1 MGNKSIQKFFADQNS
16 VIDLSSLGNAKG
28 AKVSLSGPDMNIT
41 TPRGSVI
48 IVNGALYSSIKGNNL
63 AVKFKDKTITGAKIL
78 GSVDLKDIQLERIDS
93 SLVDSAQVEKK
104 GNGKRRNKKEEE
116 ELKKQLDDAENA
128 KKEADKAKE
137 EAEKAKEAAE
147 KALNEAFEVQNSSKQ
162 IEEML
167 QNFLADN
174 VAKDNLA
181 QQSDASQQ
189 NTQAKATQASKQND
203 AEKVLPQPINKN
215 TSTGKSNSSKNEENK
230 LDAESVKEP
239 LKVTLALAAESNS
252 GSKDDSI
259 TNFTKPQFVGSTAPN
274 ATVIIKING
283 IAVGQAVADSLG
295 NFTFTAPETL
305 TDGTYNLEAEAKTA
319 DGSGSA
325 KLVITIDSV
334 TDKPTFELSPESS
347 VSGHKGLTPTLTP
360 SIVGTAEENAK
371 VDIYVDNKL
380 VASVDVDK
388 DGNWSYEFKDNEL
401 SEGEN
406 SIKVVAV
413 DKAGNKN
420 ETTDS
425 IITDTIAPEK
435 PTIELDDSSDSGI
448 KNDNITNST
457 LPTFIGVAEPGSTVS
472 IYLGLKHLG
481 EVIVAKDG
489 TWSYTL
495 TTPLKDGEYNITATA
510 TDIAGHTSATANLP
524 FTIDTRISYFSAEI
538 ETTNDSGIVGDNVTN
553 NTRPTFTGKT
563 EPNAIISVIN
573 SETGEEVIFKAN
585 DKGEWTF
592 NFTSDSVEGIN
603 NLTFTVEDVAGN
615 KKDFSFSY
623 VIDTIAPVPP
633 TVSLEDYVVLPN
645 GIILSGNDLPAL
657 VGTAEPKSTILL
669 MRDGKLY
676 DSIEV
681 DSNGTWNYQF
691 SNKFLQGAYDIEII
705 SQDAAGNKSST
716 VKYSFTI
723 QTEVVPPKAELDA
736 SDDSGAK
743 GDWITNKHNALTLLG
758 TADRFATVNILI
770 DGKTIG
776 VTTADADG
784 NWNFDI
790 SRNLSDN
797 VYKITVESIDPLG
810 RTSSV
815 DYQLTID
822 SFTPIPTVMLH
833 DSADSGVKGDMITK
847 INTPLFTGMAE
858 ANAKVSIYVDGVLS
872 GEAIAGDD
880 GVWNFQ
886 FTTALSDGSHDVTV
900 KVEDIAGNTASS
912 SAYNFQIVTQ
922 TQKPTIELVND
933 TGVDNTDHIINE
945 KNPAL
950 TGTAA
955 PYSTVKLYIDG
966 ALIAE
971 VRTNKD
977 GRWEYT
983 LKADQGLVDGD
994 HRITASVEDIAGNI
1008 AHSDPFLI
1016 SVDTAIS
1023 IPIVS
1028 LSPDSDSGISDDN
1041 LTNIVK
1047 PTLHLKDIDPDIISV
1062 QVWDAMSDTQIGVAT
1077 QQPDGS
1083 WAYTFTSDLTEGLHQ
1098 VYVKVEDIAGNKA
1111 NSAIF
1116 DFTIDTTV
1124 STPVISLLS
1133 KDDTGVTGDNLT
1145 NINKPGFAI
1154 SGVDA
1159 DAHRVVVQVM
1169 HNGVSEEIE
1178 LSHLNGSWLFIPGN
1192 TWADGSYTLTV
1203 KVEDKAGNTNYSAPL
1218 TVVIDTQIAID
1229 GVELVNDS
1237 GVKGDN
1243 MTNDDRPH
1251 FRVTVPTDVNEVRLS
1266 IDGGNSWVQA
1276 TPGVAGSWEYIW
1288 PTDLADG
1295 QYTLT
1300 VEATDKAGNTVTKTI
1315 DFAVDTTLSVPVIVL
1330 DSADDTGIQGD
1341 NMTNSTQPTFA
1352 LQHIDDDAVRVTVS
1366 VEHGGVTTTFDA
1378 TKGTG
1383 GWTFTPPT
1391 SWADGDYTLSVS
1403 VEDKAGNTSHSAS
1416 LTVTVDTQIAINN
1429 IELVNDSGIPDDN
1442 LTNNVRPHF
1451 QVTVPTDVNVVRLSI
1466 DGGKTWFNATQ
1477 SATPGVWDYIW
1488 PDDVADG
1495 GYTLTVEATDEAG
1508 NKATQTLDFTI
1519 DTTLSVPTLSLDSA
1533 DDSGIAGDNI
1543 TNVKTPGF
1551 TLNNIDTD
1559 VSRVIV
1565 EVMHNG
1571 IKQEVPL
1578 VQTGGQWRFAP
1589 TSDWA
1594 DGDYILTVK
1603 VEDRAGNVKQSAPLT
1618 VTVDTHIAIDRIE
1631 LVNDSGIPGDNLTN
1645 EARPHF
1651 QVTVPADVNGVRLS
1665 IDGGKTWFDATQSA
1679 TSGVWDY
1686 TWLTNVANGPH
1697 TLMVEASDKAGNKT
1711 TQKLDFTIDTIL
1723 SEPTITLD
1731 SADDSAAGD
1740 NITNVKMPGFTLGNI
1755 DADVTKVVVTVAH
1768 DGKNQQIE
1776 LIKNGGVWRFTPG
1789 AAWTDGDYTLT
1800 VKVEDKAG
1808 NTNYSAPLTVTI
1820 DTQTSIDR
1828 IELLND
1834 TGIVGDNLTNEAR
1847 PQFHITVPTDVNSV
1861 QLSLDGGINWVNATL
1876 TSDGVWEYIWP
1887 TDLVEN
1893 TYTLTVKATDVA
1905 GNTATETLNF
1915 IIDTTLSTPTITL
1928 DSADDS
1934 GTANDNKTNVK
1945 TPGFIIGGIDS
1956 DVTQVVVQVM
1966 RDGHSE
1972 EVELTQTNGQ
1982 WRFVPGSAWTDGDY
1996 TLTVTV
2002 KDEAGNIRHSAP
2014 LTVTIDTQITID
2026 HIELVNDSGIP
2037 DDNLTNNVRPHFQV
2051 TVPTDVNVVRLSID
2065 GGKTWFNATQSATPG
2080 VWDYTW
2086 LADVGEGKHT
2096 LTVEATDKAGNK
2108 TTQQLDFIIDTLLS
2122 EPTIVLDNTDD
2133 SGTKGD
2139 HLTNVNKPT
2148 FLLGNIDADAR
2159 YVTVEVQHGGTKE
2172 VLTATKDA
2180 TGNWSVTPTGT
2191 WADGDYTLTV
2201 RVEDEAGNEKHSAS
2215 LTVTVDTQI
2224 TIDVIELVNDNG
2236 IPGDN
2241 MTNDAH
2247 PQFRVT
2253 VPGDVNEVSLSID
2266 GGVTWVKA
2274 TQSATPGVWN
2284 YTWPGTVPDGDYTL
2298 NVKATDNAG
2307 NTVTETLHFTIDT
2320 TLSTPV
2326 IVLDSA
2332 DDSGVHGDNMTNHTQ
2347 PTFALQHIDDD
2358 AVRVT
2363 VSVEHGGVTTTFDAT
2378 KDAGGWT
2385 FTPTGAWADGDYTLS
2400 VSVEDKAGN
2409 TSHSASLTV
2418 TVDTQ
2423 IAINNIE
2430 LVNDSG
2436 IPDDNLTNNVRP
2448 HFQVTVPTDVNVVR
2462 LSIDGGKTWFN
2473 ATQSATPGVW
2483 DYIWPDDVADGGYT
2497 LTVEATDEAG
2507 NKATQTLDFTIDTT
2521 LSVPTLSLDSA
2532 DDSGIAGDNITNV
2545 KTPGFTLNNIDTDV
2559 SRVIVEVMHNGIK
2572 QEVPLVQ
2579 TGGQWRFAPTSDWA
2593 DGDYILTVKVE
2604 DRAGNVKQSAPLTVT
2619 VDTHIAIDRI
2629 ELVNDSGIPGDN
2641 LTNEARPHFQVTVPA
2656 DVNGVRLSIDGG
2668 KTWFDATQSATSGV
2682 WDYTWLTNVANGPH
2696 TLMVEASDKAGNKTT
2711 QKLDFT
2717 IDTILSEPTITLDS
2731 ADDSAAGDNITN
2743 VKMPGFTLGNIDA
2756 DVTKV
2761 VVTVAHD
2768 GKNQQIELIK
2778 NGGVWR
2784 FTPGAAWT
2792 DGDYTLT
2799 VKVEDKAGNTN
2810 YSAPLTVTIDTQT
2823 SIDRIEL
2830 LNDTGIVGDN
2840 LTNEARPQFHITVP
2854 TDVNSVQL
2862 SLDGGINWV
2871 NATLTSDGVWEY
2883 IWPTDLVE
2891 NTYTL
2896 TVKATDVAGNTATE
2910 TLNFIIDTT
2919 LSTPTITLDSADDS
2933 GTANDNKTN
2942 VKTPGFIIGGIDSDV
2957 TQVVVQVM
2965 RDGHSEE
2972 VELTQTNGQW
2982 RFVPGSAWTDGD
2994 YTLTVTVKDEA
3005 GNIRHSAPLTVTI
3018 DTQITIDHIE
3028 LVNDSGIPDDNLT
3041 NNVRPHFQVTV
3052 PTDVNVVRLS
3062 IDGGKTWFNATQS
3075 ATPGVWDY
3083 TWLADVGEGKHTLT
3097 VEATDK
3103 AGNKTTQQLDFII
3116 DTLLSE
3122 PTIVLDNTDDSGTK
3136 GDNLTNVNKPT
3147 FLLGNIDADARYVTV
3162 EVQHGGTK
3170 EVLTATKGATGIWS
3184 VTPTGTWADGDYTLT
3199 VRVEDDAGNVKY
3211 SAPLTVTVD
3220 TQITIDVIELV
3231 NDNGIPGD
3239 NLTNDVR
3246 PHFRVTVPGDVNEVR
3261 LSIDG
3266 GNTWVRATQGT
3277 AGIWDY
3283 TWPKDVTDGLHTLT
3297 VEATDKA
3304 GNKTTQTL
3312 DFTID
3317 TRLSTPTIA
3326 MDSRDDTGAIG
3337 DHITSVKRPGFTI
3350 GNIDADA
3357 HSVILRITQG
3367 GNSQEVTLTQV
3378 GGQWRFTPDAD
3389 WADGSYT
3396 LTVEVTDNAGNVRQS
3411 TPLVVTVDT
3420 QTSITDITLVND
3432 HGVPDDNLT
3441 NSTRPQFEITVP
3453 ADVNSVQLSIDGGA
3467 NWVSATQ
3474 GIEGVWGYTWPTDM
3488 GDGKHTLTVMVTDRA
3503 GNTATQT
3510 LEFFIDTRLS
3520 TPTIALDSTDDT
3532 GTPGD
3537 DMTNRT
3543 RPTFILQNIDSD
3555 VINVTVSVTHNGTTT
3570 SFTATQGAGGWSFT
3584 PPAPWGDGDYTLTVT
3599 VEDRAGNTRPSTPLT
3614 VTVDTQIAI
3623 DRIELVNDSG
3633 VPGDNVTKHVRPQF
3647 QISVPDDVEKVLLSI
3662 DGGTTWVT
3670 AIKSSTAGIW
3680 DYTWPTDMPEG
3691 QHTLTVEVTDGA
3703 GNKMTETLN
3712 FTIDITLLTPT
3723 IELAPDQDTGQN
3735 KNDNLTSVTQ
3745 PVFVLGSIDKDVRHV
3760 ELSIEHNGT
3769 FKTVVLTESADG
3781 WRYRPDSALADGSYT
3796 FTVTVTDVAGNQQT
3810 SAPLKVTIDGTLTTP
3825 VIELAAGEDSG
3836 TVGDRLTNHD
3846 RPVFDIH
3853 QVDSDVTRV
3862 MVKVTYNGKT
3872 HEEAAVFTN
3881 GQWRFTPSA
3890 SWADGSYQL
3899 AVVVEDLAGNV
3910 KESAPFEVRIDTTTT
3925 INNIVLLNDTG
3936 VQNDQLTNVAKPS
3949 FRIDVPG
3956 DVVQVRVTLDGGANW
3971 NVIRKNADGQW
3982 IFDSPNTLVDGTY
3995 TLRVEATDEAG
4006 NIANKDLVF
4015 NIDTNIQ
4022 VPTIALDAGQDTG
4035 ANTADNI
4042 TNISR
4047 PTFTIGNVDPDV
4059 IKVVVT
4065 IDGHDYNATKV
4076 GAGWQ
4081 FTPGNAIPD
4090 GSYNITVTVEDKA
4103 GNTATSKPLPV
4114 VIDTT
4119 AEIESVTLVTD
4130 SGDSDVD
4137 NITKVDKPQFSIV
4150 TADDITHVRV
4160 KIDNAAN
4167 WIELTKGGDGR
4178 WIFNVGSALPDG
4190 QHTLLVDV
4198 TDIAG
4203 NVAQETLQFTIDTTL
4218 REPTIVLD
4226 PTHDT
4231 GDDTNDNLTRINKPV
4246 FIIGNVDNDVSHI
4259 VVHID
4264 GRDYTIENT
4273 GGNLTFT
4280 PDQPLSDGQHTI
4292 SVTVTDIAGNT
4303 KTSAELRIE
4312 IDTQVQIDSVTLTTD
4327 SGVNDHD
4334 NVTNATRPSFEIAT
4348 PDDVTSVLVSFD
4360 GVNWTP
4366 ISKNAAGQWEF
4377 TAGSALPD
4385 GHYTLHVQATD
4396 RAGNTANSTLGFTVD
4411 TQIDGLSVVML
4422 DDAGKDSTD
4431 GITNITSPRFEISAR
4446 EPLQSVTVILNGK
4459 SSTLT
4464 QGAGNKW
4471 LFTPDTPLVDG
4482 TYKIEIVAEDIA
4494 GNKISKEVSF
4504 TIDTIV
4510 SDPSIDLLDAD
4521 DTGES
4526 AVDNITSVT
4535 TPRFVIGN
4543 VPADIDTVV
4552 IRINGVSYSV
4562 TANGNNLWEFQVP
4575 VALNDGVYEAVVVFR
4590 DIAGNTSETKLPFTI
4605 DTTTSVSVRME
4616 PASDTGNSN
4625 SDNLT
4630 NKQNPKFEGTAEPNA
4645 KLVITIVDDKSGR
4658 EVLKQTITVGADGN
4672 WSVTPNILPDGMYTI
4687 NVVATDVAGNT
4698 AQTQERFTIDTVTID
4713 PTIRLSDPS
4722 IDDQHEATSLRPE
4735 FKGFAEA
4742 FSTIMIQ
4749 WDGKVVGSA
4758 NANANGEWS
4767 WTPPSVL
4774 APGSYVV
4781 SIVAKDKA
4789 GNESSQVDFPV
4800 VIPVIDVTPPTIKLS
4815 EESDSG
4821 ALGDFTTNNKT
4832 PTLIG
4837 STLPNTI
4844 VSIYVDGVKVGEAT
4858 ADTAGRYTF
4867 QLSEMKDGHYVVQ
4880 VGIVNPRDNSE
4891 LRSTAVDVT
4900 IDTEVAE
4907 LVWNISGMHE
4917 GGYINTVTPEIGGTS
4932 EPNSK
4937 ITIFVNG
4944 VEKAIAYTTG
4954 AGHWGVV
4961 LPALGNDGNYEL
4973 TFKVEDV
4980 AGNIREFGPQ
4990 NVILDTVISPL
5001 TVVLREADDS
5011 GKVGDWITNKSHV
5024 TIDGT
5029 AEAGSTLTIRN
5040 PQGVVIATLVVGNDG
5055 RWSAELDLR
5064 EGSNAFVV
5072 VSEDKAGNS
5081 QQKEILIE
5089 HDTQIEI
5096 SDISLSRDTNS
5107 GDKYDLITNNKS
5119 PVLVAMTDPGATV
5132 QVYIN
5137 GVLQGTVEA
5146 SSSGNISYTMPA
5158 NSADGEYQVQFVAT
5172 DTAGNRV
5179 ESAITTVTIDS
5190 QIAVFDIDEDSLPA
5204 LSNNRALSV
5213 SGVGEAGSQV
5223 SIFVDGKLVNV
5234 VMVEAD
5240 GTWRAPILLQDDG
5253 TFNIHFSITDVA
5265 GNTEVSKDYSVD
5277 VDSSTDFP
5285 TLNLEDASNS
5295 GSLDDLI
5302 TNHNKPVLVGTAEAG
5317 ATIHIYVDEKIVAN
5331 VLVLEDGTWSYQ
5343 FDNALKDGE
5352 YSIRVVAEDPAGN
5365 TAESPRLLVTIDTST
5380 FIDNPAMV
5388 AGSDNGI
5395 FSNDSITS
5403 QTRPTFSIFGE
5414 MNQSVQIFIDGV
5426 LVDTITVT
5434 DRNQVYR
5441 PESPLGDGSHSI
5453 YYVITDKAGNTATS
5467 KTLNFT
5473 IDTFNTTPVA
5483 IDSIGGQ
5490 TLAEMTGSDGKIY
5503 ITDTTRNLLFSGSA
5517 EPNSKIE
5524 IIINGLNV
5532 GEVWVNEKGHWQMPV
5547 NPLYFTEGQLDITVK
5562 STDRAG
5568 NVNQEKYSIWVD
5580 THIKVF
5586 TSELDDNKSS
5596 SKTEWWS
5603 NSDLITMR
5611 GTGEIG
5617 ATVSLIVAGVTLATA
5632 VVAATGRWELSTD
5645 KLPEGTYDISLVIE
5659 DSAGNRW
5666 EDVREIFIDRTPPNA
5681 PVVTYSDI
5689 VNDLIIMQGT
5699 AEAKSQLIITDS
5711 EGNTYTL
5718 TVPDNGKWSMAIPY
5732 PSEGKFTI
5740 TSVDAI
5746 GNRSDDVPLD
5756 IMKEVPV
5763 ISLSPDSDSG
5773 TVGDNITRDK
5783 QPTFIIGNLE
5793 SDVVVVQVDINGT
5806 VYNAE
5811 KNADGVWFFT
5821 PGTPLADGS
5830 YTISVIAS
5838 DAAGN
5843 QKNSLPI
5850 TVTIDSTLTVPEIA
5864 LAAGE
5869 DNGASDSDN
5878 VTNHTQPKFTLQHID
5893 ADVTG
5898 VTVNVTHN
5906 GVTDIYQATQGA
5918 DGWTF
5923 TPPAAWNDGNYTLSV
5938 TVVDRA
5944 GNSQQSASLA
5954 VTVDSTVTVTA
5965 DSQHDDASD
5974 DATATAVTPPESE
5987 TVNAESATHLRTEP
6001 SAAEESVVKVT
6012 AYSITLLNADSG
6024 DEIDRSIS
6032 QTPSFEISVPENI
6045 VNVSIMFE
6053 GEEFT
6058 LPITN
6063 QKAIFEVPLS
6073 LEDGEYTMD
6082 VKFIDKD
6089 NDFLIKEKTFSV
6101 DHSSADIVN
6110 AMNVRGKTE
6119 DDINDSPST
6128 SSVGHN
6134 NNGAIDV
6141 FAVNEV
6147 TLPVDNQE
6155 EHA

>member
-41 TPRGSVI
+41 TPHGSVI

-425 IITDTIAPEK
+425 IITDTIPPEK

-448 KNDNITNST
+448 KNDNVTNST

-538 ETTNDSGIVGDNVTN
+538 ETTDDSGIVGDNVTN

-592 NFTSDSVEGIN
+592 NFTSDSVEGVN

-623 VIDTIAPVPP
+623 VIDTVAPVPP
-633 TVSLEDYVVLPN
+633 TVSLEDFVVLPN

-1028 LSPDSDSGISDDN
+1028 LSPDSDSGIADDN

-1111 NSAIF
+1111 NSAVF

-1330 DSADDTGIQGD
+1330 DSADDTGVQGD
-1341 NMTNSTQPTFA
+1341 NMTNRTQPTFA

-1429 IELVNDSGIPDDN
+1429 IELVNDSGIPNDN

-1477 SATPGVWDYIW
+1477 SATTGVWDYIW

-1589 TSDWA
+1589 TIDWA

-2122 EPTIVLDNTDD
+2122 EPTIVLDSTDD

-2139 HLTNVNKPT
+2139 NLTNVNKPT

-2320 TLSTPV
+2320 TLSVPV
-2326 IVLDSA
+2326 IVLNSA
-2332 DDSGVHGDNMTNHTQ
+2332 DDTGVQGDNMTNSTQ

-2378 KDAGGWT
+2378 KGVGGWS

-2448 HFQVTVPTDVNVVR
+2448 HFQVKVPTDVN
-2462 LSIDGGKTWFN
+2462 
-2473 ATQSATPGVW
+2473 
-2483 DYIWPDDVADGGYT
+2483 
-2497 LTVEATDEAG
+2497 E
-2507 NKATQTLDFTIDTT
+2507 
-2521 LSVPTLSLDSA
+2521 
-2532 DDSGIAGDNITNV
+2532 
-2545 KTPGFTLNNIDTDV
+2545 
-2559 SRVIVEVMHNGIK
+2559 
-2572 QEVPLVQ
+2572 
-2579 TGGQWRFAPTSDWA
+2579 
-2593 DGDYILTVKVE
+2593 
-2604 DRAGNVKQSAPLTVT
+2604 
-2619 VDTHIAIDRI
+2619 
-2629 ELVNDSGIPGDN
+2629 
-2641 LTNEARPHFQVTVPA
+2641 
-2656 DVNGVRLSIDGG
+2656 
-2668 KTWFDATQSATSGV
+2668 
-2682 WDYTWLTNVANGPH
+2682 
-2696 TLMVEASDKAGNKTT
+2696 
-2711 QKLDFT
+2711 
-2717 IDTILSEPTITLDS
+2717 
-2731 ADDSAAGDNITN
+2731 
-2743 VKMPGFTLGNIDA
+2743 
-2756 DVTKV
+2756 
-2761 VVTVAHD
+2761 
-2768 GKNQQIELIK
+2768 
-2778 NGGVWR
+2778 
-2784 FTPGAAWT
+2784 
-2792 DGDYTLT
+2792 
-2799 VKVEDKAGNTN
+2799 
-2810 YSAPLTVTIDTQT
+2810 
-2823 SIDRIEL
+2823 
-2830 LNDTGIVGDN
+2830 
-2840 LTNEARPQFHITVP
+2840 
-2854 TDVNSVQL
+2854 
-2862 SLDGGINWV
+2862 
-2871 NATLTSDGVWEY
+2871 
-2883 IWPTDLVE
+2883 
-2891 NTYTL
+2891 
-2896 TVKATDVAGNTATE
+2896 
-2910 TLNFIIDTT
+2910 
-2919 LSTPTITLDSADDS
+2919 
-2933 GTANDNKTN
+2933 
-2942 VKTPGFIIGGIDSDV
+2942 
-2957 TQVVVQVM
+2957 
-2965 RDGHSEE
+2965 
-2972 VELTQTNGQW
+2972 
-2982 RFVPGSAWTDGD
+2982 
-2994 YTLTVTVKDEA
+2994 
-3005 GNIRHSAPLTVTI
+3005 
-3018 DTQITIDHIE
+3018 
-3028 LVNDSGIPDDNLT
+3028 
-3041 NNVRPHFQVTV
+3041 
-3052 PTDVNVVRLS
+3052 VRLS

-3103 AGNKTTQQLDFII
+3103 AGNQTTQKLDFII
-3116 DTLLSE
+3116 DTMLSE
-3122 PTIVLDNTDDSGTK
+3122 PTIVLDSTDDSGTK
-3136 GDNLTNVNKPT
+3136 GDNLTNANKPT
-3147 FLLGNIDADARYVTV
+3147 FILGNIDADARYVTV
-3162 EVQHGGTK
+3162 EVQYGGTK

-3317 TRLSTPTIA
+3317 TRLSTPTIT

-3350 GNIDADA
+3350 GNIDSDA
-3357 HSVILRITQG
+3357 QSVILRITQG

-3411 TPLVVTVDT
+3411 TPLIVTVDT

-3467 NWVSATQ
+3467 NWVSAAQ

-3520 TPTIALDSTDDT
+3520 TPTIVLDSTDDT

-3623 DRIELVNDSG
+3623 DHIELVNDSG

-3712 FTIDITLLTPT
+3712 FTIDITLMTPT

-3846 RPVFDIH
+3846 RPVFDIR

-4150 TADDITHVRV
+4150 TADDITQVRV

-4190 QHTLLVDV
+4190 KHTLLVDV

-4446 EPLQSVTVILNGK
+4446 EQLQSVTVILNGK

-4535 TPRFVIGN
+4535 KPRFVIGN

-4552 IRINGVSYSV
+4552 IRINGVSYPV

-4832 PTLIG
+4832 PTLVG
-4837 STLPNTI
+4837 NTLPNAI

-4961 LPALGNDGNYEL
+4961 LPALGNDGNYVL

-5029 AEAGSTLTIRN
+5029 AEAGSTLTIRS

-5081 QQKEILIE
+5081 QQKDILIE

-5403 QTRPTFSIFGE
+5403 QTRPTFSISGE

-5580 THIKVF
+5580 THIQVF

-5596 SKTEWWS
+5596 SKTDWWS
-5603 NSDLITMR
+5603 NSSTITMR
-5611 GTGEIG
+5611 GMGEIG

-5632 VVAATGRWELSTD
+5632 VVAANGQWELSTD
-5645 KLPEGTYDISLVIE
+5645 QLPEGKYDITLSIE
-5659 DSAGNRW
+5659 DNAGNRK
-5666 EDVREIFIDRTPPNA
+5666 EEVHEIFIDRTPPNA

-5711 EGNTYTL
+5711 NGNTYTL

-5821 PGTPLADGS
+5821 PGTPLTDGS

-5923 TPPAAWNDGNYTLSV
+5923 TPPAAWNDGTYTLSV

-5987 TVNAESATHLRTEP
+5987 TVNAESATHLRTVP
-6001 SAAEESVVKVT
+6001 SAAEESVVKET

-6045 VNVSIMFE
+6045 VNVSVMFE

-6089 NDFLIKEKTFSV
+6089 DDFLIKEKTFSV

-6110 AMNVRGKTE
+6110 AMNARGKTE

>member
-41 TPRGSVI
+41 TPHGSVI

-116 ELKKQLDDAENA
+116 ELKKQLDEAENA

-448 KNDNITNST
+448 KNDSITNST

-538 ETTNDSGIVGDNVTN
+538 ETTDDSGIVGDNVTN

-592 NFTSDSVEGIN
+592 NFTSDSVEGVN

-623 VIDTIAPVPP
+623 VIDTVAPVPP
-633 TVSLEDYVVLPN
+633 TVSLEDFVVLPN

-1062 QVWDAMSDTQIGVAT
+1062 QVWDAASDTQIGVAT

-1111 NSAIF
+1111 NSAVF

-1178 LSHLNGSWLFIPGN
+1178 LSHLNGSWLFTPGN

-1330 DSADDTGIQGD
+1330 NSADDTGVQGD

-1378 TKGTG
+1378 TKGVG
-1383 GWTFTPPT
+1383 GWSFTPT
-1391 SWADGDYTLSVS
+1391 GAWADGDYTLSVS

-1429 IELVNDSGIPDDN
+1429 IELVNDSGIPNDN

-1477 SATPGVWDYIW
+1477 NATPGVWDYIW

-1508 NKATQTLDFTI
+1508 NKTTQTLDFTI

-1559 VSRVIV
+1559 VSRVTV

-1711 TQKLDFTIDTIL
+1711 TQKLDFIIDTML

-1876 TSDGVWEYIWP
+1876 TPDGVWEYIWP

-2014 LTVTIDTQITID
+2014 LTVTIDTQIAID

-2037 DDNLTNNVRPHFQV
+2037 DDNLTN
-2051 TVPTDVNVVRLSID
+2051 
-2065 GGKTWFNATQSATPG
+2065 
-2080 VWDYTW
+2080 
-2086 LADVGEGKHT
+2086 
-2096 LTVEATDKAGNK
+2096 EA
-2108 TTQQLDFIIDTLLS
+2108 
-2122 EPTIVLDNTDD
+2122 
-2133 SGTKGD
+2133 
-2139 HLTNVNKPT
+2139 
-2148 FLLGNIDADAR
+2148 
-2159 YVTVEVQHGGTKE
+2159 
-2172 VLTATKDA
+2172 
-2180 TGNWSVTPTGT
+2180 
-2191 WADGDYTLTV
+2191 
-2201 RVEDEAGNEKHSAS
+2201 
-2215 LTVTVDTQI
+2215 
-2224 TIDVIELVNDNG
+2224 
-2236 IPGDN
+2236 
-2241 MTNDAH
+2241 
-2247 PQFRVT
+2247 
-2253 VPGDVNEVSLSID
+2253 
-2266 GGVTWVKA
+2266 
-2274 TQSATPGVWN
+2274 
-2284 YTWPGTVPDGDYTL
+2284 
-2298 NVKATDNAG
+2298 
-2307 NTVTETLHFTIDT
+2307 
-2320 TLSTPV
+2320 
-2326 IVLDSA
+2326 
-2332 DDSGVHGDNMTNHTQ
+2332 
-2347 PTFALQHIDDD
+2347 
-2358 AVRVT
+2358 
-2363 VSVEHGGVTTTFDAT
+2363 
-2378 KDAGGWT
+2378 
-2385 FTPTGAWADGDYTLS
+2385 
-2400 VSVEDKAGN
+2400 
-2409 TSHSASLTV
+2409 
-2418 TVDTQ
+2418 
-2423 IAINNIE
+2423 
-2430 LVNDSG
+2430 
-2436 IPDDNLTNNVRP
+2436 
-2448 HFQVTVPTDVNVVR
+2448 
-2462 LSIDGGKTWFN
+2462 
-2473 ATQSATPGVW
+2473 
-2483 DYIWPDDVADGGYT
+2483 
-2497 LTVEATDEAG
+2497 
-2507 NKATQTLDFTIDTT
+2507 
-2521 LSVPTLSLDSA
+2521 
-2532 DDSGIAGDNITNV
+2532 
-2545 KTPGFTLNNIDTDV
+2545 
-2559 SRVIVEVMHNGIK
+2559 
-2572 QEVPLVQ
+2572 
-2579 TGGQWRFAPTSDWA
+2579 
-2593 DGDYILTVKVE
+2593 
-2604 DRAGNVKQSAPLTVT
+2604 
-2619 VDTHIAIDRI
+2619 
-2629 ELVNDSGIPGDN
+2629 
-2641 LTNEARPHFQVTVPA
+2641 
-2656 DVNGVRLSIDGG
+2656 
-2668 KTWFDATQSATSGV
+2668 
-2682 WDYTWLTNVANGPH
+2682 
-2696 TLMVEASDKAGNKTT
+2696 
-2711 QKLDFT
+2711 
-2717 IDTILSEPTITLDS
+2717 
-2731 ADDSAAGDNITN
+2731 
-2743 VKMPGFTLGNIDA
+2743 
-2756 DVTKV
+2756 
-2761 VVTVAHD
+2761 
-2768 GKNQQIELIK
+2768 
-2778 NGGVWR
+2778 
-2784 FTPGAAWT
+2784 
-2792 DGDYTLT
+2792 
-2799 VKVEDKAGNTN
+2799 
-2810 YSAPLTVTIDTQT
+2810 
-2823 SIDRIEL
+2823 
-2830 LNDTGIVGDN
+2830 
-2840 LTNEARPQFHITVP
+2840 
-2854 TDVNSVQL
+2854 
-2862 SLDGGINWV
+2862 
-2871 NATLTSDGVWEY
+2871 
-2883 IWPTDLVE
+2883 
-2891 NTYTL
+2891 
-2896 TVKATDVAGNTATE
+2896 
-2910 TLNFIIDTT
+2910 
-2919 LSTPTITLDSADDS
+2919 
-2933 GTANDNKTN
+2933 
-2942 VKTPGFIIGGIDSDV
+2942 
-2957 TQVVVQVM
+2957 
-2965 RDGHSEE
+2965 
-2972 VELTQTNGQW
+2972 
-2982 RFVPGSAWTDGD
+2982 
-2994 YTLTVTVKDEA
+2994 
-3005 GNIRHSAPLTVTI
+3005 
-3018 DTQITIDHIE
+3018 
-3028 LVNDSGIPDDNLT
+3028 
-3041 NNVRPHFQVTV
+3041 RPHFQVTV

-3136 GDNLTNVNKPT
+3136 GDNLTNANKPT

-3162 EVQHGGTK
+3162 EVQHGSTK

-3199 VRVEDDAGNVKY
+3199 VRVEDEAGNVKY

-3317 TRLSTPTIA
+3317 TRLSTPTIT

-3357 HSVILRITQG
+3357 QSVILRITQG
-3367 GNSQEVTLTQV
+3367 GNSQEVILTQV

-3411 TPLVVTVDT
+3411 TPLIVTVDT

-3467 NWVSATQ
+3467 NWVSAAQ

-3623 DRIELVNDSG
+3623 DHIELVNDSG
-3633 VPGDNVTKHVRPQF
+3633 VPGDNITKHVRPQF

-3691 QHTLTVEVTDGA
+3691 QHTLIVEVTDGA
-3703 GNKMTETLN
+3703 GNKMTGTLD

-3846 RPVFDIH
+3846 RPVFDIR

-3910 KESAPFEVRIDTTTT
+3910 KESAPLEVRIDTTTT

-3956 DVVQVRVTLDGGANW
+3956 DVIQVRVTLDGGANW

-4190 QHTLLVDV
+4190 KHTLLVDV

-4303 KTSAELRIE
+4303 KTSAELQIE

-4535 TPRFVIGN
+4535 KPRFVIGN

-4552 IRINGVSYSV
+4552 IRINGVSYPV

-4616 PASDTGNSN
+4616 PASDTGSSN

-4658 EVLKQTITVGADGN
+4658 EVLKHTITVGADGN

-4722 IDDQHEATSLRPE
+4722 IDDQYEATSLRPE
-4735 FKGFAEA
+4735 FKGLAEA

-4832 PTLIG
+4832 PTLVG
-4837 STLPNTI
+4837 NTLPNAI

-4961 LPALGNDGNYEL
+4961 LPALGNDGNYVL

-5081 QQKEILIE
+5081 QQKDILIE

-5302 TNHNKPVLVGTAEAG
+5302 TSHNKPVLVGTAEAG

-5380 FIDNPAMV
+5380 FIDNPVMM

-5403 QTRPTFSIFGE
+5403 QTRPAFSIYGE

-5473 IDTFNTTPVA
+5473 IDTLNTTPVA

-5532 GEVWVNEKGHWQMPV
+5532 GEVWVNDKGHWQMPV

-5580 THIKVF
+5580 THIQVF

-5596 SKTEWWS
+5596 SKTDWWS
-5603 NSDLITMR
+5603 NSSTITMR
-5611 GTGEIG
+5611 GMGEIG

-5632 VVAATGRWELSTD
+5632 VVAANGQWELSTD
-5645 KLPEGTYDISLVIE
+5645 QLPEGKYDITLSIE
-5659 DSAGNRW
+5659 DNAGNRK
-5666 EDVREIFIDRTPPNA
+5666 EEVHEIFIDRTPPNA

-5711 EGNTYTL
+5711 NGNTYTL

-5773 TVGDNITRDK
+5773 TVGDNITRDN

-5869 DNGASDSDN
+5869 GNGASDSDN
-5878 VTNHTQPKFTLQHID
+5878 VTNHNHTQPKFTLQHID

-5923 TPPAAWNDGNYTLSV
+5923 TPPAAWNDGTYTLSV

-5944 GNSQQSASLA
+5944 GNSLQSASLE

-5974 DATATAVTPPESE
+5974 DATPTAVTPPESE
-5987 TVNAESATHLRTEP
+5987 TVNAESATHLRTVP
-6001 SAAEESVVKVT
+6001 SAAEESVVKET

-6045 VNVSIMFE
+6045 VNVSVMFE

-6082 VKFIDKD
+6082 VKFLDKD
-6089 NDFLIKEKTFSV
+6089 DDFLIKEKTFSV

-6110 AMNVRGKTE
+6110 AMNARGKTE

-6134 NNGAIDV
+6134 NNGAIEV

>member
-425 IITDTIAPEK
+425 IITDTIPPEK

-1062 QVWDAMSDTQIGVAT
+1062 QVWDAASDTQIGVAT

-1111 NSAIF
+1111 NSAVF

-1383 GWTFTPPT
+1383 GWSFTPT
-1391 SWADGDYTLSVS
+1391 GAWADGDYTLSVS

-1477 SATPGVWDYIW
+1477 SATPGAWDYIW

-1495 GYTLTVEATDEAG
+1495 GYTLTVEATDKAG
-1508 NKATQTLDFTI
+1508 NKTTQELDFTI

-2014 LTVTIDTQITID
+2014 LTVTIDTQIAID

-2037 DDNLTNNVRPHFQV
+2037 DDNLTNEARPHFQV

-2108 TTQQLDFIIDTLLS
+2108 TTQQLDFIIDTMLS

-2139 HLTNVNKPT
+2139 NLTNVNKPT

-2224 TIDVIELVNDNG
+2224 TIDAIELVNDNG

-2320 TLSTPV
+2320 TLSVPV
-2326 IVLDSA
+2326 IVLNSA
-2332 DDSGVHGDNMTNHTQ
+2332 DDTGVQGDNMTNSSQ

-2378 KDAGGWT
+2378 KGVGGWS

-2448 HFQVTVPTDVNVVR
+2448 HFQVKVPTDVN
-2462 LSIDGGKTWFN
+2462 
-2473 ATQSATPGVW
+2473 
-2483 DYIWPDDVADGGYT
+2483 
-2497 LTVEATDEAG
+2497 E
-2507 NKATQTLDFTIDTT
+2507 
-2521 LSVPTLSLDSA
+2521 
-2532 DDSGIAGDNITNV
+2532 
-2545 KTPGFTLNNIDTDV
+2545 
-2559 SRVIVEVMHNGIK
+2559 
-2572 QEVPLVQ
+2572 
-2579 TGGQWRFAPTSDWA
+2579 
-2593 DGDYILTVKVE
+2593 
-2604 DRAGNVKQSAPLTVT
+2604 
-2619 VDTHIAIDRI
+2619 
-2629 ELVNDSGIPGDN
+2629 
-2641 LTNEARPHFQVTVPA
+2641 
-2656 DVNGVRLSIDGG
+2656 
-2668 KTWFDATQSATSGV
+2668 
-2682 WDYTWLTNVANGPH
+2682 
-2696 TLMVEASDKAGNKTT
+2696 
-2711 QKLDFT
+2711 
-2717 IDTILSEPTITLDS
+2717 
-2731 ADDSAAGDNITN
+2731 
-2743 VKMPGFTLGNIDA
+2743 
-2756 DVTKV
+2756 
-2761 VVTVAHD
+2761 
-2768 GKNQQIELIK
+2768 
-2778 NGGVWR
+2778 
-2784 FTPGAAWT
+2784 
-2792 DGDYTLT
+2792 
-2799 VKVEDKAGNTN
+2799 
-2810 YSAPLTVTIDTQT
+2810 
-2823 SIDRIEL
+2823 
-2830 LNDTGIVGDN
+2830 
-2840 LTNEARPQFHITVP
+2840 
-2854 TDVNSVQL
+2854 
-2862 SLDGGINWV
+2862 
-2871 NATLTSDGVWEY
+2871 
-2883 IWPTDLVE
+2883 
-2891 NTYTL
+2891 
-2896 TVKATDVAGNTATE
+2896 
-2910 TLNFIIDTT
+2910 
-2919 LSTPTITLDSADDS
+2919 
-2933 GTANDNKTN
+2933 
-2942 VKTPGFIIGGIDSDV
+2942 
-2957 TQVVVQVM
+2957 
-2965 RDGHSEE
+2965 
-2972 VELTQTNGQW
+2972 
-2982 RFVPGSAWTDGD
+2982 
-2994 YTLTVTVKDEA
+2994 
-3005 GNIRHSAPLTVTI
+3005 
-3018 DTQITIDHIE
+3018 
-3028 LVNDSGIPDDNLT
+3028 
-3041 NNVRPHFQVTV
+3041 
-3052 PTDVNVVRLS
+3052 VRLS

-3103 AGNKTTQQLDFII
+3103 AGNQTTQKLDFII
-3116 DTLLSE
+3116 DTMLSE
-3122 PTIVLDNTDDSGTK
+3122 PTIVLDSTDDSGTK
-3136 GDNLTNVNKPT
+3136 GDNLTNANKPT
-3147 FLLGNIDADARYVTV
+3147 FILGNIDADARYVTV
-3162 EVQHGGTK
+3162 EVQYGGTK

-3184 VTPTGTWADGDYTLT
+3184 VTPTGTWADGDYMLT

-3317 TRLSTPTIA
+3317 TRLSTPTIT

-3350 GNIDADA
+3350 GNIDSDA
-3357 HSVILRITQG
+3357 QSVILRITQG

-3411 TPLVVTVDT
+3411 TPLIVTVDT

-3467 NWVSATQ
+3467 NWVSAAQ

-3623 DRIELVNDSG
+3623 DHIELVNDSG

-3712 FTIDITLLTPT
+3712 FTIDITLMTPT

-4303 KTSAELRIE
+4303 KTSAELKIE

-4535 TPRFVIGN
+4535 KPRFVIGN

-4552 IRINGVSYSV
+4552 IRINGVSYPV

-4891 LRSTAVDVT
+4891 LRSTAVDLT

-5302 TNHNKPVLVGTAEAG
+5302 TSHNKPVLVGTAEAG

-5380 FIDNPAMV
+5380 FIDNPVMM

-5403 QTRPTFSIFGE
+5403 QTRPAFSIYGE

-5473 IDTFNTTPVA
+5473 IDTLNTTPVA

-5580 THIKVF
+5580 THIQVF

-5596 SKTEWWS
+5596 SKTDWWS
-5603 NSDLITMR
+5603 NSSTITMR
-5611 GTGEIG
+5611 GMGEIG

-5632 VVAATGRWELSTD
+5632 VVAANGQWELSTD
-5645 KLPEGTYDISLVIE
+5645 QLPEGKYDITLSIE
-5659 DSAGNRW
+5659 DNAGNRK
-5666 EDVREIFIDRTPPNA
+5666 EEVHEIFIDRTPPNA

-5711 EGNTYTL
+5711 NGNTYTL

-5746 GNRSDDVPLD
+5746 GNRSDDVSLD

-5869 DNGASDSDN
+5869 DNGVSDSDN

-5906 GVTDIYQATQGA
+5906 GVTDTYQATQGA

-5923 TPPAAWNDGNYTLSV
+5923 TPPAAWNDGTYTLSV

-5954 VTVDSTVTVTA
+5954 VTVDSTVTVTT

-5974 DATATAVTPPESE
+5974 DATPTAVTPLESE
-5987 TVNAESATHLRTEP
+5987 TVNAESDTHLRTVP
-6001 SAAEESVVKVT
+6001 SAAEESVVKET

-6045 VNVSIMFE
+6045 VNVSVMFE

-6110 AMNVRGKTE
+6110 AMNARGKAE

>member
-538 ETTNDSGIVGDNVTN
+538 ETTDDSGIVGDNVTN

-592 NFTSDSVEGIN
+592 NFTSDSVEGVN

-623 VIDTIAPVPP
+623 VIDTVAPVPP
-633 TVSLEDYVVLPN
+633 TVSLEDFVVLPN

-1028 LSPDSDSGISDDN
+1028 LSPDSDSGIADDN

-1111 NSAIF
+1111 NSAVF

-1178 LSHLNGSWLFIPGN
+1178 LSHLNGSWLFTPGN

-1203 KVEDKAGNTNYSAPL
+1203 KVEDKAGNTSYSAPL

-1383 GWTFTPPT
+1383 GWSFTPT
-1391 SWADGDYTLSVS
+1391 GAWADGDYTLSVS

-1429 IELVNDSGIPDDN
+1429 IELVNDSGIPNDN

-1477 SATPGVWDYIW
+1477 SATPGAWDYIW

-1495 GYTLTVEATDEAG
+1495 GYTLTVEATDKAG
-1508 NKATQTLDFTI
+1508 NKTTQELDFTI

-1887 TDLVEN
+1887 TDLIEN

-2014 LTVTIDTQITID
+2014 LTVTIDTQI
-2026 HIELVNDSGIP
+2026 
-2037 DDNLTNNVRPHFQV
+2037 
-2051 TVPTDVNVVRLSID
+2051 
-2065 GGKTWFNATQSATPG
+2065 A
-2080 VWDYTW
+2080 
-2086 LADVGEGKHT
+2086 
-2096 LTVEATDKAGNK
+2096 
-2108 TTQQLDFIIDTLLS
+2108 
-2122 EPTIVLDNTDD
+2122 
-2133 SGTKGD
+2133 
-2139 HLTNVNKPT
+2139 
-2148 FLLGNIDADAR
+2148 
-2159 YVTVEVQHGGTKE
+2159 
-2172 VLTATKDA
+2172 
-2180 TGNWSVTPTGT
+2180 
-2191 WADGDYTLTV
+2191 
-2201 RVEDEAGNEKHSAS
+2201 
-2215 LTVTVDTQI
+2215 
-2224 TIDVIELVNDNG
+2224 
-2236 IPGDN
+2236 
-2241 MTNDAH
+2241 
-2247 PQFRVT
+2247 
-2253 VPGDVNEVSLSID
+2253 
-2266 GGVTWVKA
+2266 
-2274 TQSATPGVWN
+2274 
-2284 YTWPGTVPDGDYTL
+2284 
-2298 NVKATDNAG
+2298 
-2307 NTVTETLHFTIDT
+2307 
-2320 TLSTPV
+2320 
-2326 IVLDSA
+2326 
-2332 DDSGVHGDNMTNHTQ
+2332 
-2347 PTFALQHIDDD
+2347 
-2358 AVRVT
+2358 
-2363 VSVEHGGVTTTFDAT
+2363 
-2378 KDAGGWT
+2378 
-2385 FTPTGAWADGDYTLS
+2385 
-2400 VSVEDKAGN
+2400 
-2409 TSHSASLTV
+2409 
-2418 TVDTQ
+2418 
-2423 IAINNIE
+2423 
-2430 LVNDSG
+2430 
-2436 IPDDNLTNNVRP
+2436 
-2448 HFQVTVPTDVNVVR
+2448 
-2462 LSIDGGKTWFN
+2462 
-2473 ATQSATPGVW
+2473 
-2483 DYIWPDDVADGGYT
+2483 
-2497 LTVEATDEAG
+2497 
-2507 NKATQTLDFTIDTT
+2507 
-2521 LSVPTLSLDSA
+2521 
-2532 DDSGIAGDNITNV
+2532 
-2545 KTPGFTLNNIDTDV
+2545 
-2559 SRVIVEVMHNGIK
+2559 
-2572 QEVPLVQ
+2572 
-2579 TGGQWRFAPTSDWA
+2579 
-2593 DGDYILTVKVE
+2593 
-2604 DRAGNVKQSAPLTVT
+2604 
-2619 VDTHIAIDRI
+2619 
-2629 ELVNDSGIPGDN
+2629 
-2641 LTNEARPHFQVTVPA
+2641 
-2656 DVNGVRLSIDGG
+2656 
-2668 KTWFDATQSATSGV
+2668 
-2682 WDYTWLTNVANGPH
+2682 
-2696 TLMVEASDKAGNKTT
+2696 
-2711 QKLDFT
+2711 
-2717 IDTILSEPTITLDS
+2717 
-2731 ADDSAAGDNITN
+2731 
-2743 VKMPGFTLGNIDA
+2743 
-2756 DVTKV
+2756 
-2761 VVTVAHD
+2761 
-2768 GKNQQIELIK
+2768 
-2778 NGGVWR
+2778 
-2784 FTPGAAWT
+2784 
-2792 DGDYTLT
+2792 
-2799 VKVEDKAGNTN
+2799 
-2810 YSAPLTVTIDTQT
+2810 
-2823 SIDRIEL
+2823 
-2830 LNDTGIVGDN
+2830 
-2840 LTNEARPQFHITVP
+2840 
-2854 TDVNSVQL
+2854 
-2862 SLDGGINWV
+2862 
-2871 NATLTSDGVWEY
+2871 
-2883 IWPTDLVE
+2883 
-2891 NTYTL
+2891 
-2896 TVKATDVAGNTATE
+2896 
-2910 TLNFIIDTT
+2910 
-2919 LSTPTITLDSADDS
+2919 
-2933 GTANDNKTN
+2933 
-2942 VKTPGFIIGGIDSDV
+2942 
-2957 TQVVVQVM
+2957 
-2965 RDGHSEE
+2965 
-2972 VELTQTNGQW
+2972 
-2982 RFVPGSAWTDGD
+2982 
-2994 YTLTVTVKDEA
+2994 
-3005 GNIRHSAPLTVTI
+3005 
-3018 DTQITIDHIE
+3018 IDHIE

-3162 EVQHGGTK
+3162 EVQHGGTKEVLTATKDATGNWSVTPTGTWADGDYTLTVRVEDEAGNEKHSASLTVTVDTQITIDAIELVNDNGIPGDNMTNDAHPQFRVTVPGDVNEVSLSIDGGVTWVKATQSATPGVWNYTWPGTVPDGDYTLNVKATDNAGNTVTETLHFTIDTTLSVPVIVLNSADDTGIQGDNMTNSTQPTFALQHIDDDAVRVTVSVEHGGVTTTFDATKGTGGWSFTPTGAWADGDYTLSVSVEDKAGNTSHSASLTVTVDTQIAINNIELVNDSGIPDDNLTNNVRPHFQVKVPTDVNEVRLSIDGGKTWFNATQSATPGVWDYTWLADVGEGKHTLTVEATDKAGNQTTQKLDFIIDTMLSEPTIVLDSTDDSGTKGDNLTNANKPTFILGNIDADARYVTVEVQYGGTK

-3317 TRLSTPTIA
+3317 TRLSTPTIT

-3350 GNIDADA
+3350 GNIDSDA
-3357 HSVILRITQG
+3357 QSVILRITQG

-3411 TPLVVTVDT
+3411 TPLIVTVDT

-3467 NWVSATQ
+3467 NWVSAAQ

-3623 DRIELVNDSG
+3623 DHIELVNDSG

-3712 FTIDITLLTPT
+3712 FTIDITLMTPT

-3846 RPVFDIH
+3846 RPVFDIR

-4303 KTSAELRIE
+4303 KTSAELKIE

-4535 TPRFVIGN
+4535 KPRFVIGN

-4552 IRINGVSYSV
+4552 IRINGVSYPV

-4832 PTLIG
+4832 PTLVG
-4837 STLPNTI
+4837 NTLPNAI

-4961 LPALGNDGNYEL
+4961 LPALGNDGNYVL

-5029 AEAGSTLTIRN
+5029 AEAGSTLTIRS

-5081 QQKEILIE
+5081 QQKDILIE

-5403 QTRPTFSIFGE
+5403 QTRPTFSISGE

-5580 THIKVF
+5580 THIQVF

-5596 SKTEWWS
+5596 SKTDWWS
-5603 NSDLITMR
+5603 NSSTITMR
-5611 GTGEIG
+5611 GMGEIG

-5632 VVAATGRWELSTD
+5632 VVAANGQWELSTD
-5645 KLPEGTYDISLVIE
+5645 QLPEGKYDITLSIE
-5659 DSAGNRW
+5659 DNAGNRK
-5666 EDVREIFIDRTPPNA
+5666 EEVHEIFIDRTPPNA

-5711 EGNTYTL
+5711 NGNTYTL

-5746 GNRSDDVPLD
+5746 GNRSDDVSLD

-5850 TVTIDSTLTVPEIA
+5850 TATIDSTLTVPEIA

-5869 DNGASDSDN
+5869 DNGVSDSDN

-5906 GVTDIYQATQGA
+5906 GVTDTYQATQGA

-5923 TPPAAWNDGNYTLSV
+5923 TPPAAWNDGTYTLSV

-5987 TVNAESATHLRTEP
+5987 TVNAESATHLRTVP
-6001 SAAEESVVKVT
+6001 SAAEESVVKET

-6110 AMNVRGKTE
+6110 AMNARGKTE

>member
-425 IITDTIAPEK
+425 IITDTIPPEK

-592 NFTSDSVEGIN
+592 NFTSDSVEGVN

-623 VIDTIAPVPP
+623 VIDTVAPVPP
-633 TVSLEDYVVLPN
+633 TVSLEDFVVLPN

-657 VGTAEPKSTILL
+657 VGTAEPKSIILL

-1028 LSPDSDSGISDDN
+1028 LSPDSDSGVSDDN

-1062 QVWDAMSDTQIGVAT
+1062 QVWDAASDTQIGVAT

-1111 NSAIF
+1111 NSAVF

-1383 GWTFTPPT
+1383 GWSFTPT
-1391 SWADGDYTLSVS
+1391 GAWADGDYTLSVS

-1429 IELVNDSGIPDDN
+1429 IELVNDSGIPNDN

-1477 SATPGVWDYIW
+1477 SATPGAWDYIW

-1495 GYTLTVEATDEAG
+1495 GYTLTVEATDKAG
-1508 NKATQTLDFTI
+1508 NKTTQELDFTI

-1697 TLMVEASDKAGNKT
+1697 TLMVEATDKAGNKT

-2014 LTVTIDTQITID
+2014 LTVTIDTQI
-2026 HIELVNDSGIP
+2026 
-2037 DDNLTNNVRPHFQV
+2037 
-2051 TVPTDVNVVRLSID
+2051 
-2065 GGKTWFNATQSATPG
+2065 A
-2080 VWDYTW
+2080 
-2086 LADVGEGKHT
+2086 
-2096 LTVEATDKAGNK
+2096 
-2108 TTQQLDFIIDTLLS
+2108 
-2122 EPTIVLDNTDD
+2122 
-2133 SGTKGD
+2133 
-2139 HLTNVNKPT
+2139 
-2148 FLLGNIDADAR
+2148 
-2159 YVTVEVQHGGTKE
+2159 
-2172 VLTATKDA
+2172 
-2180 TGNWSVTPTGT
+2180 
-2191 WADGDYTLTV
+2191 
-2201 RVEDEAGNEKHSAS
+2201 
-2215 LTVTVDTQI
+2215 
-2224 TIDVIELVNDNG
+2224 
-2236 IPGDN
+2236 
-2241 MTNDAH
+2241 
-2247 PQFRVT
+2247 
-2253 VPGDVNEVSLSID
+2253 
-2266 GGVTWVKA
+2266 
-2274 TQSATPGVWN
+2274 
-2284 YTWPGTVPDGDYTL
+2284 
-2298 NVKATDNAG
+2298 
-2307 NTVTETLHFTIDT
+2307 
-2320 TLSTPV
+2320 
-2326 IVLDSA
+2326 
-2332 DDSGVHGDNMTNHTQ
+2332 
-2347 PTFALQHIDDD
+2347 
-2358 AVRVT
+2358 
-2363 VSVEHGGVTTTFDAT
+2363 
-2378 KDAGGWT
+2378 
-2385 FTPTGAWADGDYTLS
+2385 
-2400 VSVEDKAGN
+2400 
-2409 TSHSASLTV
+2409 
-2418 TVDTQ
+2418 
-2423 IAINNIE
+2423 
-2430 LVNDSG
+2430 
-2436 IPDDNLTNNVRP
+2436 
-2448 HFQVTVPTDVNVVR
+2448 
-2462 LSIDGGKTWFN
+2462 
-2473 ATQSATPGVW
+2473 
-2483 DYIWPDDVADGGYT
+2483 
-2497 LTVEATDEAG
+2497 
-2507 NKATQTLDFTIDTT
+2507 
-2521 LSVPTLSLDSA
+2521 
-2532 DDSGIAGDNITNV
+2532 
-2545 KTPGFTLNNIDTDV
+2545 
-2559 SRVIVEVMHNGIK
+2559 
-2572 QEVPLVQ
+2572 
-2579 TGGQWRFAPTSDWA
+2579 
-2593 DGDYILTVKVE
+2593 
-2604 DRAGNVKQSAPLTVT
+2604 
-2619 VDTHIAIDRI
+2619 
-2629 ELVNDSGIPGDN
+2629 
-2641 LTNEARPHFQVTVPA
+2641 
-2656 DVNGVRLSIDGG
+2656 
-2668 KTWFDATQSATSGV
+2668 
-2682 WDYTWLTNVANGPH
+2682 
-2696 TLMVEASDKAGNKTT
+2696 
-2711 QKLDFT
+2711 
-2717 IDTILSEPTITLDS
+2717 
-2731 ADDSAAGDNITN
+2731 
-2743 VKMPGFTLGNIDA
+2743 
-2756 DVTKV
+2756 
-2761 VVTVAHD
+2761 
-2768 GKNQQIELIK
+2768 
-2778 NGGVWR
+2778 
-2784 FTPGAAWT
+2784 
-2792 DGDYTLT
+2792 
-2799 VKVEDKAGNTN
+2799 
-2810 YSAPLTVTIDTQT
+2810 
-2823 SIDRIEL
+2823 
-2830 LNDTGIVGDN
+2830 
-2840 LTNEARPQFHITVP
+2840 
-2854 TDVNSVQL
+2854 
-2862 SLDGGINWV
+2862 
-2871 NATLTSDGVWEY
+2871 
-2883 IWPTDLVE
+2883 
-2891 NTYTL
+2891 
-2896 TVKATDVAGNTATE
+2896 
-2910 TLNFIIDTT
+2910 
-2919 LSTPTITLDSADDS
+2919 
-2933 GTANDNKTN
+2933 
-2942 VKTPGFIIGGIDSDV
+2942 
-2957 TQVVVQVM
+2957 
-2965 RDGHSEE
+2965 
-2972 VELTQTNGQW
+2972 
-2982 RFVPGSAWTDGD
+2982 
-2994 YTLTVTVKDEA
+2994 
-3005 GNIRHSAPLTVTI
+3005 
-3018 DTQITIDHIE
+3018 IDHIE

-3170 EVLTATKGATGIWS
+3170 EVLTATKDATGNWSVTPTGTWADGDYTLTVRVEDEAGNEKHSASLTVTVDTQITIDAIELVNDNGIPGDNMTNDAHPQFRVTVPGDVNEVSLSIDGGVTWVKATQSATPGVWNYTWPGTVPDGDYTLNVKATDNAGNTVTETLHFTIDTTLSVPVIVLNSADDTGVQGDNMTNRTQPTFALQHIDDDAVRVTVSVEHGGVTTTFDATKGTGGWSFTPTGAWADGDYTLSVSVEDKAGNTSHSASLTVTVDTQIAINNIELVNDSGIPDDNLTNNVRPHFQVTVPTDVNVVRLSIDGGKTWFNATQSATPGVWDYTWLADVGEGKHTLTVEATDKAGNQTTQKLDFIIDTMLSEPTIVLDSTDDSGTKGDNLTNANKPTFILGNIDADARYVTVEVQYGGTKEVLTATKGATGIWS
-3184 VTPTGTWADGDYTLT
+3184 VTPTGTWADGDYMLT

-3317 TRLSTPTIA
+3317 TRLSTPTIT

-3350 GNIDADA
+3350 GNIDSDA
-3357 HSVILRITQG
+3357 QSVILRITQG

-3411 TPLVVTVDT
+3411 TPLIVTVDT

-3467 NWVSATQ
+3467 NWVSAAQ

-3623 DRIELVNDSG
+3623 DHIELVNDSG

-3712 FTIDITLLTPT
+3712 FTIDITLMTPT

-3846 RPVFDIH
+3846 RPVFDIR

-4303 KTSAELRIE
+4303 KTSAELKIE

-4535 TPRFVIGN
+4535 KPRFVIGN

-4552 IRINGVSYSV
+4552 IRINGVSYPV

-4616 PASDTGNSN
+4616 PASDTGSSN

-4722 IDDQHEATSLRPE
+4722 IDDQYEATSLRPE
-4735 FKGFAEA
+4735 FKGLAEA

-4837 STLPNTI
+4837 NTLPNAI

-5040 PQGVVIATLVVGNDG
+5040 PQGGVIATLVVGNDG

-5253 TFNIHFSITDVA
+5253 KFNIHFSITDVA
-5265 GNTEVSKDYSVD
+5265 GNTDVSKDYSVD

-5302 TNHNKPVLVGTAEAG
+5302 TSHNKPVLVGTAEAG

-5380 FIDNPAMV
+5380 FIDNPVMI

-5403 QTRPTFSIFGE
+5403 QTRPAFSIFGE

-5473 IDTFNTTPVA
+5473 IDTLNTTPVA

-5532 GEVWVNEKGHWQMPV
+5532 GEVWVNDKGHWQMPV

-5580 THIKVF
+5580 THIQVF

-5596 SKTEWWS
+5596 SKTDWWS
-5603 NSDLITMR
+5603 NSSTITMR
-5611 GTGEIG
+5611 GMGEIG

-5632 VVAATGRWELSTD
+5632 VVAANGQWELSTD
-5645 KLPEGTYDISLVIE
+5645 QLPEGKYDITLSIE
-5659 DSAGNRW
+5659 DNAGNRK
-5666 EDVREIFIDRTPPNA
+5666 EEVHEIFIDRTPPNA

-5711 EGNTYTL
+5711 NGNTYTL

-5756 IMKEVPV
+5756 IMKETPV

-5773 TVGDNITRDK
+5773 TAGDNITRDN

-5878 VTNHTQPKFTLQHID
+5878 VTNHNHTQPKFTLQHID

-5906 GVTDIYQATQGA
+5906 GVTDTYQATQGA

-5965 DSQHDDASD
+5965 DSQHNDASD
-5974 DATATAVTPPESE
+5974 DATAIAVTPPESE
-5987 TVNAESATHLRTEP
+5987 TVNAESATHLRTVP
-6001 SAAEESVVKVT
+6001 SVAEESVVKET

-6045 VNVSIMFE
+6045 VNVSVMFE

-6058 LPITN
+6058 LPIIN

-6082 VKFIDKD
+6082 VKYLDKD
-6089 NDFLIKEKTFSV
+6089 DDFLIKEKTFSV

-6110 AMNVRGKTE
+6110 AMNARGKTE

>member
-41 TPRGSVI
+41 TPHGSVI

-116 ELKKQLDDAENA
+116 ELKKQLDEAENA

-448 KNDNITNST
+448 KNDSITNST

-538 ETTNDSGIVGDNVTN
+538 ETTDDSGIVGDNVTN

-592 NFTSDSVEGIN
+592 NFTSDSVEGVN

-623 VIDTIAPVPP
+623 VIDTVAPVPP
-633 TVSLEDYVVLPN
+633 TVSLEDFVVLPN

-1062 QVWDAMSDTQIGVAT
+1062 QVWDAASDTQIGVAT

-1111 NSAIF
+1111 NSAVF

-1178 LSHLNGSWLFIPGN
+1178 LSHLNGSWLFTPGN
-1192 TWADGSYTLTV
+1192 TWADGNYTLTV

-1330 DSADDTGIQGD
+1330 NSADDTGVQGD

-1378 TKGTG
+1378 TKGVG
-1383 GWTFTPPT
+1383 GWSFTPT
-1391 SWADGDYTLSVS
+1391 GAWADGDYTLSVS

-1429 IELVNDSGIPDDN
+1429 IELVNDSGIPNDN

-1477 SATPGVWDYIW
+1477 NATPGVWDYIW

-1508 NKATQTLDFTI
+1508 NKTTQTLDFTI

-1559 VSRVIV
+1559 VSRVTV

-1711 TQKLDFTIDTIL
+1711 TQKLDFIIDTML

-1876 TSDGVWEYIWP
+1876 TPDGVWEYIWP

-2014 LTVTIDTQITID
+2014 LTVTIDTQI
-2026 HIELVNDSGIP
+2026 
-2037 DDNLTNNVRPHFQV
+2037 
-2051 TVPTDVNVVRLSID
+2051 
-2065 GGKTWFNATQSATPG
+2065 A
-2080 VWDYTW
+2080 
-2086 LADVGEGKHT
+2086 
-2096 LTVEATDKAGNK
+2096 
-2108 TTQQLDFIIDTLLS
+2108 
-2122 EPTIVLDNTDD
+2122 
-2133 SGTKGD
+2133 
-2139 HLTNVNKPT
+2139 
-2148 FLLGNIDADAR
+2148 
-2159 YVTVEVQHGGTKE
+2159 
-2172 VLTATKDA
+2172 
-2180 TGNWSVTPTGT
+2180 
-2191 WADGDYTLTV
+2191 
-2201 RVEDEAGNEKHSAS
+2201 
-2215 LTVTVDTQI
+2215 
-2224 TIDVIELVNDNG
+2224 
-2236 IPGDN
+2236 
-2241 MTNDAH
+2241 
-2247 PQFRVT
+2247 
-2253 VPGDVNEVSLSID
+2253 
-2266 GGVTWVKA
+2266 
-2274 TQSATPGVWN
+2274 
-2284 YTWPGTVPDGDYTL
+2284 
-2298 NVKATDNAG
+2298 
-2307 NTVTETLHFTIDT
+2307 
-2320 TLSTPV
+2320 
-2326 IVLDSA
+2326 
-2332 DDSGVHGDNMTNHTQ
+2332 
-2347 PTFALQHIDDD
+2347 
-2358 AVRVT
+2358 
-2363 VSVEHGGVTTTFDAT
+2363 
-2378 KDAGGWT
+2378 
-2385 FTPTGAWADGDYTLS
+2385 
-2400 VSVEDKAGN
+2400 
-2409 TSHSASLTV
+2409 
-2418 TVDTQ
+2418 
-2423 IAINNIE
+2423 
-2430 LVNDSG
+2430 
-2436 IPDDNLTNNVRP
+2436 
-2448 HFQVTVPTDVNVVR
+2448 
-2462 LSIDGGKTWFN
+2462 
-2473 ATQSATPGVW
+2473 
-2483 DYIWPDDVADGGYT
+2483 
-2497 LTVEATDEAG
+2497 
-2507 NKATQTLDFTIDTT
+2507 
-2521 LSVPTLSLDSA
+2521 
-2532 DDSGIAGDNITNV
+2532 
-2545 KTPGFTLNNIDTDV
+2545 
-2559 SRVIVEVMHNGIK
+2559 
-2572 QEVPLVQ
+2572 
-2579 TGGQWRFAPTSDWA
+2579 
-2593 DGDYILTVKVE
+2593 
-2604 DRAGNVKQSAPLTVT
+2604 
-2619 VDTHIAIDRI
+2619 
-2629 ELVNDSGIPGDN
+2629 
-2641 LTNEARPHFQVTVPA
+2641 
-2656 DVNGVRLSIDGG
+2656 
-2668 KTWFDATQSATSGV
+2668 
-2682 WDYTWLTNVANGPH
+2682 
-2696 TLMVEASDKAGNKTT
+2696 
-2711 QKLDFT
+2711 
-2717 IDTILSEPTITLDS
+2717 
-2731 ADDSAAGDNITN
+2731 
-2743 VKMPGFTLGNIDA
+2743 
-2756 DVTKV
+2756 
-2761 VVTVAHD
+2761 
-2768 GKNQQIELIK
+2768 
-2778 NGGVWR
+2778 
-2784 FTPGAAWT
+2784 
-2792 DGDYTLT
+2792 
-2799 VKVEDKAGNTN
+2799 
-2810 YSAPLTVTIDTQT
+2810 
-2823 SIDRIEL
+2823 
-2830 LNDTGIVGDN
+2830 
-2840 LTNEARPQFHITVP
+2840 
-2854 TDVNSVQL
+2854 
-2862 SLDGGINWV
+2862 
-2871 NATLTSDGVWEY
+2871 
-2883 IWPTDLVE
+2883 
-2891 NTYTL
+2891 
-2896 TVKATDVAGNTATE
+2896 
-2910 TLNFIIDTT
+2910 
-2919 LSTPTITLDSADDS
+2919 
-2933 GTANDNKTN
+2933 
-2942 VKTPGFIIGGIDSDV
+2942 
-2957 TQVVVQVM
+2957 
-2965 RDGHSEE
+2965 
-2972 VELTQTNGQW
+2972 
-2982 RFVPGSAWTDGD
+2982 
-2994 YTLTVTVKDEA
+2994 
-3005 GNIRHSAPLTVTI
+3005 
-3018 DTQITIDHIE
+3018 IDHIE

-3170 EVLTATKGATGIWS
+3170 EVLTATKDATGNWSVTPTGTWADGDYTLTVRVEDEAGNEKHSASLTVTVDTQITIDAIELVNDNGIPGDNMTNDAHPQFRVTVPGDVNEVSLSIDGGVTWVKATQSATPGVWNYTWPGTVPDGDYTLNVKATDNAGNTVTETLHFTIDTTLSTPVIVLDSADDTGIQGDNMTNRTQPTFNLQHIDDDAVRVTVSVEHGGVTTTFDATKGVGGWTFTPPTSWGAGDYTLSVSVEDKAGNTSHSASLTVTVDTQIAINNIELVNDSGIPDDNLTNNVRPQFQVKVPTDVNEVRLSIDGGKTWFNATQSATPGVWDYTWLADVGEGKHTLTVEATDKAGNQTTQKLDFIIDTLLSEPTIVLDNTDDSGIKGDNLTNANKPTFLLGNIDADARYVTVEVQHGSTKEVLTATKGATGIWS

-3199 VRVEDDAGNVKY
+3199 VRVEDEAGNVKY

-3317 TRLSTPTIA
+3317 TRLSTPTIT

-3350 GNIDADA
+3350 GNIDSDA
-3357 HSVILRITQG
+3357 QSVILRITQG

-3411 TPLVVTVDT
+3411 TPLIVTVDT

-3467 NWVSATQ
+3467 NWVSAAQ

-3623 DRIELVNDSG
+3623 DHIELVNDSG
-3633 VPGDNVTKHVRPQF
+3633 VPGDNITKHVRPQF

-3691 QHTLTVEVTDGA
+3691 QHTLIVEVTDGA
-3703 GNKMTETLN
+3703 GNKMTGTLD

-3745 PVFVLGSIDKDVRHV
+3745 PIFVLGSIDKDVRHV

-3846 RPVFDIH
+3846 RPVFDIR

-3910 KESAPFEVRIDTTTT
+3910 KESAPLEVRIDTTTT

-3956 DVVQVRVTLDGGANW
+3956 DVIQVRVTLDGGANW

-4190 QHTLLVDV
+4190 KHTLLVDV

-4303 KTSAELRIE
+4303 KTSAELQIE

-4535 TPRFVIGN
+4535 KPRFVIGN

-4552 IRINGVSYSV
+4552 IRINGVSYPV

-4616 PASDTGNSN
+4616 PASDTGSSN

-4658 EVLKQTITVGADGN
+4658 EVLKHTITVGADGN

-4722 IDDQHEATSLRPE
+4722 IDDQYEATSLRPE
-4735 FKGFAEA
+4735 FKGLAEA

-4832 PTLIG
+4832 PTLVG
-4837 STLPNTI
+4837 NTLPNAI

-4961 LPALGNDGNYEL
+4961 LPALGNDGNYVL

-5081 QQKEILIE
+5081 QQKDILIE

-5302 TNHNKPVLVGTAEAG
+5302 TSHNKPVLVGTAEAG

-5380 FIDNPAMV
+5380 FIDNPVMM

-5403 QTRPTFSIFGE
+5403 QTRPAFSIYGE

-5532 GEVWVNEKGHWQMPV
+5532 GEVWVNDKGHWQMPV

-5580 THIKVF
+5580 THIQVF

-5596 SKTEWWS
+5596 SKTDWWS
-5603 NSDLITMR
+5603 NSSTITMR
-5611 GTGEIG
+5611 GMGEIG

-5632 VVAATGRWELSTD
+5632 VVAANGQWELSTD
-5645 KLPEGTYDISLVIE
+5645 QLPEGKYDITLSIE
-5659 DSAGNRW
+5659 DNAGNRK
-5666 EDVREIFIDRTPPNA
+5666 EEVHEIFIDRTPPNA

-5711 EGNTYTL
+5711 NGNTYTL

-5756 IMKEVPV
+5756 IMKETPV

-5773 TVGDNITRDK
+5773 TVGDNITRDN

-5869 DNGASDSDN
+5869 GNGASDSDN
-5878 VTNHTQPKFTLQHID
+5878 VTNHNHTQPKFTLQHID

-5923 TPPAAWNDGNYTLSV
+5923 TPPAAWNDGTYTLSV

-5944 GNSQQSASLA
+5944 GNSLQSASLE

-5974 DATATAVTPPESE
+5974 DATPTAVTPPESE
-5987 TVNAESATHLRTEP
+5987 TVNAESATHLRTVP
-6001 SAAEESVVKVT
+6001 SAAEESVVKET

-6045 VNVSIMFE
+6045 VNVSVMFE

-6082 VKFIDKD
+6082 VKFLDKD
-6089 NDFLIKEKTFSV
+6089 DDFLIKEKTFSV

-6110 AMNVRGKTE
+6110 AMNARGKTE

-6134 NNGAIDV
+6134 NNGAIEV

>member
-41 TPRGSVI
+41 TPHGSVI

-189 NTQAKATQASKQND
+189 NTQAKVTQASKQND

-538 ETTNDSGIVGDNVTN
+538 ETTDDSGIVGDNVTN

-592 NFTSDSVEGIN
+592 NFTSDSVEGVN

-623 VIDTIAPVPP
+623 VIDTVAPVPP
-633 TVSLEDYVVLPN
+633 TVSLEDFVVLPN

-847 INTPLFTGMAE
+847 INTPLFTGIAE

-1028 LSPDSDSGISDDN
+1028 LSPDSDSGIADDN

-1111 NSAIF
+1111 NSAVF

-1383 GWTFTPPT
+1383 GWSFTPT
-1391 SWADGDYTLSVS
+1391 GAWADGDYTLSVS

-1429 IELVNDSGIPDDN
+1429 IELVNDSGIPNDN

-1477 SATPGVWDYIW
+1477 SATPGAWDYIW

-1495 GYTLTVEATDEAG
+1495 GYTLTVEATDKAG
-1508 NKATQTLDFTI
+1508 NKTTQELDFTI

-2122 EPTIVLDNTDD
+2122 EPTIVLDSTDD

-2139 HLTNVNKPT
+2139 NLTNVNKPT

-2224 TIDVIELVNDNG
+2224 TIDVIELVNGNG

-2320 TLSTPV
+2320 TLSVPV
-2326 IVLDSA
+2326 IVLNSA
-2332 DDSGVHGDNMTNHTQ
+2332 DDTGVQGDNMTNSTQ

-2378 KDAGGWT
+2378 KGTGGWS

-2436 IPDDNLTNNVRP
+2436 IPN
-2448 HFQVTVPTDVNVVR
+2448 
-2462 LSIDGGKTWFN
+2462 
-2473 ATQSATPGVW
+2473 
-2483 DYIWPDDVADGGYT
+2483 
-2497 LTVEATDEAG
+2497 
-2507 NKATQTLDFTIDTT
+2507 
-2521 LSVPTLSLDSA
+2521 
-2532 DDSGIAGDNITNV
+2532 
-2545 KTPGFTLNNIDTDV
+2545 
-2559 SRVIVEVMHNGIK
+2559 
-2572 QEVPLVQ
+2572 
-2579 TGGQWRFAPTSDWA
+2579 
-2593 DGDYILTVKVE
+2593 
-2604 DRAGNVKQSAPLTVT
+2604 
-2619 VDTHIAIDRI
+2619 
-2629 ELVNDSGIPGDN
+2629 
-2641 LTNEARPHFQVTVPA
+2641 
-2656 DVNGVRLSIDGG
+2656 
-2668 KTWFDATQSATSGV
+2668 
-2682 WDYTWLTNVANGPH
+2682 
-2696 TLMVEASDKAGNKTT
+2696 
-2711 QKLDFT
+2711 
-2717 IDTILSEPTITLDS
+2717 
-2731 ADDSAAGDNITN
+2731 
-2743 VKMPGFTLGNIDA
+2743 
-2756 DVTKV
+2756 
-2761 VVTVAHD
+2761 
-2768 GKNQQIELIK
+2768 
-2778 NGGVWR
+2778 
-2784 FTPGAAWT
+2784 
-2792 DGDYTLT
+2792 
-2799 VKVEDKAGNTN
+2799 
-2810 YSAPLTVTIDTQT
+2810 
-2823 SIDRIEL
+2823 
-2830 LNDTGIVGDN
+2830 
-2840 LTNEARPQFHITVP
+2840 
-2854 TDVNSVQL
+2854 
-2862 SLDGGINWV
+2862 
-2871 NATLTSDGVWEY
+2871 
-2883 IWPTDLVE
+2883 
-2891 NTYTL
+2891 
-2896 TVKATDVAGNTATE
+2896 
-2910 TLNFIIDTT
+2910 
-2919 LSTPTITLDSADDS
+2919 
-2933 GTANDNKTN
+2933 
-2942 VKTPGFIIGGIDSDV
+2942 
-2957 TQVVVQVM
+2957 
-2965 RDGHSEE
+2965 
-2972 VELTQTNGQW
+2972 
-2982 RFVPGSAWTDGD
+2982 
-2994 YTLTVTVKDEA
+2994 
-3005 GNIRHSAPLTVTI
+3005 
-3018 DTQITIDHIE
+3018 
-3028 LVNDSGIPDDNLT
+3028 DNLT

-3103 AGNKTTQQLDFII
+3103 AGNQTTQKLDFII
-3116 DTLLSE
+3116 DTMLSE
-3122 PTIVLDNTDDSGTK
+3122 PTIVLDSTDDSGTK
-3136 GDNLTNVNKPT
+3136 GDNLTNANKPT
-3147 FLLGNIDADARYVTV
+3147 FILGNIDADARYVTV
-3162 EVQHGGTK
+3162 EVQYGGTK

-3317 TRLSTPTIA
+3317 TRLSTPTIT

-3350 GNIDADA
+3350 GNIDSDA
-3357 HSVILRITQG
+3357 QSVILRITQG

-3411 TPLVVTVDT
+3411 TPLIVTVDT

-3467 NWVSATQ
+3467 NWVSAAQ

-3623 DRIELVNDSG
+3623 DHIELVNDSG

-3712 FTIDITLLTPT
+3712 FTIDITLMTPT

-3846 RPVFDIH
+3846 RPVFDIR

-4303 KTSAELRIE
+4303 KTSAELKIE

-4535 TPRFVIGN
+4535 KPRFVIGN

-4552 IRINGVSYSV
+4552 IRINGVSYPV

-4891 LRSTAVDVT
+4891 LRSTAVDLT

-5302 TNHNKPVLVGTAEAG
+5302 TSHNKPVLVGTAEAG

-5380 FIDNPAMV
+5380 FIDNPVMM

-5403 QTRPTFSIFGE
+5403 QTRPAFSIYGE

-5473 IDTFNTTPVA
+5473 IDTLNTTPVA

-5532 GEVWVNEKGHWQMPV
+5532 GEVWVNDKGHWQMPV

-5580 THIKVF
+5580 THIQVF

-5596 SKTEWWS
+5596 SKTDWWS
-5603 NSDLITMR
+5603 NSSTITMR
-5611 GTGEIG
+5611 GMGEIG

-5632 VVAATGRWELSTD
+5632 VVAANGQWELSTD
-5645 KLPEGTYDISLVIE
+5645 QLPEGKYDITLSIE
-5659 DSAGNRW
+5659 DNAGNRK
-5666 EDVREIFIDRTPPNA
+5666 EEVHEIFIDRTPPNA

-5711 EGNTYTL
+5711 NGNTYTL

-5923 TPPAAWNDGNYTLSV
+5923 TPPAAWNDGTYTLSV

-5965 DSQHDDASD
+5965 DSQHNDASD

-5987 TVNAESATHLRTEP
+5987 TVNAESATHLRTVP
-6001 SAAEESVVKVT
+6001 SVAEESVVKET

-6045 VNVSIMFE
+6045 VNVSVMFE

-6089 NDFLIKEKTFSV
+6089 DDFLIKEKTFSV

-6110 AMNVRGKTE
+6110 AMNARGKAE

>member
-41 TPRGSVI
+41 TPHGSVI

-425 IITDTIAPEK
+425 IITDTIPPEK

-448 KNDNITNST
+448 KNDNVTNST

-538 ETTNDSGIVGDNVTN
+538 ETTDDSGIVGDNVTN

-592 NFTSDSVEGIN
+592 NFTSDSVEGVN

-623 VIDTIAPVPP
+623 VIDTVAPVPP
-633 TVSLEDYVVLPN
+633 TVSLEDFVVLPN

-1028 LSPDSDSGISDDN
+1028 LSPDSDSGIADDN

-1062 QVWDAMSDTQIGVAT
+1062 QVWDAASDTQIGVAT

-1111 NSAIF
+1111 NSAVF

-1429 IELVNDSGIPDDN
+1429 IELVNDSGIPNDN

-1477 SATPGVWDYIW
+1477 SATPGAWDYIW

-1631 LVNDSGIPGDNLTN
+1631 LVNDSGIPDDNLTN

-1697 TLMVEASDKAGNKT
+1697 TLMVEATDKAGNKT

-2122 EPTIVLDNTDD
+2122 EPTIVLDSTDD

-2139 HLTNVNKPT
+2139 NLTNVNKPT

-2320 TLSTPV
+2320 TLSVPV
-2326 IVLDSA
+2326 IVLNSA
-2332 DDSGVHGDNMTNHTQ
+2332 DDTGVQGDNMTNSTQ

-2378 KDAGGWT
+2378 KGVGGWS

-2448 HFQVTVPTDVNVVR
+2448 HFQVKVPTDVN
-2462 LSIDGGKTWFN
+2462 
-2473 ATQSATPGVW
+2473 
-2483 DYIWPDDVADGGYT
+2483 
-2497 LTVEATDEAG
+2497 E
-2507 NKATQTLDFTIDTT
+2507 
-2521 LSVPTLSLDSA
+2521 
-2532 DDSGIAGDNITNV
+2532 
-2545 KTPGFTLNNIDTDV
+2545 
-2559 SRVIVEVMHNGIK
+2559 
-2572 QEVPLVQ
+2572 
-2579 TGGQWRFAPTSDWA
+2579 
-2593 DGDYILTVKVE
+2593 
-2604 DRAGNVKQSAPLTVT
+2604 
-2619 VDTHIAIDRI
+2619 
-2629 ELVNDSGIPGDN
+2629 
-2641 LTNEARPHFQVTVPA
+2641 
-2656 DVNGVRLSIDGG
+2656 
-2668 KTWFDATQSATSGV
+2668 
-2682 WDYTWLTNVANGPH
+2682 
-2696 TLMVEASDKAGNKTT
+2696 
-2711 QKLDFT
+2711 
-2717 IDTILSEPTITLDS
+2717 
-2731 ADDSAAGDNITN
+2731 
-2743 VKMPGFTLGNIDA
+2743 
-2756 DVTKV
+2756 
-2761 VVTVAHD
+2761 
-2768 GKNQQIELIK
+2768 
-2778 NGGVWR
+2778 
-2784 FTPGAAWT
+2784 
-2792 DGDYTLT
+2792 
-2799 VKVEDKAGNTN
+2799 
-2810 YSAPLTVTIDTQT
+2810 
-2823 SIDRIEL
+2823 
-2830 LNDTGIVGDN
+2830 
-2840 LTNEARPQFHITVP
+2840 
-2854 TDVNSVQL
+2854 
-2862 SLDGGINWV
+2862 
-2871 NATLTSDGVWEY
+2871 
-2883 IWPTDLVE
+2883 
-2891 NTYTL
+2891 
-2896 TVKATDVAGNTATE
+2896 
-2910 TLNFIIDTT
+2910 
-2919 LSTPTITLDSADDS
+2919 
-2933 GTANDNKTN
+2933 
-2942 VKTPGFIIGGIDSDV
+2942 
-2957 TQVVVQVM
+2957 
-2965 RDGHSEE
+2965 
-2972 VELTQTNGQW
+2972 
-2982 RFVPGSAWTDGD
+2982 
-2994 YTLTVTVKDEA
+2994 
-3005 GNIRHSAPLTVTI
+3005 
-3018 DTQITIDHIE
+3018 
-3028 LVNDSGIPDDNLT
+3028 
-3041 NNVRPHFQVTV
+3041 
-3052 PTDVNVVRLS
+3052 VRLS

-3103 AGNKTTQQLDFII
+3103 AGNQTTQKLDFII
-3116 DTLLSE
+3116 DTMLSE
-3122 PTIVLDNTDDSGTK
+3122 PTIVLDSTDDSGTK
-3136 GDNLTNVNKPT
+3136 GDNLTNANKPT
-3147 FLLGNIDADARYVTV
+3147 FILGNIDADARYVTV
-3162 EVQHGGTK
+3162 EVQYGGTK

-3350 GNIDADA
+3350 GNIDSDA
-3357 HSVILRITQG
+3357 QSVILRITQG

-3411 TPLVVTVDT
+3411 TPLIVTVDT

-3467 NWVSATQ
+3467 NWVSAAQ

-3623 DRIELVNDSG
+3623 DHIELVNDSG

-3712 FTIDITLLTPT
+3712 FTIDITLMTPT

-3995 TLRVEATDEAG
+3995 TLRVEVTDEAG

-4535 TPRFVIGN
+4535 KPRFVIGN

-4552 IRINGVSYSV
+4552 IRINGVSYPV

-4832 PTLIG
+4832 PTLVG
-4837 STLPNTI
+4837 NTLPNAI

-4961 LPALGNDGNYEL
+4961 LPALGNDGNYVL

-5302 TNHNKPVLVGTAEAG
+5302 TSHNKPVLVGTAEAG

-5380 FIDNPAMV
+5380 FIDNPVMM

-5403 QTRPTFSIFGE
+5403 QTRPTFSIYGE

-5473 IDTFNTTPVA
+5473 IDTLNTTPVA

-5532 GEVWVNEKGHWQMPV
+5532 GEVWVNDKGHWQMPV

-5580 THIKVF
+5580 THIQVF

-5596 SKTEWWS
+5596 SKTDWWS
-5603 NSDLITMR
+5603 NSSTITMR
-5611 GTGEIG
+5611 GMGEIG

-5632 VVAATGRWELSTD
+5632 VVAANGQWELSTD
-5645 KLPEGTYDISLVIE
+5645 QLPEGKYDITLSIE
-5659 DSAGNRW
+5659 DNAGNRK
-5666 EDVREIFIDRTPPNA
+5666 EEVHEIFIDRTPPNA

-5711 EGNTYTL
+5711 NGNTYTL

-5821 PGTPLADGS
+5821 PGTPLTDGS

-5923 TPPAAWNDGNYTLSV
+5923 TPPAAWNDGTYTLSV

-5987 TVNAESATHLRTEP
+5987 TVNAESATHLRTVP
-6001 SAAEESVVKVT
+6001 SAAEESVVKET

-6045 VNVSIMFE
+6045 VNVSVMFE

-6063 QKAIFEVPLS
+6063 QKTIFEVPLS

-6089 NDFLIKEKTFSV
+6089 DDFLIKEKTFSV

-6110 AMNVRGKTE
+6110 AMNARGKTE

>member
-2122 EPTIVLDNTDD
+2122 EPTIVLDSTDD

-2423 IAINNIE
+2423 IAINN
-2430 LVNDSG
+2430 
-2436 IPDDNLTNNVRP
+2436 
-2448 HFQVTVPTDVNVVR
+2448 
-2462 LSIDGGKTWFN
+2462 
-2473 ATQSATPGVW
+2473 
-2483 DYIWPDDVADGGYT
+2483 
-2497 LTVEATDEAG
+2497 
-2507 NKATQTLDFTIDTT
+2507 
-2521 LSVPTLSLDSA
+2521 
-2532 DDSGIAGDNITNV
+2532 
-2545 KTPGFTLNNIDTDV
+2545 
-2559 SRVIVEVMHNGIK
+2559 
-2572 QEVPLVQ
+2572 
-2579 TGGQWRFAPTSDWA
+2579 
-2593 DGDYILTVKVE
+2593 
-2604 DRAGNVKQSAPLTVT
+2604 
-2619 VDTHIAIDRI
+2619 
-2629 ELVNDSGIPGDN
+2629 
-2641 LTNEARPHFQVTVPA
+2641 
-2656 DVNGVRLSIDGG
+2656 
-2668 KTWFDATQSATSGV
+2668 
-2682 WDYTWLTNVANGPH
+2682 
-2696 TLMVEASDKAGNKTT
+2696 
-2711 QKLDFT
+2711 
-2717 IDTILSEPTITLDS
+2717 
-2731 ADDSAAGDNITN
+2731 
-2743 VKMPGFTLGNIDA
+2743 
-2756 DVTKV
+2756 
-2761 VVTVAHD
+2761 
-2768 GKNQQIELIK
+2768 
-2778 NGGVWR
+2778 
-2784 FTPGAAWT
+2784 
-2792 DGDYTLT
+2792 
-2799 VKVEDKAGNTN
+2799 
-2810 YSAPLTVTIDTQT
+2810 
-2823 SIDRIEL
+2823 
-2830 LNDTGIVGDN
+2830 
-2840 LTNEARPQFHITVP
+2840 
-2854 TDVNSVQL
+2854 
-2862 SLDGGINWV
+2862 
-2871 NATLTSDGVWEY
+2871 
-2883 IWPTDLVE
+2883 
-2891 NTYTL
+2891 
-2896 TVKATDVAGNTATE
+2896 
-2910 TLNFIIDTT
+2910 
-2919 LSTPTITLDSADDS
+2919 
-2933 GTANDNKTN
+2933 
-2942 VKTPGFIIGGIDSDV
+2942 
-2957 TQVVVQVM
+2957 
-2965 RDGHSEE
+2965 
-2972 VELTQTNGQW
+2972 
-2982 RFVPGSAWTDGD
+2982 
-2994 YTLTVTVKDEA
+2994 
-3005 GNIRHSAPLTVTI
+3005 
-3018 DTQITIDHIE
+3018 IE

-4137 NITKVDKPQFSIV
+4137 NITKADKPQFSIV

-4552 IRINGVSYSV
+4552 IRINGVSYPV

>member
-538 ETTNDSGIVGDNVTN
+538 ETTDDSGIVGDNVTN

-592 NFTSDSVEGIN
+592 NFTSDSVEGVN

-623 VIDTIAPVPP
+623 VIDTVAPVPP
-633 TVSLEDYVVLPN
+633 TVSLEDFVVLPN

-983 LKADQGLVDGD
+983 LKADQGLVEGD

-1028 LSPDSDSGISDDN
+1028 LSPDSDSGIADDN

-1111 NSAIF
+1111 NSAVF

-1178 LSHLNGSWLFIPGN
+1178 LSHLNGSWLFTPGN

-1203 KVEDKAGNTNYSAPL
+1203 KVEDKAGNTSYSAPL

-1383 GWTFTPPT
+1383 GWSFTPT
-1391 SWADGDYTLSVS
+1391 GAWADGDYTLSVS

-1429 IELVNDSGIPDDN
+1429 IELVNDSGIPNDN

-1477 SATPGVWDYIW
+1477 SATPGAWDYIW

-1495 GYTLTVEATDEAG
+1495 GYTLTVEATDKAG
-1508 NKATQTLDFTI
+1508 NKTTQELDFTI

-1887 TDLVEN
+1887 TDLIEN

-2014 LTVTIDTQITID
+2014 LTVTIDTQI
-2026 HIELVNDSGIP
+2026 
-2037 DDNLTNNVRPHFQV
+2037 
-2051 TVPTDVNVVRLSID
+2051 
-2065 GGKTWFNATQSATPG
+2065 A
-2080 VWDYTW
+2080 
-2086 LADVGEGKHT
+2086 
-2096 LTVEATDKAGNK
+2096 
-2108 TTQQLDFIIDTLLS
+2108 
-2122 EPTIVLDNTDD
+2122 
-2133 SGTKGD
+2133 
-2139 HLTNVNKPT
+2139 
-2148 FLLGNIDADAR
+2148 
-2159 YVTVEVQHGGTKE
+2159 
-2172 VLTATKDA
+2172 
-2180 TGNWSVTPTGT
+2180 
-2191 WADGDYTLTV
+2191 
-2201 RVEDEAGNEKHSAS
+2201 
-2215 LTVTVDTQI
+2215 
-2224 TIDVIELVNDNG
+2224 
-2236 IPGDN
+2236 
-2241 MTNDAH
+2241 
-2247 PQFRVT
+2247 
-2253 VPGDVNEVSLSID
+2253 
-2266 GGVTWVKA
+2266 
-2274 TQSATPGVWN
+2274 
-2284 YTWPGTVPDGDYTL
+2284 
-2298 NVKATDNAG
+2298 
-2307 NTVTETLHFTIDT
+2307 
-2320 TLSTPV
+2320 
-2326 IVLDSA
+2326 
-2332 DDSGVHGDNMTNHTQ
+2332 
-2347 PTFALQHIDDD
+2347 
-2358 AVRVT
+2358 
-2363 VSVEHGGVTTTFDAT
+2363 
-2378 KDAGGWT
+2378 
-2385 FTPTGAWADGDYTLS
+2385 
-2400 VSVEDKAGN
+2400 
-2409 TSHSASLTV
+2409 
-2418 TVDTQ
+2418 
-2423 IAINNIE
+2423 
-2430 LVNDSG
+2430 
-2436 IPDDNLTNNVRP
+2436 
-2448 HFQVTVPTDVNVVR
+2448 
-2462 LSIDGGKTWFN
+2462 
-2473 ATQSATPGVW
+2473 
-2483 DYIWPDDVADGGYT
+2483 
-2497 LTVEATDEAG
+2497 
-2507 NKATQTLDFTIDTT
+2507 
-2521 LSVPTLSLDSA
+2521 
-2532 DDSGIAGDNITNV
+2532 
-2545 KTPGFTLNNIDTDV
+2545 
-2559 SRVIVEVMHNGIK
+2559 
-2572 QEVPLVQ
+2572 
-2579 TGGQWRFAPTSDWA
+2579 
-2593 DGDYILTVKVE
+2593 
-2604 DRAGNVKQSAPLTVT
+2604 
-2619 VDTHIAIDRI
+2619 
-2629 ELVNDSGIPGDN
+2629 
-2641 LTNEARPHFQVTVPA
+2641 
-2656 DVNGVRLSIDGG
+2656 
-2668 KTWFDATQSATSGV
+2668 
-2682 WDYTWLTNVANGPH
+2682 
-2696 TLMVEASDKAGNKTT
+2696 
-2711 QKLDFT
+2711 
-2717 IDTILSEPTITLDS
+2717 
-2731 ADDSAAGDNITN
+2731 
-2743 VKMPGFTLGNIDA
+2743 
-2756 DVTKV
+2756 
-2761 VVTVAHD
+2761 
-2768 GKNQQIELIK
+2768 
-2778 NGGVWR
+2778 
-2784 FTPGAAWT
+2784 
-2792 DGDYTLT
+2792 
-2799 VKVEDKAGNTN
+2799 
-2810 YSAPLTVTIDTQT
+2810 
-2823 SIDRIEL
+2823 
-2830 LNDTGIVGDN
+2830 
-2840 LTNEARPQFHITVP
+2840 
-2854 TDVNSVQL
+2854 
-2862 SLDGGINWV
+2862 
-2871 NATLTSDGVWEY
+2871 
-2883 IWPTDLVE
+2883 
-2891 NTYTL
+2891 
-2896 TVKATDVAGNTATE
+2896 
-2910 TLNFIIDTT
+2910 
-2919 LSTPTITLDSADDS
+2919 
-2933 GTANDNKTN
+2933 
-2942 VKTPGFIIGGIDSDV
+2942 
-2957 TQVVVQVM
+2957 
-2965 RDGHSEE
+2965 
-2972 VELTQTNGQW
+2972 
-2982 RFVPGSAWTDGD
+2982 
-2994 YTLTVTVKDEA
+2994 
-3005 GNIRHSAPLTVTI
+3005 
-3018 DTQITIDHIE
+3018 IDHIE

-3162 EVQHGGTK
+3162 EVQHGGTKEVLTATKDATGNWSVTPTGTWADGDYTLTVRVEDEAGNEKHSASLTVTVDTQITIDAIELVNDNGIPGDNMTNDAHPQFRVTVPGDVNEVSLSIDGGVTWVKATQSATPGVWNYTWPGTVPDGDYTLNVKATDNAGNTVTETLHFTIDTTLSVPVIVLNSADDTGVQGDNMTNSTQPTFALQHIDDDAVRVTVSVEHGGVTTTFDATKGVGGWSFTPTGAWADGDYTLSVSVEDKAGNTSHSASLTVTVDTQIAINNIELVNDSGIPDDNLTNNVRPHFQVKVPTDVNEVRLSIDGGKTWFNATQSATPGVWDYTWLADVGEGKHTLTVEATDKAGNQTTQKLDFIIDTMLSEPTIVLDSTDDSGTKGDNLTNANKPTFILGNIDADARYVTVEVQYGGTK

-3317 TRLSTPTIA
+3317 TRLSTPTIT

-3350 GNIDADA
+3350 GNIDSDA
-3357 HSVILRITQG
+3357 QSVILRITQG

-3411 TPLVVTVDT
+3411 TPLIVTVDT

-3467 NWVSATQ
+3467 NWVSAAQ

-3532 GTPGD
+3532 GTPGG

-3623 DRIELVNDSG
+3623 DHIELVNDSG

-3712 FTIDITLLTPT
+3712 FTIDITLMTPT

-3846 RPVFDIH
+3846 RPVFDIR

-4303 KTSAELRIE
+4303 KTSAELKIE

-4535 TPRFVIGN
+4535 KPRFVIGN

-4552 IRINGVSYSV
+4552 IRINGVSYPV

-4832 PTLIG
+4832 PTLVG
-4837 STLPNTI
+4837 NTLPNAI

-4961 LPALGNDGNYEL
+4961 LPALGNDGNYVL

-5029 AEAGSTLTIRN
+5029 AEAGSTLTIRS

-5081 QQKEILIE
+5081 QQKDILIE

-5403 QTRPTFSIFGE
+5403 QTRPTFSISGE

-5580 THIKVF
+5580 THIQVF

-5596 SKTEWWS
+5596 SKTDWWS
-5603 NSDLITMR
+5603 NSSTITMR
-5611 GTGEIG
+5611 GMGEIG

-5632 VVAATGRWELSTD
+5632 VVAANGQWELSTD
-5645 KLPEGTYDISLVIE
+5645 QLPEGKYDITLSIE
-5659 DSAGNRW
+5659 DNAGNRK
-5666 EDVREIFIDRTPPNA
+5666 EEVHEIFIDRTPPNA

-5711 EGNTYTL
+5711 NGNTYTL

-5746 GNRSDDVPLD
+5746 GNRSDDVSLD

-5869 DNGASDSDN
+5869 DNGVSDSDN

-5906 GVTDIYQATQGA
+5906 GVTDTYQATQGA

-5923 TPPAAWNDGNYTLSV
+5923 TPPAAWNDGTYTLSV

-5987 TVNAESATHLRTEP
+5987 TVNAESATHLRTVP
-6001 SAAEESVVKVT
+6001 SAAEESVVKET

-6110 AMNVRGKTE
+6110 AMNARGKTE

>member
-425 IITDTIAPEK
+425 IITDTIPPEK

-1028 LSPDSDSGISDDN
+1028 LSPDSDSGIADDN

-1062 QVWDAMSDTQIGVAT
+1062 QVWDAASDTQIGVAT

-1111 NSAIF
+1111 NSAVF

-1383 GWTFTPPT
+1383 GWSFTPT
-1391 SWADGDYTLSVS
+1391 GAWADGDYTLSVS

-1477 SATPGVWDYIW
+1477 SATPGAWDYIW

-1495 GYTLTVEATDEAG
+1495 GYTLTVEATDKAG
-1508 NKATQTLDFTI
+1508 NKTTQELDFTI

-1631 LVNDSGIPGDNLTN
+1631 LVNDSGIPDDNLTN

-1697 TLMVEASDKAGNKT
+1697 TLMVEATDKAGNKT

-1789 AAWTDGDYTLT
+1789 AAWTDGNYTLT

-2014 LTVTIDTQITID
+2014 LTVTIDTQI
-2026 HIELVNDSGIP
+2026 
-2037 DDNLTNNVRPHFQV
+2037 
-2051 TVPTDVNVVRLSID
+2051 
-2065 GGKTWFNATQSATPG
+2065 A
-2080 VWDYTW
+2080 
-2086 LADVGEGKHT
+2086 
-2096 LTVEATDKAGNK
+2096 
-2108 TTQQLDFIIDTLLS
+2108 
-2122 EPTIVLDNTDD
+2122 
-2133 SGTKGD
+2133 
-2139 HLTNVNKPT
+2139 
-2148 FLLGNIDADAR
+2148 
-2159 YVTVEVQHGGTKE
+2159 
-2172 VLTATKDA
+2172 
-2180 TGNWSVTPTGT
+2180 
-2191 WADGDYTLTV
+2191 
-2201 RVEDEAGNEKHSAS
+2201 
-2215 LTVTVDTQI
+2215 
-2224 TIDVIELVNDNG
+2224 
-2236 IPGDN
+2236 
-2241 MTNDAH
+2241 
-2247 PQFRVT
+2247 
-2253 VPGDVNEVSLSID
+2253 
-2266 GGVTWVKA
+2266 
-2274 TQSATPGVWN
+2274 
-2284 YTWPGTVPDGDYTL
+2284 
-2298 NVKATDNAG
+2298 
-2307 NTVTETLHFTIDT
+2307 
-2320 TLSTPV
+2320 
-2326 IVLDSA
+2326 
-2332 DDSGVHGDNMTNHTQ
+2332 
-2347 PTFALQHIDDD
+2347 
-2358 AVRVT
+2358 
-2363 VSVEHGGVTTTFDAT
+2363 
-2378 KDAGGWT
+2378 
-2385 FTPTGAWADGDYTLS
+2385 
-2400 VSVEDKAGN
+2400 
-2409 TSHSASLTV
+2409 
-2418 TVDTQ
+2418 
-2423 IAINNIE
+2423 
-2430 LVNDSG
+2430 
-2436 IPDDNLTNNVRP
+2436 
-2448 HFQVTVPTDVNVVR
+2448 
-2462 LSIDGGKTWFN
+2462 
-2473 ATQSATPGVW
+2473 
-2483 DYIWPDDVADGGYT
+2483 
-2497 LTVEATDEAG
+2497 
-2507 NKATQTLDFTIDTT
+2507 
-2521 LSVPTLSLDSA
+2521 
-2532 DDSGIAGDNITNV
+2532 
-2545 KTPGFTLNNIDTDV
+2545 
-2559 SRVIVEVMHNGIK
+2559 
-2572 QEVPLVQ
+2572 
-2579 TGGQWRFAPTSDWA
+2579 
-2593 DGDYILTVKVE
+2593 
-2604 DRAGNVKQSAPLTVT
+2604 
-2619 VDTHIAIDRI
+2619 
-2629 ELVNDSGIPGDN
+2629 
-2641 LTNEARPHFQVTVPA
+2641 
-2656 DVNGVRLSIDGG
+2656 
-2668 KTWFDATQSATSGV
+2668 
-2682 WDYTWLTNVANGPH
+2682 
-2696 TLMVEASDKAGNKTT
+2696 
-2711 QKLDFT
+2711 
-2717 IDTILSEPTITLDS
+2717 
-2731 ADDSAAGDNITN
+2731 
-2743 VKMPGFTLGNIDA
+2743 
-2756 DVTKV
+2756 
-2761 VVTVAHD
+2761 
-2768 GKNQQIELIK
+2768 
-2778 NGGVWR
+2778 
-2784 FTPGAAWT
+2784 
-2792 DGDYTLT
+2792 
-2799 VKVEDKAGNTN
+2799 
-2810 YSAPLTVTIDTQT
+2810 
-2823 SIDRIEL
+2823 
-2830 LNDTGIVGDN
+2830 
-2840 LTNEARPQFHITVP
+2840 
-2854 TDVNSVQL
+2854 
-2862 SLDGGINWV
+2862 
-2871 NATLTSDGVWEY
+2871 
-2883 IWPTDLVE
+2883 
-2891 NTYTL
+2891 
-2896 TVKATDVAGNTATE
+2896 
-2910 TLNFIIDTT
+2910 
-2919 LSTPTITLDSADDS
+2919 
-2933 GTANDNKTN
+2933 
-2942 VKTPGFIIGGIDSDV
+2942 
-2957 TQVVVQVM
+2957 
-2965 RDGHSEE
+2965 
-2972 VELTQTNGQW
+2972 
-2982 RFVPGSAWTDGD
+2982 
-2994 YTLTVTVKDEA
+2994 
-3005 GNIRHSAPLTVTI
+3005 
-3018 DTQITIDHIE
+3018 IDHIE

-3170 EVLTATKGATGIWS
+3170 EVLTATKDATGNWSVTPTGTWADGDYTLTVRVEDEAGNEKHSASLTVTVDTQITIDAIELVNDNGIPGDNMTNDAHPQFRVTVPGDVNEVSLSIDGGVTWVKATQSATPGVWNYTWPGTVPDGDYTLNVKATDNAGNTVTETLHFTIDTTLSVPVIVLNSADDTGVQGDNMTNSTQPTFALQHIDDDAVRVTVSVEHGGVTTTFDATKGTGGWSFTPTGAWADGDYTLSVSVEDKAGNTSHSASLTVTVDTQIAINNIELVNDSGIPDDNLTNNVRPHFQVTVPTDVNEVRLSIDGGKTWFNATQSATPGVWDYTWLADVGEGKHTLTVEATDKAGNQTTQKLDFIIDTMLSEPTIVLDSTDDSGTKGDNLTNANKPTFILGNIDADARYVTVEVQYGGTKEVLTATKGATGIWS
-3184 VTPTGTWADGDYTLT
+3184 VTPTGTWADGDYMLT

-3317 TRLSTPTIA
+3317 TRLSTPTIT

-3350 GNIDADA
+3350 GNIDSDA
-3357 HSVILRITQG
+3357 QSVILRITQG

-3411 TPLVVTVDT
+3411 TPLIVTVDT

-3467 NWVSATQ
+3467 NWVSAAQ

-3623 DRIELVNDSG
+3623 DHIELVNDSG

-3712 FTIDITLLTPT
+3712 FTIDITLMTPT

-3846 RPVFDIH
+3846 RPVFDIR

-4303 KTSAELRIE
+4303 KTSAELKIE

-4535 TPRFVIGN
+4535 KPRFVIGN

-4552 IRINGVSYSV
+4552 IRINGVSYPV

-4658 EVLKQTITVGADGN
+4658 DVLKQTITVGADGN

-4832 PTLIG
+4832 PTLVG
-4837 STLPNTI
+4837 NTLPNAI

-4961 LPALGNDGNYEL
+4961 LPALGNDGNYVL

-5029 AEAGSTLTIRN
+5029 AEAGSTLTIRS

-5081 QQKEILIE
+5081 QQKDILIE

-5403 QTRPTFSIFGE
+5403 QTRPTFSISGE

-5580 THIKVF
+5580 THIQVF

-5596 SKTEWWS
+5596 SKTDWWS
-5603 NSDLITMR
+5603 NSSTITMR
-5611 GTGEIG
+5611 GMGEIG

-5632 VVAATGRWELSTD
+5632 VVAANGQWELSTD
-5645 KLPEGTYDISLVIE
+5645 QLPEGKYDITLSIE
-5659 DSAGNRW
+5659 DNAGNRK
-5666 EDVREIFIDRTPPNA
+5666 EEVHEIFIDRTPPNA

-5711 EGNTYTL
+5711 NGNTYTL

-5923 TPPAAWNDGNYTLSV
+5923 TPPAAWNDGTYTLSV

-5987 TVNAESATHLRTEP
+5987 TVNAESATHLRTVP
-6001 SAAEESVVKVT
+6001 SAAEESVVKET

-6045 VNVSIMFE
+6045 VNVSVMFE

-6089 NDFLIKEKTFSV
+6089 DDFLIKEKTFSV

-6110 AMNVRGKTE
+6110 AMNARGKTE

>member
-1028 LSPDSDSGISDDN
+1028 LSPDSDSGIADDN

-1062 QVWDAMSDTQIGVAT
+1062 QVWDAASDTQIGVAT

-1111 NSAIF
+1111 NSAVF

-1383 GWTFTPPT
+1383 GWSFTPT
-1391 SWADGDYTLSVS
+1391 GAWADGDYTLSVS

-1451 QVTVPTDVNVVRLSI
+1451 QVTVPTDVNVVRLGI

-1477 SATPGVWDYIW
+1477 SATPGAWDYIW

-1495 GYTLTVEATDEAG
+1495 GYTLTVEATDKAG
-1508 NKATQTLDFTI
+1508 NKTTQELDFTI

-1631 LVNDSGIPGDNLTN
+1631 LVNDSGIPDDNLTN

-1697 TLMVEASDKAGNKT
+1697 TLMVEATDKAGNKT

-1789 AAWTDGDYTLT
+1789 AAWTDGNYTLT

-2014 LTVTIDTQITID
+2014 LTVTIDTQI
-2026 HIELVNDSGIP
+2026 
-2037 DDNLTNNVRPHFQV
+2037 
-2051 TVPTDVNVVRLSID
+2051 
-2065 GGKTWFNATQSATPG
+2065 A
-2080 VWDYTW
+2080 
-2086 LADVGEGKHT
+2086 
-2096 LTVEATDKAGNK
+2096 
-2108 TTQQLDFIIDTLLS
+2108 
-2122 EPTIVLDNTDD
+2122 
-2133 SGTKGD
+2133 
-2139 HLTNVNKPT
+2139 
-2148 FLLGNIDADAR
+2148 
-2159 YVTVEVQHGGTKE
+2159 
-2172 VLTATKDA
+2172 
-2180 TGNWSVTPTGT
+2180 
-2191 WADGDYTLTV
+2191 
-2201 RVEDEAGNEKHSAS
+2201 
-2215 LTVTVDTQI
+2215 
-2224 TIDVIELVNDNG
+2224 
-2236 IPGDN
+2236 
-2241 MTNDAH
+2241 
-2247 PQFRVT
+2247 
-2253 VPGDVNEVSLSID
+2253 
-2266 GGVTWVKA
+2266 
-2274 TQSATPGVWN
+2274 
-2284 YTWPGTVPDGDYTL
+2284 
-2298 NVKATDNAG
+2298 
-2307 NTVTETLHFTIDT
+2307 
-2320 TLSTPV
+2320 
-2326 IVLDSA
+2326 
-2332 DDSGVHGDNMTNHTQ
+2332 
-2347 PTFALQHIDDD
+2347 
-2358 AVRVT
+2358 
-2363 VSVEHGGVTTTFDAT
+2363 
-2378 KDAGGWT
+2378 
-2385 FTPTGAWADGDYTLS
+2385 
-2400 VSVEDKAGN
+2400 
-2409 TSHSASLTV
+2409 
-2418 TVDTQ
+2418 
-2423 IAINNIE
+2423 
-2430 LVNDSG
+2430 
-2436 IPDDNLTNNVRP
+2436 
-2448 HFQVTVPTDVNVVR
+2448 
-2462 LSIDGGKTWFN
+2462 
-2473 ATQSATPGVW
+2473 
-2483 DYIWPDDVADGGYT
+2483 
-2497 LTVEATDEAG
+2497 
-2507 NKATQTLDFTIDTT
+2507 
-2521 LSVPTLSLDSA
+2521 
-2532 DDSGIAGDNITNV
+2532 
-2545 KTPGFTLNNIDTDV
+2545 
-2559 SRVIVEVMHNGIK
+2559 
-2572 QEVPLVQ
+2572 
-2579 TGGQWRFAPTSDWA
+2579 
-2593 DGDYILTVKVE
+2593 
-2604 DRAGNVKQSAPLTVT
+2604 
-2619 VDTHIAIDRI
+2619 
-2629 ELVNDSGIPGDN
+2629 
-2641 LTNEARPHFQVTVPA
+2641 
-2656 DVNGVRLSIDGG
+2656 
-2668 KTWFDATQSATSGV
+2668 
-2682 WDYTWLTNVANGPH
+2682 
-2696 TLMVEASDKAGNKTT
+2696 
-2711 QKLDFT
+2711 
-2717 IDTILSEPTITLDS
+2717 
-2731 ADDSAAGDNITN
+2731 
-2743 VKMPGFTLGNIDA
+2743 
-2756 DVTKV
+2756 
-2761 VVTVAHD
+2761 
-2768 GKNQQIELIK
+2768 
-2778 NGGVWR
+2778 
-2784 FTPGAAWT
+2784 
-2792 DGDYTLT
+2792 
-2799 VKVEDKAGNTN
+2799 
-2810 YSAPLTVTIDTQT
+2810 
-2823 SIDRIEL
+2823 
-2830 LNDTGIVGDN
+2830 
-2840 LTNEARPQFHITVP
+2840 
-2854 TDVNSVQL
+2854 
-2862 SLDGGINWV
+2862 
-2871 NATLTSDGVWEY
+2871 
-2883 IWPTDLVE
+2883 
-2891 NTYTL
+2891 
-2896 TVKATDVAGNTATE
+2896 
-2910 TLNFIIDTT
+2910 
-2919 LSTPTITLDSADDS
+2919 
-2933 GTANDNKTN
+2933 
-2942 VKTPGFIIGGIDSDV
+2942 
-2957 TQVVVQVM
+2957 
-2965 RDGHSEE
+2965 
-2972 VELTQTNGQW
+2972 
-2982 RFVPGSAWTDGD
+2982 
-2994 YTLTVTVKDEA
+2994 
-3005 GNIRHSAPLTVTI
+3005 
-3018 DTQITIDHIE
+3018 IDHIE

-3170 EVLTATKGATGIWS
+3170 EVLTATKDATGNWSVTPTGTWADGDYTLTVRVEDEAGNEKHSASLTVTVDTQITIDAIELVNDNGIPGDNMTNDAHPQFRVTVPGDVNEVSLSIDGGVTWVKATQSATPGVWNYTWPGTVPDGDYTLNVKATDNAGNTVTETLHFTIDTTLSVPVIVLNSADDTGVQGDNMTNSTQPTFALQHIDDDAVRVTVSVEHGGVTTTFDATKGVGGWSFTPTGAWADGDYTLSVSVEDKAGNTSHSASLTVTVDTQIAINNIELVNDSGIPDDNLTNNVRPHFQVKVPTDVNEVRLSIDGGKTWFNATQSATPGVWDYTWLADVGEGKHTLTVEATDKAGNQTTQKLDFIIDTMLSEPTIVLDSTDDSGTKGDNLTNANKPTFILGNIDADARYVTVEVQYGGTKEVLTATKGATGIWS
-3184 VTPTGTWADGDYTLT
+3184 VTPTGTWADGDYMLT

-3317 TRLSTPTIA
+3317 TRLSTPTIT

-3350 GNIDADA
+3350 GNIDSDA
-3357 HSVILRITQG
+3357 QSVILRITQG

-3411 TPLVVTVDT
+3411 TPLIVTVDT

-3467 NWVSATQ
+3467 NWVSAAQ

-3623 DRIELVNDSG
+3623 DHIELVNDSG

-3712 FTIDITLLTPT
+3712 FTIDITLMTPT

-3846 RPVFDIH
+3846 RPVFDIR

-4303 KTSAELRIE
+4303 KTSAELKIE

-4535 TPRFVIGN
+4535 KPRFVIGN

-4552 IRINGVSYSV
+4552 IRINGVSYPV

-4832 PTLIG
+4832 PTLVG
-4837 STLPNTI
+4837 NTLPNAI

-4961 LPALGNDGNYEL
+4961 LPALGNDGNYVL

-5029 AEAGSTLTIRN
+5029 AEAGSTLTIRS

-5081 QQKEILIE
+5081 QQKDILIE

-5403 QTRPTFSIFGE
+5403 QTRPTFSISGE

-5532 GEVWVNEKGHWQMPV
+5532 GEVWVNDKGHWQMPV

-5580 THIKVF
+5580 THIQVF

-5596 SKTEWWS
+5596 SKTDWWS
-5603 NSDLITMR
+5603 NSSTITMR
-5611 GTGEIG
+5611 GMGEIG

-5632 VVAATGRWELSTD
+5632 VVAANGQWELSTD
-5645 KLPEGTYDISLVIE
+5645 QLPEGKYDITLSIE
-5659 DSAGNRW
+5659 DNAGNRK
-5666 EDVREIFIDRTPPNA
+5666 EEVHEIFIDRTPPNA

-5711 EGNTYTL
+5711 NGNTYTL

-5987 TVNAESATHLRTEP
+5987 TVNAESATHLRTVP
-6001 SAAEESVVKVT
+6001 SAAEESVVKET

-6032 QTPSFEISVPENI
+6032 QIPSFEISVPENI

-6110 AMNVRGKTE
+6110 AMNARGKTE

>member
-162 IEEML
+162 MEEML
-167 QNFLADN
+167 QEFLADN

-425 IITDTIAPEK
+425 IITDTIPPEK

-538 ETTNDSGIVGDNVTN
+538 ETTDDSGIVGDNVTN

-573 SETGEEVIFKAN
+573 SETGEEVVFKAN
-585 DKGEWTF
+585 DQGEWTF

-955 PYSTVKLYIDG
+955 PYSTVKLYVDG

-1028 LSPDSDSGISDDN
+1028 LSPDSDSGIADDN

-1062 QVWDAMSDTQIGVAT
+1062 QVWDAASDTQIGVAT

-1111 NSAIF
+1111 NSAVF

-1178 LSHLNGSWLFIPGN
+1178 LSHLNGSWLFTPGN

-1383 GWTFTPPT
+1383 GWSFTPT
-1391 SWADGDYTLSVS
+1391 GAWADGDYTLSVS

-1429 IELVNDSGIPDDN
+1429 IELVNDSGIPNDN
-1442 LTNNVRPHF
+1442 LTNNVRPQF

-1477 SATPGVWDYIW
+1477 GATPGAWDYIW

-1495 GYTLTVEATDEAG
+1495 GYTLTVEATDKAG
-1508 NKATQTLDFTI
+1508 NQTTQELDFTI

-1589 TSDWA
+1589 TSDWG

-1711 TQKLDFTIDTIL
+1711 TQKLDFIIDTML

-1915 IIDTTLSTPTITL
+1915 TIDTTLSTPTITL

-1945 TPGFIIGGIDS
+1945 TPGFVIGGIDS

-2014 LTVTIDTQITID
+2014 LKVTVDTQIGID
-2026 HIELVNDSGIP
+2026 NIELVNDSGIP
-2037 DDNLTNNVRPHFQV
+2037 NDNLTNNVRPQFQV

-2086 LADVGEGKHT
+2086 LTDVANGSHT
-2096 LTVEATDKAGNK
+2096 LTVEATDAAGNK
-2108 TTQQLDFIIDTLLS
+2108 ATQNLEFNIDTLLS
-2122 EPTIVLDNTDD
+2122 EPTIALDSTDD

-2139 HLTNVNKPT
+2139 NLTNVNKPT
-2148 FLLGNIDADAR
+2148 FILGNIDADAR

-2172 VLTATKDA
+2172 VLTATKGA
-2180 TGNWSVTPTGT
+2180 TGIWSVTPTGM
-2191 WADGDYTLTV
+2191 WADGSHTLTV
-2201 RVEDEAGNEKHSAS
+2201 RVEDEAGNVKYSVP
-2215 LTVTVDTQI
+2215 LTITVDTQI
-2224 TIDVIELVNDNG
+2224 TIDDIELVNDSG
-2236 IPGDN
+2236 TKGDN
-2241 MTNDAH
+2241 LTNDANPH
-2247 PQFRVT
+2247 FRIT

-2274 TQSATPGVWN
+2274 MQSSTSGVWN
-2284 YTWPGTVPDGDYTL
+2284 YTWPKTLADDDYTL
-2298 NVKATDNAG
+2298 TVKATDNAG
-2307 NTVTETLHFTIDT
+2307 NTVTRTLDFTIDT

-2332 DDSGVHGDNMTNHTQ
+2332 DDTGIQGDNMTNRTQ
-2347 PTFALQHIDDD
+2347 PTFNLQHIDDD

-2363 VSVEHGGVTTTFDAT
+2363 VSVEHGGVTTTFDVT
-2378 KDAGGWT
+2378 KDAGGWS
-2385 FTPTGAWADGDYTLS
+2385 FTPPTSWGAGDYTLS

-2448 HFQVTVPTDVNVVR
+2448 QFQVKVPTDVN
-2462 LSIDGGKTWFN
+2462 
-2473 ATQSATPGVW
+2473 
-2483 DYIWPDDVADGGYT
+2483 
-2497 LTVEATDEAG
+2497 E
-2507 NKATQTLDFTIDTT
+2507 
-2521 LSVPTLSLDSA
+2521 
-2532 DDSGIAGDNITNV
+2532 
-2545 KTPGFTLNNIDTDV
+2545 
-2559 SRVIVEVMHNGIK
+2559 
-2572 QEVPLVQ
+2572 
-2579 TGGQWRFAPTSDWA
+2579 
-2593 DGDYILTVKVE
+2593 
-2604 DRAGNVKQSAPLTVT
+2604 
-2619 VDTHIAIDRI
+2619 
-2629 ELVNDSGIPGDN
+2629 
-2641 LTNEARPHFQVTVPA
+2641 
-2656 DVNGVRLSIDGG
+2656 
-2668 KTWFDATQSATSGV
+2668 
-2682 WDYTWLTNVANGPH
+2682 
-2696 TLMVEASDKAGNKTT
+2696 
-2711 QKLDFT
+2711 
-2717 IDTILSEPTITLDS
+2717 
-2731 ADDSAAGDNITN
+2731 
-2743 VKMPGFTLGNIDA
+2743 
-2756 DVTKV
+2756 
-2761 VVTVAHD
+2761 
-2768 GKNQQIELIK
+2768 
-2778 NGGVWR
+2778 
-2784 FTPGAAWT
+2784 
-2792 DGDYTLT
+2792 
-2799 VKVEDKAGNTN
+2799 
-2810 YSAPLTVTIDTQT
+2810 
-2823 SIDRIEL
+2823 
-2830 LNDTGIVGDN
+2830 
-2840 LTNEARPQFHITVP
+2840 
-2854 TDVNSVQL
+2854 
-2862 SLDGGINWV
+2862 
-2871 NATLTSDGVWEY
+2871 
-2883 IWPTDLVE
+2883 
-2891 NTYTL
+2891 
-2896 TVKATDVAGNTATE
+2896 
-2910 TLNFIIDTT
+2910 
-2919 LSTPTITLDSADDS
+2919 
-2933 GTANDNKTN
+2933 
-2942 VKTPGFIIGGIDSDV
+2942 
-2957 TQVVVQVM
+2957 
-2965 RDGHSEE
+2965 
-2972 VELTQTNGQW
+2972 
-2982 RFVPGSAWTDGD
+2982 
-2994 YTLTVTVKDEA
+2994 
-3005 GNIRHSAPLTVTI
+3005 
-3018 DTQITIDHIE
+3018 
-3028 LVNDSGIPDDNLT
+3028 
-3041 NNVRPHFQVTV
+3041 
-3052 PTDVNVVRLS
+3052 VRLS

-3103 AGNKTTQQLDFII
+3103 AGNQTTQKLDFII

-3122 PTIVLDNTDDSGTK
+3122 PTIALDSTDDSGTK
-3136 GDNLTNVNKPT
+3136 GDNLTSVNKPT
-3147 FLLGNIDADARYVTV
+3147 FILGNIDADARYVTV

-3184 VTPTGTWADGDYTLT
+3184 VTPTGMWADGSHALT

-3220 TQITIDVIELV
+3220 THIAIDDIELV

-3304 GNKTTQTL
+3304 GNQTTQTL

-3396 LTVEVTDNAGNVRQS
+3396 LTVEVQDNAGNVRQS
-3411 TPLVVTVDT
+3411 TPLIVTVDT

-3467 NWVSATQ
+3467 NWVSAAQ

-3810 SAPLKVTIDGTLTTP
+3810 SAPLKVTIDGSLTTP

-3836 TVGDRLTNHD
+3836 TVGDRLTKHD
-3846 RPVFDIH
+3846 RPVFDIR

-3910 KESAPFEVRIDTTTT
+3910 KESAPLEVRIDTTTT

-3956 DVVQVRVTLDGGANW
+3956 DVIQVRVTLDGGANW

-3982 IFDSPNTLVDGTY
+3982 IFDTPNTLVDGTY
-3995 TLRVEATDEAG
+3995 TLRVEATDQAG

-4303 KTSAELRIE
+4303 KTSAELKIE

-4366 ISKNAAGQWEF
+4366 VSKNAAGQWQF
-4377 TAGSALPD
+4377 TAGSALSD

-4504 TIDTIV
+4504 TIDTVV
-4510 SDPSIDLLDAD
+4510 SDPRIDLLDAD

-4535 TPRFVIGN
+4535 KPRFVIGN

-4552 IRINGVSYSV
+4552 IRINGVSYPV

-4616 PASDTGNSN
+4616 PASDTGSSN

-4658 EVLKQTITVGADGN
+4658 EVLKHTITVGADGN

-4722 IDDQHEATSLRPE
+4722 IDDQYEATSLRPE
-4735 FKGFAEA
+4735 FKGLAEA

-4832 PTLIG
+4832 PTLVG
-4837 STLPNTI
+4837 NTLPNAI

-4954 AGHWGVV
+4954 TGHWGVV

-5081 QQKEILIE
+5081 QQKDILIE

-5253 TFNIHFSITDVA
+5253 KFNIHFSITDVA

-5302 TNHNKPVLVGTAEAG
+5302 TSHNKPVLVGTAEAG

-5380 FIDNPAMV
+5380 FIDNPVMM

-5403 QTRPTFSIFGE
+5403 QTRPAFSIFGE

-5532 GEVWVNEKGHWQMPV
+5532 GEVWVNDKGHWQMPV

-5580 THIKVF
+5580 THIQVF

-5596 SKTEWWS
+5596 SKTDWWS
-5603 NSDLITMR
+5603 NSSTITMR
-5611 GTGEIG
+5611 GMGEIG

-5632 VVAATGRWELSTD
+5632 VVAANGQWELSTD
-5645 KLPEGTYDISLVIE
+5645 QLPEGKYDITLSIE
-5659 DSAGNRW
+5659 DNAGNRK
-5666 EDVREIFIDRTPPNA
+5666 EEVHEIFIDRTPPNA

-5711 EGNTYTL
+5711 NGNTYTL

-5756 IMKEVPV
+5756 IMKETPV

-5878 VTNHTQPKFTLQHID
+5878 VTNHNHTQPKFTLQHID

-5923 TPPAAWNDGNYTLSV
+5923 TPPAAWNDGTYTLSV

-5944 GNSQQSASLA
+5944 GNSLQSASLE

-5987 TVNAESATHLRTEP
+5987 TVNAESATHLRTVP
-6001 SAAEESVVKVT
+6001 SAAEESVVKET

-6045 VNVSIMFE
+6045 VNVSVMFE

-6089 NDFLIKEKTFSV
+6089 DDFLIKEKTFSV

-6110 AMNVRGKTE
+6110 AMNARGKTE

>member
-239 LKVTLALAAESNS
+239 LKVTLALATESNS

-592 NFTSDSVEGIN
+592 NFISDSVEGIN

-623 VIDTIAPVPP
+623 VIDTVAPVPP
-633 TVSLEDYVVLPN
+633 TVSLEDFVVLPN

-1028 LSPDSDSGISDDN
+1028 LSPDSDSGVSDDN

-1062 QVWDAMSDTQIGVAT
+1062 QVWDAASDTQIGVAT

-1111 NSAIF
+1111 NSAVF

-1203 KVEDKAGNTNYSAPL
+1203 KVEDKAGNTSYSAPL

-1383 GWTFTPPT
+1383 GWSFTPT
-1391 SWADGDYTLSVS
+1391 GAWADGDYTLSVS

-1429 IELVNDSGIPDDN
+1429 IELVNDSGIPNDN

-1477 SATPGVWDYIW
+1477 SATPGAWDYIW

-1495 GYTLTVEATDEAG
+1495 GYTLTVEATDKAG
-1508 NKATQTLDFTI
+1508 NKTTQELDFTI

-2122 EPTIVLDNTDD
+2122 EPTIVLDSTDD

-2139 HLTNVNKPT
+2139 NLTNVNKPT

-2320 TLSTPV
+2320 TLSVPV
-2326 IVLDSA
+2326 IVLNSA
-2332 DDSGVHGDNMTNHTQ
+2332 DDTGVQGDNMTNSTQ

-2378 KDAGGWT
+2378 KGTGGWS

-2448 HFQVTVPTDVNVVR
+2448 HFQVKVPMDVN
-2462 LSIDGGKTWFN
+2462 
-2473 ATQSATPGVW
+2473 
-2483 DYIWPDDVADGGYT
+2483 
-2497 LTVEATDEAG
+2497 E
-2507 NKATQTLDFTIDTT
+2507 
-2521 LSVPTLSLDSA
+2521 
-2532 DDSGIAGDNITNV
+2532 
-2545 KTPGFTLNNIDTDV
+2545 
-2559 SRVIVEVMHNGIK
+2559 
-2572 QEVPLVQ
+2572 
-2579 TGGQWRFAPTSDWA
+2579 
-2593 DGDYILTVKVE
+2593 
-2604 DRAGNVKQSAPLTVT
+2604 
-2619 VDTHIAIDRI
+2619 
-2629 ELVNDSGIPGDN
+2629 
-2641 LTNEARPHFQVTVPA
+2641 
-2656 DVNGVRLSIDGG
+2656 
-2668 KTWFDATQSATSGV
+2668 
-2682 WDYTWLTNVANGPH
+2682 
-2696 TLMVEASDKAGNKTT
+2696 
-2711 QKLDFT
+2711 
-2717 IDTILSEPTITLDS
+2717 
-2731 ADDSAAGDNITN
+2731 
-2743 VKMPGFTLGNIDA
+2743 
-2756 DVTKV
+2756 
-2761 VVTVAHD
+2761 
-2768 GKNQQIELIK
+2768 
-2778 NGGVWR
+2778 
-2784 FTPGAAWT
+2784 
-2792 DGDYTLT
+2792 
-2799 VKVEDKAGNTN
+2799 
-2810 YSAPLTVTIDTQT
+2810 
-2823 SIDRIEL
+2823 
-2830 LNDTGIVGDN
+2830 
-2840 LTNEARPQFHITVP
+2840 
-2854 TDVNSVQL
+2854 
-2862 SLDGGINWV
+2862 
-2871 NATLTSDGVWEY
+2871 
-2883 IWPTDLVE
+2883 
-2891 NTYTL
+2891 
-2896 TVKATDVAGNTATE
+2896 
-2910 TLNFIIDTT
+2910 
-2919 LSTPTITLDSADDS
+2919 
-2933 GTANDNKTN
+2933 
-2942 VKTPGFIIGGIDSDV
+2942 
-2957 TQVVVQVM
+2957 
-2965 RDGHSEE
+2965 
-2972 VELTQTNGQW
+2972 
-2982 RFVPGSAWTDGD
+2982 
-2994 YTLTVTVKDEA
+2994 
-3005 GNIRHSAPLTVTI
+3005 
-3018 DTQITIDHIE
+3018 
-3028 LVNDSGIPDDNLT
+3028 
-3041 NNVRPHFQVTV
+3041 
-3052 PTDVNVVRLS
+3052 VRLS

-3103 AGNKTTQQLDFII
+3103 AGNQTTQKLDFII

-3122 PTIVLDNTDDSGTK
+3122 PTIVLDSTDDSGTK
-3136 GDNLTNVNKPT
+3136 GDNLTNANKPT
-3147 FLLGNIDADARYVTV
+3147 FILGNIDADARYVTV
-3162 EVQHGGTK
+3162 EVQYGGTK

-3317 TRLSTPTIA
+3317 TRLSTPTIT

-3350 GNIDADA
+3350 GNIDSDA
-3357 HSVILRITQG
+3357 QSVILRITQG

-3411 TPLVVTVDT
+3411 TPLIVTVDT

-3467 NWVSATQ
+3467 NWVSAAQ

-3623 DRIELVNDSG
+3623 DHIELVNDSG

-3712 FTIDITLLTPT
+3712 FTIDITLMTPT

-3846 RPVFDIH
+3846 RPVFDIR

-4535 TPRFVIGN
+4535 KPRFVIGN

-4552 IRINGVSYSV
+4552 IRINGVSYPV

-4832 PTLIG
+4832 PTLVG
-4837 STLPNTI
+4837 NTLPNAI

-4961 LPALGNDGNYEL
+4961 LPALGNDGNYVL

-5302 TNHNKPVLVGTAEAG
+5302 TSHNKPVLVGTAEAG

-5380 FIDNPAMV
+5380 FIDNPVMM

-5403 QTRPTFSIFGE
+5403 QTRPAFSIYGE

-5473 IDTFNTTPVA
+5473 IDTLNTTPVA

-5532 GEVWVNEKGHWQMPV
+5532 GEVWVNDKGHWQMPV

-5580 THIKVF
+5580 THIQVF

-5596 SKTEWWS
+5596 SKTDWWS
-5603 NSDLITMR
+5603 NSSTITMR
-5611 GTGEIG
+5611 GMGKIG

-5632 VVAATGRWELSTD
+5632 VVAANGQWELSTD
-5645 KLPEGTYDISLVIE
+5645 QLPEGKYDITLSIE
-5659 DSAGNRW
+5659 DNAGNRK
-5666 EDVREIFIDRTPPNA
+5666 EEVHEIFIDRTPPNA

-5711 EGNTYTL
+5711 NGNTYTL

-5746 GNRSDDVPLD
+5746 GNRSDDVSLD

-5869 DNGASDSDN
+5869 DNGVSDSDN

-5906 GVTDIYQATQGA
+5906 GVTDTYQATQGA

-5923 TPPAAWNDGNYTLSV
+5923 TPPAAWNDGTYTLSV

-5987 TVNAESATHLRTEP
+5987 TVNAESATHLRTVP
-6001 SAAEESVVKVT
+6001 SAAEESVVKET

-6110 AMNVRGKTE
+6110 AMNARGKTE

>member
-448 KNDNITNST
+448 KNDSITNST

-538 ETTNDSGIVGDNVTN
+538 ETTDDSGIVGDNVTN

-633 TVSLEDYVVLPN
+633 TVSLEDFVVLPN

-1028 LSPDSDSGISDDN
+1028 LSPDSDSGIADDN

-1062 QVWDAMSDTQIGVAT
+1062 QVWDAASDTQIGVAT

-1111 NSAIF
+1111 NSAVF

-1383 GWTFTPPT
+1383 GWSFTPT
-1391 SWADGDYTLSVS
+1391 GAWADGDYTLSVS

-1477 SATPGVWDYIW
+1477 SATPGAWDYIW

-1495 GYTLTVEATDEAG
+1495 GYTLTVEATDKAG
-1508 NKATQTLDFTI
+1508 NKTTQELDFTI

-1631 LVNDSGIPGDNLTN
+1631 LVNDSGIPDDNLTN

-1697 TLMVEASDKAGNKT
+1697 TLMVEATDKAGNKT

-1789 AAWTDGDYTLT
+1789 AAWTDGNYTLT

-2014 LTVTIDTQITID
+2014 LTVTIDTQIAID

-2051 TVPTDVNVVRLSID
+2051 TVPTDVNEVRLSID

-2108 TTQQLDFIIDTLLS
+2108 TTQKLDFIIDTMLS
-2122 EPTIVLDNTDD
+2122 EPTIVLDSTDD

-2139 HLTNVNKPT
+2139 NLTNANKPT
-2148 FLLGNIDADAR
+2148 FILGNIDADAR
-2159 YVTVEVQHGGTKE
+2159 YVTVEVQ
-2172 VLTATKDA
+2172 
-2180 TGNWSVTPTGT
+2180 
-2191 WADGDYTLTV
+2191 Y
-2201 RVEDEAGNEKHSAS
+2201 
-2215 LTVTVDTQI
+2215 
-2224 TIDVIELVNDNG
+2224 
-2236 IPGDN
+2236 
-2241 MTNDAH
+2241 
-2247 PQFRVT
+2247 
-2253 VPGDVNEVSLSID
+2253 
-2266 GGVTWVKA
+2266 
-2274 TQSATPGVWN
+2274 
-2284 YTWPGTVPDGDYTL
+2284 
-2298 NVKATDNAG
+2298 
-2307 NTVTETLHFTIDT
+2307 
-2320 TLSTPV
+2320 
-2326 IVLDSA
+2326 
-2332 DDSGVHGDNMTNHTQ
+2332 
-2347 PTFALQHIDDD
+2347 
-2358 AVRVT
+2358 
-2363 VSVEHGGVTTTFDAT
+2363 
-2378 KDAGGWT
+2378 
-2385 FTPTGAWADGDYTLS
+2385 
-2400 VSVEDKAGN
+2400 
-2409 TSHSASLTV
+2409 
-2418 TVDTQ
+2418 
-2423 IAINNIE
+2423 
-2430 LVNDSG
+2430 
-2436 IPDDNLTNNVRP
+2436 
-2448 HFQVTVPTDVNVVR
+2448 
-2462 LSIDGGKTWFN
+2462 
-2473 ATQSATPGVW
+2473 
-2483 DYIWPDDVADGGYT
+2483 
-2497 LTVEATDEAG
+2497 
-2507 NKATQTLDFTIDTT
+2507 
-2521 LSVPTLSLDSA
+2521 
-2532 DDSGIAGDNITNV
+2532 
-2545 KTPGFTLNNIDTDV
+2545 
-2559 SRVIVEVMHNGIK
+2559 
-2572 QEVPLVQ
+2572 
-2579 TGGQWRFAPTSDWA
+2579 
-2593 DGDYILTVKVE
+2593 
-2604 DRAGNVKQSAPLTVT
+2604 
-2619 VDTHIAIDRI
+2619 
-2629 ELVNDSGIPGDN
+2629 
-2641 LTNEARPHFQVTVPA
+2641 
-2656 DVNGVRLSIDGG
+2656 
-2668 KTWFDATQSATSGV
+2668 
-2682 WDYTWLTNVANGPH
+2682 
-2696 TLMVEASDKAGNKTT
+2696 
-2711 QKLDFT
+2711 
-2717 IDTILSEPTITLDS
+2717 
-2731 ADDSAAGDNITN
+2731 
-2743 VKMPGFTLGNIDA
+2743 
-2756 DVTKV
+2756 
-2761 VVTVAHD
+2761 
-2768 GKNQQIELIK
+2768 
-2778 NGGVWR
+2778 
-2784 FTPGAAWT
+2784 
-2792 DGDYTLT
+2792 
-2799 VKVEDKAGNTN
+2799 
-2810 YSAPLTVTIDTQT
+2810 
-2823 SIDRIEL
+2823 
-2830 LNDTGIVGDN
+2830 
-2840 LTNEARPQFHITVP
+2840 
-2854 TDVNSVQL
+2854 
-2862 SLDGGINWV
+2862 
-2871 NATLTSDGVWEY
+2871 
-2883 IWPTDLVE
+2883 
-2891 NTYTL
+2891 
-2896 TVKATDVAGNTATE
+2896 
-2910 TLNFIIDTT
+2910 
-2919 LSTPTITLDSADDS
+2919 
-2933 GTANDNKTN
+2933 
-2942 VKTPGFIIGGIDSDV
+2942 
-2957 TQVVVQVM
+2957 
-2965 RDGHSEE
+2965 
-2972 VELTQTNGQW
+2972 
-2982 RFVPGSAWTDGD
+2982 
-2994 YTLTVTVKDEA
+2994 
-3005 GNIRHSAPLTVTI
+3005 
-3018 DTQITIDHIE
+3018 
-3028 LVNDSGIPDDNLT
+3028 
-3041 NNVRPHFQVTV
+3041 
-3052 PTDVNVVRLS
+3052 
-3062 IDGGKTWFNATQS
+3062 
-3075 ATPGVWDY
+3075 
-3083 TWLADVGEGKHTLT
+3083 
-3097 VEATDK
+3097 
-3103 AGNKTTQQLDFII
+3103 
-3116 DTLLSE
+3116 
-3122 PTIVLDNTDDSGTK
+3122 
-3136 GDNLTNVNKPT
+3136 
-3147 FLLGNIDADARYVTV
+3147 
-3162 EVQHGGTK
+3162 GGTK

-3184 VTPTGTWADGDYTLT
+3184 VTPTGTWADGDYMLT

-3317 TRLSTPTIA
+3317 TRLSTPTIT

-3350 GNIDADA
+3350 GNIDSDA
-3357 HSVILRITQG
+3357 QSVILRITQG

-3411 TPLVVTVDT
+3411 TPLIVTVDT

-3467 NWVSATQ
+3467 NWVSAAQ

-3623 DRIELVNDSG
+3623 DHIELVNDSG

-3712 FTIDITLLTPT
+3712 FTIDITLMTPT

-3846 RPVFDIH
+3846 RPVFDIR

-4303 KTSAELRIE
+4303 KTSAELKIE

-4535 TPRFVIGN
+4535 KPRFVIGN

-4552 IRINGVSYSV
+4552 IRINGVSYPV

-4891 LRSTAVDVT
+4891 LRSTAVDLT

-5302 TNHNKPVLVGTAEAG
+5302 TSHNKPVLVGTAEAG

-5380 FIDNPAMV
+5380 FIDNPVMM

-5580 THIKVF
+5580 THIQVF

-5596 SKTEWWS
+5596 SKTDWWS
-5603 NSDLITMR
+5603 NSSTITMR
-5611 GTGEIG
+5611 GMGEIG

-5632 VVAATGRWELSTD
+5632 VVAANGQWELSTD
-5645 KLPEGTYDISLVIE
+5645 QLPEGKYDITLSIE
-5659 DSAGNRW
+5659 DNAGNRK
-5666 EDVREIFIDRTPPNA
+5666 EEVHEIFIDRTPPNA

-5711 EGNTYTL
+5711 NGNTYTL

-5987 TVNAESATHLRTEP
+5987 TVNAESATHLRTVP
-6001 SAAEESVVKVT
+6001 SAAEESVVKET

-6045 VNVSIMFE
+6045 VNVSVMFE

-6089 NDFLIKEKTFSV
+6089 DDFLIKEKTFSV

-6110 AMNVRGKTE
+6110 AMNARGKTE

>member
-1028 LSPDSDSGISDDN
+1028 LSPDSDSGIADDN

-1062 QVWDAMSDTQIGVAT
+1062 QVWDAASDTQIGVAT

-1111 NSAIF
+1111 NSAVF

-1383 GWTFTPPT
+1383 GWSFTPT
-1391 SWADGDYTLSVS
+1391 GAWADGDYTLSVS

-1477 SATPGVWDYIW
+1477 SATPGAWDYIW

-1495 GYTLTVEATDEAG
+1495 GYTLTVEATDKAG
-1508 NKATQTLDFTI
+1508 NKTTQELDFTI

-1631 LVNDSGIPGDNLTN
+1631 LVNDSGIPDDNLTN

-1697 TLMVEASDKAGNKT
+1697 TLMVEATDKAGNKT

-1789 AAWTDGDYTLT
+1789 AAWTDGNYTLT

-2014 LTVTIDTQITID
+2014 LTVTIDTQI
-2026 HIELVNDSGIP
+2026 
-2037 DDNLTNNVRPHFQV
+2037 
-2051 TVPTDVNVVRLSID
+2051 
-2065 GGKTWFNATQSATPG
+2065 A
-2080 VWDYTW
+2080 
-2086 LADVGEGKHT
+2086 
-2096 LTVEATDKAGNK
+2096 
-2108 TTQQLDFIIDTLLS
+2108 
-2122 EPTIVLDNTDD
+2122 
-2133 SGTKGD
+2133 
-2139 HLTNVNKPT
+2139 
-2148 FLLGNIDADAR
+2148 
-2159 YVTVEVQHGGTKE
+2159 
-2172 VLTATKDA
+2172 
-2180 TGNWSVTPTGT
+2180 
-2191 WADGDYTLTV
+2191 
-2201 RVEDEAGNEKHSAS
+2201 
-2215 LTVTVDTQI
+2215 
-2224 TIDVIELVNDNG
+2224 
-2236 IPGDN
+2236 
-2241 MTNDAH
+2241 
-2247 PQFRVT
+2247 
-2253 VPGDVNEVSLSID
+2253 
-2266 GGVTWVKA
+2266 
-2274 TQSATPGVWN
+2274 
-2284 YTWPGTVPDGDYTL
+2284 
-2298 NVKATDNAG
+2298 
-2307 NTVTETLHFTIDT
+2307 
-2320 TLSTPV
+2320 
-2326 IVLDSA
+2326 
-2332 DDSGVHGDNMTNHTQ
+2332 
-2347 PTFALQHIDDD
+2347 
-2358 AVRVT
+2358 
-2363 VSVEHGGVTTTFDAT
+2363 
-2378 KDAGGWT
+2378 
-2385 FTPTGAWADGDYTLS
+2385 
-2400 VSVEDKAGN
+2400 
-2409 TSHSASLTV
+2409 
-2418 TVDTQ
+2418 
-2423 IAINNIE
+2423 
-2430 LVNDSG
+2430 
-2436 IPDDNLTNNVRP
+2436 
-2448 HFQVTVPTDVNVVR
+2448 
-2462 LSIDGGKTWFN
+2462 
-2473 ATQSATPGVW
+2473 
-2483 DYIWPDDVADGGYT
+2483 
-2497 LTVEATDEAG
+2497 
-2507 NKATQTLDFTIDTT
+2507 
-2521 LSVPTLSLDSA
+2521 
-2532 DDSGIAGDNITNV
+2532 
-2545 KTPGFTLNNIDTDV
+2545 
-2559 SRVIVEVMHNGIK
+2559 
-2572 QEVPLVQ
+2572 
-2579 TGGQWRFAPTSDWA
+2579 
-2593 DGDYILTVKVE
+2593 
-2604 DRAGNVKQSAPLTVT
+2604 
-2619 VDTHIAIDRI
+2619 
-2629 ELVNDSGIPGDN
+2629 
-2641 LTNEARPHFQVTVPA
+2641 
-2656 DVNGVRLSIDGG
+2656 
-2668 KTWFDATQSATSGV
+2668 
-2682 WDYTWLTNVANGPH
+2682 
-2696 TLMVEASDKAGNKTT
+2696 
-2711 QKLDFT
+2711 
-2717 IDTILSEPTITLDS
+2717 
-2731 ADDSAAGDNITN
+2731 
-2743 VKMPGFTLGNIDA
+2743 
-2756 DVTKV
+2756 
-2761 VVTVAHD
+2761 
-2768 GKNQQIELIK
+2768 
-2778 NGGVWR
+2778 
-2784 FTPGAAWT
+2784 
-2792 DGDYTLT
+2792 
-2799 VKVEDKAGNTN
+2799 
-2810 YSAPLTVTIDTQT
+2810 
-2823 SIDRIEL
+2823 
-2830 LNDTGIVGDN
+2830 
-2840 LTNEARPQFHITVP
+2840 
-2854 TDVNSVQL
+2854 
-2862 SLDGGINWV
+2862 
-2871 NATLTSDGVWEY
+2871 
-2883 IWPTDLVE
+2883 
-2891 NTYTL
+2891 
-2896 TVKATDVAGNTATE
+2896 
-2910 TLNFIIDTT
+2910 
-2919 LSTPTITLDSADDS
+2919 
-2933 GTANDNKTN
+2933 
-2942 VKTPGFIIGGIDSDV
+2942 
-2957 TQVVVQVM
+2957 
-2965 RDGHSEE
+2965 
-2972 VELTQTNGQW
+2972 
-2982 RFVPGSAWTDGD
+2982 
-2994 YTLTVTVKDEA
+2994 
-3005 GNIRHSAPLTVTI
+3005 
-3018 DTQITIDHIE
+3018 IDHIE

-3170 EVLTATKGATGIWS
+3170 EVLTATKDATGNWSVTPTGTWADGDYTLTVRVEDEAGNEKHSASLTVTVDTQITIDAIELVNDNGIPGDNMTNDAHPQFRVTVPGDVNEVSLSIDGGVTWVKATQSATPGVWNYTWPGTVPDGDYTLNVKATDNAGNTVTETLHFTIDTTLSVPVIVLNSADDTGVQGDNMTNSTQPTFALQHIDDDAVRVTVSVEHGGVTTTFDATKGVGGWSFTPTGAWADGDYTLSVSVEDKAGNTSHSASLTVTVDTQIAINNIELVNDSGIPDDNLTNNVRPHFQVTVPTDVNVVRLSIDGGKTWFNATQSATPGVWDYTWLADVGEGKHTLTVEATDKAGNQTTQKLDFIIDTMLSEPTIVLDSTDDSGTKGDNLTNANKPTFILGNIDADARYVTVEVQYGGTKEVLTATKGATGIWS
-3184 VTPTGTWADGDYTLT
+3184 VTPTGTWADGDYMLT

-3317 TRLSTPTIA
+3317 TRLSTPTIT

-3350 GNIDADA
+3350 GNIDSDA
-3357 HSVILRITQG
+3357 QSVILRITQG

-3411 TPLVVTVDT
+3411 TPLIVTVDT

-3467 NWVSATQ
+3467 NWVSAAQ

-3623 DRIELVNDSG
+3623 DHIELVNDSG

-3712 FTIDITLLTPT
+3712 FTIDITLMTPT

-3846 RPVFDIH
+3846 RPVFDIR

-4303 KTSAELRIE
+4303 KTSAELKIE

-4535 TPRFVIGN
+4535 KPRFVIGN

-4552 IRINGVSYSV
+4552 IRINGVSYPV

-4832 PTLIG
+4832 PTLVG
-4837 STLPNTI
+4837 NTLPNAI

-4961 LPALGNDGNYEL
+4961 LPALGNDGNYVL

-5029 AEAGSTLTIRN
+5029 AEAGSTLTIRS

-5081 QQKEILIE
+5081 QQKDILIE

-5403 QTRPTFSIFGE
+5403 QTRPTFSISGE

-5532 GEVWVNEKGHWQMPV
+5532 GEVWVNDKGHWQMPV

-5580 THIKVF
+5580 THIQVF

-5596 SKTEWWS
+5596 SKTDWWS
-5603 NSDLITMR
+5603 NSSTITMR
-5611 GTGEIG
+5611 GMGEIG

-5632 VVAATGRWELSTD
+5632 VVAANGQWELSTD
-5645 KLPEGTYDISLVIE
+5645 QLPEGKYDITLSIE
-5659 DSAGNRW
+5659 DNAGNRK
-5666 EDVREIFIDRTPPNA
+5666 EEVHEIFIDRTPPNA

-5711 EGNTYTL
+5711 NGNTYTL

-5987 TVNAESATHLRTEP
+5987 TVNAESATHLRTVP
-6001 SAAEESVVKVT
+6001 SAAEESVVKET

-6110 AMNVRGKTE
+6110 AMNARGKTE

>member
-603 NLTFTVEDVAGN
+603 NLTFTVEDDAGN

-1192 TWADGSYTLTV
+1192 TWTDGSYTLTV

-2122 EPTIVLDNTDD
+2122 EPTIVLDSTDD

-2332 DDSGVHGDNMTNHTQ
+2332 DDTGIQGDNMTNSTQ

-2378 KDAGGWT
+2378 KGTGGWT
-2385 FTPTGAWADGDYTLS
+2385 FTPPTSWADGDYTLS

-2423 IAINNIE
+2423 IAINN
-2430 LVNDSG
+2430 
-2436 IPDDNLTNNVRP
+2436 
-2448 HFQVTVPTDVNVVR
+2448 
-2462 LSIDGGKTWFN
+2462 
-2473 ATQSATPGVW
+2473 
-2483 DYIWPDDVADGGYT
+2483 
-2497 LTVEATDEAG
+2497 
-2507 NKATQTLDFTIDTT
+2507 
-2521 LSVPTLSLDSA
+2521 
-2532 DDSGIAGDNITNV
+2532 
-2545 KTPGFTLNNIDTDV
+2545 
-2559 SRVIVEVMHNGIK
+2559 
-2572 QEVPLVQ
+2572 
-2579 TGGQWRFAPTSDWA
+2579 
-2593 DGDYILTVKVE
+2593 
-2604 DRAGNVKQSAPLTVT
+2604 
-2619 VDTHIAIDRI
+2619 
-2629 ELVNDSGIPGDN
+2629 
-2641 LTNEARPHFQVTVPA
+2641 
-2656 DVNGVRLSIDGG
+2656 
-2668 KTWFDATQSATSGV
+2668 
-2682 WDYTWLTNVANGPH
+2682 
-2696 TLMVEASDKAGNKTT
+2696 
-2711 QKLDFT
+2711 
-2717 IDTILSEPTITLDS
+2717 
-2731 ADDSAAGDNITN
+2731 
-2743 VKMPGFTLGNIDA
+2743 
-2756 DVTKV
+2756 
-2761 VVTVAHD
+2761 
-2768 GKNQQIELIK
+2768 
-2778 NGGVWR
+2778 
-2784 FTPGAAWT
+2784 
-2792 DGDYTLT
+2792 
-2799 VKVEDKAGNTN
+2799 
-2810 YSAPLTVTIDTQT
+2810 
-2823 SIDRIEL
+2823 
-2830 LNDTGIVGDN
+2830 
-2840 LTNEARPQFHITVP
+2840 
-2854 TDVNSVQL
+2854 
-2862 SLDGGINWV
+2862 
-2871 NATLTSDGVWEY
+2871 
-2883 IWPTDLVE
+2883 
-2891 NTYTL
+2891 
-2896 TVKATDVAGNTATE
+2896 
-2910 TLNFIIDTT
+2910 
-2919 LSTPTITLDSADDS
+2919 
-2933 GTANDNKTN
+2933 
-2942 VKTPGFIIGGIDSDV
+2942 
-2957 TQVVVQVM
+2957 
-2965 RDGHSEE
+2965 
-2972 VELTQTNGQW
+2972 
-2982 RFVPGSAWTDGD
+2982 
-2994 YTLTVTVKDEA
+2994 
-3005 GNIRHSAPLTVTI
+3005 
-3018 DTQITIDHIE
+3018 IE

-3122 PTIVLDNTDDSGTK
+3122 PTIVLDSTDDSGTK

-4552 IRINGVSYSV
+4552 IRINGVSYPV

>member
-239 LKVTLALAAESNS
+239 LKVTLALATESNS

-592 NFTSDSVEGIN
+592 NFTSDSVEGVN
-603 NLTFTVEDVAGN
+603 NLTFTAEDVAGN

-623 VIDTIAPVPP
+623 VIDTVAPVPP
-633 TVSLEDYVVLPN
+633 TVSLEDFVVLPN

-1028 LSPDSDSGISDDN
+1028 LSPDSDSGIADDN

-1062 QVWDAMSDTQIGVAT
+1062 QVWDAASDTQIGVAT

-1111 NSAIF
+1111 NSAVF

-1203 KVEDKAGNTNYSAPL
+1203 KVEDKAGNTSYSAPL

-1330 DSADDTGIQGD
+1330 NSADDTGVQGD
-1341 NMTNSTQPTFA
+1341 NMTNRTQPTFA

-1429 IELVNDSGIPDDN
+1429 IELVNDSGIPNDN

-1508 NKATQTLDFTI
+1508 NKTTQTLDFTI

-1603 VEDRAGNVKQSAPLT
+1603 IEDRAGNVKQSAPLT

-1711 TQKLDFTIDTIL
+1711 TQKLDFIIDTLL

-2014 LTVTIDTQITID
+2014 LTVTIDTQIAID

-2037 DDNLTNNVRPHFQV
+2037 DDNLTNEARPHFQV

-2108 TTQQLDFIIDTLLS
+2108 TTQQLDFIIDTMLS

-2139 HLTNVNKPT
+2139 NLTNVNKPT

-2224 TIDVIELVNDNG
+2224 TIDAIELVNDNG

-2320 TLSTPV
+2320 TLSVPV
-2326 IVLDSA
+2326 IVLNSA
-2332 DDSGVHGDNMTNHTQ
+2332 DDTGVQGDNMTNSTQ

-2378 KDAGGWT
+2378 KGTGGWT
-2385 FTPTGAWADGDYTLS
+2385 FTPPTSWADGDYTLS

-2436 IPDDNLTNNVRP
+2436 IPNDNLTNNVRP
-2448 HFQVTVPTDVNVVR
+2448 HFQVKVPTDVN
-2462 LSIDGGKTWFN
+2462 
-2473 ATQSATPGVW
+2473 
-2483 DYIWPDDVADGGYT
+2483 
-2497 LTVEATDEAG
+2497 E
-2507 NKATQTLDFTIDTT
+2507 
-2521 LSVPTLSLDSA
+2521 
-2532 DDSGIAGDNITNV
+2532 
-2545 KTPGFTLNNIDTDV
+2545 
-2559 SRVIVEVMHNGIK
+2559 
-2572 QEVPLVQ
+2572 
-2579 TGGQWRFAPTSDWA
+2579 
-2593 DGDYILTVKVE
+2593 
-2604 DRAGNVKQSAPLTVT
+2604 
-2619 VDTHIAIDRI
+2619 
-2629 ELVNDSGIPGDN
+2629 
-2641 LTNEARPHFQVTVPA
+2641 
-2656 DVNGVRLSIDGG
+2656 
-2668 KTWFDATQSATSGV
+2668 
-2682 WDYTWLTNVANGPH
+2682 
-2696 TLMVEASDKAGNKTT
+2696 
-2711 QKLDFT
+2711 
-2717 IDTILSEPTITLDS
+2717 
-2731 ADDSAAGDNITN
+2731 
-2743 VKMPGFTLGNIDA
+2743 
-2756 DVTKV
+2756 
-2761 VVTVAHD
+2761 
-2768 GKNQQIELIK
+2768 
-2778 NGGVWR
+2778 
-2784 FTPGAAWT
+2784 
-2792 DGDYTLT
+2792 
-2799 VKVEDKAGNTN
+2799 
-2810 YSAPLTVTIDTQT
+2810 
-2823 SIDRIEL
+2823 
-2830 LNDTGIVGDN
+2830 
-2840 LTNEARPQFHITVP
+2840 
-2854 TDVNSVQL
+2854 
-2862 SLDGGINWV
+2862 
-2871 NATLTSDGVWEY
+2871 
-2883 IWPTDLVE
+2883 
-2891 NTYTL
+2891 
-2896 TVKATDVAGNTATE
+2896 
-2910 TLNFIIDTT
+2910 
-2919 LSTPTITLDSADDS
+2919 
-2933 GTANDNKTN
+2933 
-2942 VKTPGFIIGGIDSDV
+2942 
-2957 TQVVVQVM
+2957 
-2965 RDGHSEE
+2965 
-2972 VELTQTNGQW
+2972 
-2982 RFVPGSAWTDGD
+2982 
-2994 YTLTVTVKDEA
+2994 
-3005 GNIRHSAPLTVTI
+3005 
-3018 DTQITIDHIE
+3018 
-3028 LVNDSGIPDDNLT
+3028 
-3041 NNVRPHFQVTV
+3041 
-3052 PTDVNVVRLS
+3052 VRLS

-3103 AGNKTTQQLDFII
+3103 AGNQTTQKLDFII
-3116 DTLLSE
+3116 DTMLSE
-3122 PTIVLDNTDDSGTK
+3122 PTIVLDSTDDSGTK
-3136 GDNLTNVNKPT
+3136 GDNLTNANKPT
-3147 FLLGNIDADARYVTV
+3147 FILGNIDADARYVTV
-3162 EVQHGGTK
+3162 EVQYGGTK

-3184 VTPTGTWADGDYTLT
+3184 VTPTGTWADGDYMLT

-3317 TRLSTPTIA
+3317 TRLSTPTIT

-3350 GNIDADA
+3350 GNIDSDA
-3357 HSVILRITQG
+3357 QSVILRITQG

-3411 TPLVVTVDT
+3411 TPLIVTVDT

-3467 NWVSATQ
+3467 NWVSAAQ

-3623 DRIELVNDSG
+3623 DHIELVNDSG

-3712 FTIDITLLTPT
+3712 FTIDITLMTPT

-3846 RPVFDIH
+3846 RPVFDIR

-4303 KTSAELRIE
+4303 KTSAELKIE

-4535 TPRFVIGN
+4535 KPRFVIGN

-4552 IRINGVSYSV
+4552 IRINGVSYPV

-4891 LRSTAVDVT
+4891 LRSTAVDLT

-5081 QQKEILIE
+5081 QQKDILIE

-5403 QTRPTFSIFGE
+5403 QTRPTFSISGE

-5580 THIKVF
+5580 THIQVF

-5596 SKTEWWS
+5596 SKTDWWS
-5603 NSDLITMR
+5603 NSSTITMR
-5611 GTGEIG
+5611 GMGEIG

-5632 VVAATGRWELSTD
+5632 VVAANGQWELSTD
-5645 KLPEGTYDISLVIE
+5645 QLPEGKYDITLSIE
-5659 DSAGNRW
+5659 DNAGNRK
-5666 EDVREIFIDRTPPNA
+5666 EEVHEIFIDRTPPNA

-5711 EGNTYTL
+5711 NGNTYTL

-5821 PGTPLADGS
+5821 PGTPLTDGS

-5864 LAAGE
+5864 LSAGE

-5923 TPPAAWNDGNYTLSV
+5923 TPPAAWNDGTYTLSV

-5987 TVNAESATHLRTEP
+5987 TVNAESATHLRTVP
-6001 SAAEESVVKVT
+6001 SAAEESVVKET

-6045 VNVSIMFE
+6045 VNVSVMFE

-6089 NDFLIKEKTFSV
+6089 DDFLIKEKTFSV

-6110 AMNVRGKTE
+6110 AMNARGKTE

>member
-239 LKVTLALAAESNS
+239 LKVTLALATESNS

-623 VIDTIAPVPP
+623 VIDTVAPVPP
-633 TVSLEDYVVLPN
+633 TVSLEDFVVLPN

-1028 LSPDSDSGISDDN
+1028 LSPDSDSGVSDDN

-1062 QVWDAMSDTQIGVAT
+1062 QVWDAASDTQIGVAT

-1111 NSAIF
+1111 NSAVF

-1203 KVEDKAGNTNYSAPL
+1203 KVEDKAGNTSYSAPL

-1383 GWTFTPPT
+1383 GWSFTPT
-1391 SWADGDYTLSVS
+1391 GAWADGDYTLSVS

-1429 IELVNDSGIPDDN
+1429 IELVNDSGIPNDN

-1477 SATPGVWDYIW
+1477 SATPGAWDYIW

-1495 GYTLTVEATDEAG
+1495 GYTLTVEATDKAG
-1508 NKATQTLDFTI
+1508 NKTTQELDFTI

-2122 EPTIVLDNTDD
+2122 EPTIVLDSTDD

-2139 HLTNVNKPT
+2139 NLTNVNKPT

-2320 TLSTPV
+2320 TLSVPV
-2326 IVLDSA
+2326 IVLNSA
-2332 DDSGVHGDNMTNHTQ
+2332 DDTGVQGDNMTNSTQ

-2378 KDAGGWT
+2378 KGTGGWS

-2448 HFQVTVPTDVNVVR
+2448 HFQVKVPMDVN
-2462 LSIDGGKTWFN
+2462 
-2473 ATQSATPGVW
+2473 
-2483 DYIWPDDVADGGYT
+2483 
-2497 LTVEATDEAG
+2497 E
-2507 NKATQTLDFTIDTT
+2507 
-2521 LSVPTLSLDSA
+2521 
-2532 DDSGIAGDNITNV
+2532 
-2545 KTPGFTLNNIDTDV
+2545 
-2559 SRVIVEVMHNGIK
+2559 
-2572 QEVPLVQ
+2572 
-2579 TGGQWRFAPTSDWA
+2579 
-2593 DGDYILTVKVE
+2593 
-2604 DRAGNVKQSAPLTVT
+2604 
-2619 VDTHIAIDRI
+2619 
-2629 ELVNDSGIPGDN
+2629 
-2641 LTNEARPHFQVTVPA
+2641 
-2656 DVNGVRLSIDGG
+2656 
-2668 KTWFDATQSATSGV
+2668 
-2682 WDYTWLTNVANGPH
+2682 
-2696 TLMVEASDKAGNKTT
+2696 
-2711 QKLDFT
+2711 
-2717 IDTILSEPTITLDS
+2717 
-2731 ADDSAAGDNITN
+2731 
-2743 VKMPGFTLGNIDA
+2743 
-2756 DVTKV
+2756 
-2761 VVTVAHD
+2761 
-2768 GKNQQIELIK
+2768 
-2778 NGGVWR
+2778 
-2784 FTPGAAWT
+2784 
-2792 DGDYTLT
+2792 
-2799 VKVEDKAGNTN
+2799 
-2810 YSAPLTVTIDTQT
+2810 
-2823 SIDRIEL
+2823 
-2830 LNDTGIVGDN
+2830 
-2840 LTNEARPQFHITVP
+2840 
-2854 TDVNSVQL
+2854 
-2862 SLDGGINWV
+2862 
-2871 NATLTSDGVWEY
+2871 
-2883 IWPTDLVE
+2883 
-2891 NTYTL
+2891 
-2896 TVKATDVAGNTATE
+2896 
-2910 TLNFIIDTT
+2910 
-2919 LSTPTITLDSADDS
+2919 
-2933 GTANDNKTN
+2933 
-2942 VKTPGFIIGGIDSDV
+2942 
-2957 TQVVVQVM
+2957 
-2965 RDGHSEE
+2965 
-2972 VELTQTNGQW
+2972 
-2982 RFVPGSAWTDGD
+2982 
-2994 YTLTVTVKDEA
+2994 
-3005 GNIRHSAPLTVTI
+3005 
-3018 DTQITIDHIE
+3018 
-3028 LVNDSGIPDDNLT
+3028 
-3041 NNVRPHFQVTV
+3041 
-3052 PTDVNVVRLS
+3052 VRLS

-3103 AGNKTTQQLDFII
+3103 AGNQTTQKLDFII

-3122 PTIVLDNTDDSGTK
+3122 PTIVLDSTDDSGTK
-3136 GDNLTNVNKPT
+3136 GDNLTNANKPT
-3147 FLLGNIDADARYVTV
+3147 FILGNIDADARYVTV
-3162 EVQHGGTK
+3162 EVQYGGTK

-3317 TRLSTPTIA
+3317 TRLSTPTIT

-3350 GNIDADA
+3350 GNIDSDA
-3357 HSVILRITQG
+3357 QSVILRITQG

-3411 TPLVVTVDT
+3411 TPLIVTVDT

-3467 NWVSATQ
+3467 NWVSAAQ

-3623 DRIELVNDSG
+3623 DHIELVNDSG

-3712 FTIDITLLTPT
+3712 FTIDITLMTPT

-3846 RPVFDIH
+3846 RPVFDIR

-4535 TPRFVIGN
+4535 KPRFVIGN

-4552 IRINGVSYSV
+4552 IRINGVSYPV

-4832 PTLIG
+4832 PTLVG
-4837 STLPNTI
+4837 NTLPNAI

-4961 LPALGNDGNYEL
+4961 LPALGNDGNYVL

-5302 TNHNKPVLVGTAEAG
+5302 TSHNKPVLVGTAEAG

-5380 FIDNPAMV
+5380 FIDNPVMM

-5403 QTRPTFSIFGE
+5403 QTRPAFSIYGE

-5473 IDTFNTTPVA
+5473 IDTLNTTPVA

-5532 GEVWVNEKGHWQMPV
+5532 GEVWVNDKGHWQMPV

-5580 THIKVF
+5580 THIQVF

-5596 SKTEWWS
+5596 SKTDWWS
-5603 NSDLITMR
+5603 NSSTITMR
-5611 GTGEIG
+5611 GMGEIG

-5632 VVAATGRWELSTD
+5632 VVAANGQWELSTD
-5645 KLPEGTYDISLVIE
+5645 QLPEGKYDITLSIE
-5659 DSAGNRW
+5659 DNAGNRK
-5666 EDVREIFIDRTPPNA
+5666 EEVHEIFIDRTPPNA

-5711 EGNTYTL
+5711 NGNTYTL

-5746 GNRSDDVPLD
+5746 GNRSDDVSLD

-5830 YTISVIAS
+5830 YSISVIAS

-5869 DNGASDSDN
+5869 DNGVSDSDN

-5906 GVTDIYQATQGA
+5906 GVTDTYQATQGA

-5923 TPPAAWNDGNYTLSV
+5923 TPPAAWNDGTYTLSV

-5987 TVNAESATHLRTEP
+5987 TVNAESATHLRTVP
-6001 SAAEESVVKVT
+6001 SAAEESVVKET

-6110 AMNVRGKTE
+6110 AMNARGKTE

>member
-162 IEEML
+162 MEEML
-167 QNFLADN
+167 QEFLADN

-425 IITDTIAPEK
+425 IITDTIPPEK

-538 ETTNDSGIVGDNVTN
+538 ETTDDSGIVGDNVTN

-573 SETGEEVIFKAN
+573 SETGEEVVFKAN
-585 DKGEWTF
+585 DQGEWTF

-623 VIDTIAPVPP
+623 VIDTIAPLPP

-955 PYSTVKLYIDG
+955 PYSTVKLYVDG

-1062 QVWDAMSDTQIGVAT
+1062 QVWDAASDTQIGVAT

-1111 NSAIF
+1111 NSAVF

-1178 LSHLNGSWLFIPGN
+1178 LSHHNGSWLFTPGN

-1330 DSADDTGIQGD
+1330 NSADDTGVQGD
-1341 NMTNSTQPTFA
+1341 NMTNRTQPTFA

-1383 GWTFTPPT
+1383 GWTFTPPAL
-1391 SWADGDYTLSVS
+1391 WADGDYTLSVS

-1451 QVTVPTDVNVVRLSI
+1451 QVTVPTDVNEVRLSI
-1466 DGGKTWFNATQ
+1466 DGGKTWVTA
-1477 SATPGVWDYIW
+1477 ALKAAGVWEYIW
-1488 PDDVADG
+1488 PDDVTDG
-1495 GYTLTVEATDEAG
+1495 SHTVTVEAIDEAG

-1559 VSRVIV
+1559 VSRVTV

-1631 LVNDSGIPGDNLTN
+1631 LVNDSGIPDDNLTN

-1665 IDGGKTWFDATQSA
+1665 IDGGKTWFDATQSG

-1711 TQKLDFTIDTIL
+1711 TQKLDFIIDTLL

-1887 TDLVEN
+1887 TELVEN

-1915 IIDTTLSTPTITL
+1915 TIDTTLSTPTITL

-2014 LTVTIDTQITID
+2014 LTVTIDTQIAID

-2037 DDNLTNNVRPHFQV
+2037 NDNLTNNVRPQFQV

-2065 GGKTWFNATQSATPG
+2065 GGKTWFNATQSSTSGVWDYTWLTDVANGSHTLTVEATDAAGNKATQNLEFNIDTLLSEPTIALDSTDDSGTKGDNLTNVNKPTFILGNIDADARYVTVEVQHGGTKEVLTATKGATGIWSVTPTGMWADGSHTLTVRVEDDAGNVKYSSPLTVTVDTQITIDDIELVNDSGTKGDNLTNDANPHFRITVPGDVNEVSLSIDGGVTWVKAMQSSKSGVWNYTWPKTLADDDYTLTVKATDNAGNTVTRTLDFTIDTTLSTPVIVLDSADDTGVQGDNMTNRTQPTFNLQHIDDDAVRVTVSVEHGGGVTTFDATKDAGGWTFTPPTSWGAGDYTLSVSVEDKAGNTSHSASLKVTVDTQIGIDNIELVNDSGIPNDNQTNNVRPQFQVTVPTDVNVVRLSIDGGKTWFNATQSSTSG

-2108 TTQQLDFIIDTLLS
+2108 ATQQLEFTIDTLLS
-2122 EPTIVLDNTDD
+2122 EPTI
-2133 SGTKGD
+2133 
-2139 HLTNVNKPT
+2139 
-2148 FLLGNIDADAR
+2148 A
-2159 YVTVEVQHGGTKE
+2159 
-2172 VLTATKDA
+2172 
-2180 TGNWSVTPTGT
+2180 
-2191 WADGDYTLTV
+2191 
-2201 RVEDEAGNEKHSAS
+2201 
-2215 LTVTVDTQI
+2215 
-2224 TIDVIELVNDNG
+2224 
-2236 IPGDN
+2236 
-2241 MTNDAH
+2241 
-2247 PQFRVT
+2247 
-2253 VPGDVNEVSLSID
+2253 
-2266 GGVTWVKA
+2266 
-2274 TQSATPGVWN
+2274 
-2284 YTWPGTVPDGDYTL
+2284 
-2298 NVKATDNAG
+2298 
-2307 NTVTETLHFTIDT
+2307 
-2320 TLSTPV
+2320 
-2326 IVLDSA
+2326 LDS
-2332 DDSGVHGDNMTNHTQ
+2332 
-2347 PTFALQHIDDD
+2347 
-2358 AVRVT
+2358 
-2363 VSVEHGGVTTTFDAT
+2363 
-2378 KDAGGWT
+2378 
-2385 FTPTGAWADGDYTLS
+2385 
-2400 VSVEDKAGN
+2400 
-2409 TSHSASLTV
+2409 
-2418 TVDTQ
+2418 
-2423 IAINNIE
+2423 
-2430 LVNDSG
+2430 
-2436 IPDDNLTNNVRP
+2436 
-2448 HFQVTVPTDVNVVR
+2448 
-2462 LSIDGGKTWFN
+2462 
-2473 ATQSATPGVW
+2473 
-2483 DYIWPDDVADGGYT
+2483 
-2497 LTVEATDEAG
+2497 
-2507 NKATQTLDFTIDTT
+2507 
-2521 LSVPTLSLDSA
+2521 
-2532 DDSGIAGDNITNV
+2532 
-2545 KTPGFTLNNIDTDV
+2545 
-2559 SRVIVEVMHNGIK
+2559 
-2572 QEVPLVQ
+2572 
-2579 TGGQWRFAPTSDWA
+2579 
-2593 DGDYILTVKVE
+2593 
-2604 DRAGNVKQSAPLTVT
+2604 
-2619 VDTHIAIDRI
+2619 
-2629 ELVNDSGIPGDN
+2629 
-2641 LTNEARPHFQVTVPA
+2641 
-2656 DVNGVRLSIDGG
+2656 
-2668 KTWFDATQSATSGV
+2668 
-2682 WDYTWLTNVANGPH
+2682 
-2696 TLMVEASDKAGNKTT
+2696 
-2711 QKLDFT
+2711 
-2717 IDTILSEPTITLDS
+2717 
-2731 ADDSAAGDNITN
+2731 
-2743 VKMPGFTLGNIDA
+2743 
-2756 DVTKV
+2756 
-2761 VVTVAHD
+2761 
-2768 GKNQQIELIK
+2768 
-2778 NGGVWR
+2778 
-2784 FTPGAAWT
+2784 
-2792 DGDYTLT
+2792 
-2799 VKVEDKAGNTN
+2799 
-2810 YSAPLTVTIDTQT
+2810 
-2823 SIDRIEL
+2823 
-2830 LNDTGIVGDN
+2830 
-2840 LTNEARPQFHITVP
+2840 
-2854 TDVNSVQL
+2854 
-2862 SLDGGINWV
+2862 
-2871 NATLTSDGVWEY
+2871 
-2883 IWPTDLVE
+2883 
-2891 NTYTL
+2891 
-2896 TVKATDVAGNTATE
+2896 
-2910 TLNFIIDTT
+2910 
-2919 LSTPTITLDSADDS
+2919 
-2933 GTANDNKTN
+2933 
-2942 VKTPGFIIGGIDSDV
+2942 
-2957 TQVVVQVM
+2957 
-2965 RDGHSEE
+2965 
-2972 VELTQTNGQW
+2972 
-2982 RFVPGSAWTDGD
+2982 
-2994 YTLTVTVKDEA
+2994 
-3005 GNIRHSAPLTVTI
+3005 
-3018 DTQITIDHIE
+3018 
-3028 LVNDSGIPDDNLT
+3028 
-3041 NNVRPHFQVTV
+3041 
-3052 PTDVNVVRLS
+3052 
-3062 IDGGKTWFNATQS
+3062 
-3075 ATPGVWDY
+3075 
-3083 TWLADVGEGKHTLT
+3083 
-3097 VEATDK
+3097 
-3103 AGNKTTQQLDFII
+3103 
-3116 DTLLSE
+3116 
-3122 PTIVLDNTDDSGTK
+3122 TDDSGTK

-3147 FLLGNIDADARYVTV
+3147 FILGNIDADARYVTV

-3184 VTPTGTWADGDYTLT
+3184 VTPTGTWADGSHTLT

-3211 SAPLTVTVD
+3211 SSPLTVTVD
-3220 TQITIDVIELV
+3220 THIAIDDIELV

-3317 TRLSTPTIA
+3317 TRLSTPTIT

-3337 DHITSVKRPGFTI
+3337 DHITSVKTPGFTI
-3350 GNIDADA
+3350 GNIDSDA

-3367 GNSQEVTLTQV
+3367 GNSQEVKLTQV

-3396 LTVEVTDNAGNVRQS
+3396 LTVEVQDNAGNVRQS
-3411 TPLVVTVDT
+3411 TPLIVTVDT

-3467 NWVSATQ
+3467 NWVSAAQ

-3623 DRIELVNDSG
+3623 DHIELVNDSG

-3781 WRYRPDSALADGSYT
+3781 WRYRPDAALADGSYT

-3836 TVGDRLTNHD
+3836 TVGDRLTKHD
-3846 RPVFDIH
+3846 RPVFDIR

-3910 KESAPFEVRIDTTTT
+3910 KESAPLEVRIDTTTT

-3956 DVVQVRVTLDGGANW
+3956 DVIQVRVTLDGGANW

-3982 IFDSPNTLVDGTY
+3982 IFESPNTLGDGTH

-4065 IDGHDYNATKV
+4065 IDGHNYNATKV

-4190 QHTLLVDV
+4190 KHTLLVDV

-4303 KTSAELRIE
+4303 KTSAELQIE

-4366 ISKNAAGQWEF
+4366 ISKNAAGQWQF
-4377 TAGSALPD
+4377 TAGSALSD

-4535 TPRFVIGN
+4535 KPRFVIGN

-4552 IRINGVSYSV
+4552 IRINGVSYPV

-4616 PASDTGNSN
+4616 PASDTGSSN

-4658 EVLKQTITVGADGN
+4658 EVLKHTITVGADGN

-4735 FKGFAEA
+4735 FKGLAEA

-4832 PTLIG
+4832 PTLVG
-4837 STLPNTI
+4837 NTLPNAI

-5081 QQKEILIE
+5081 QQKDILIE

-5190 QIAVFDIDEDSLPA
+5190 KIAVFDIDEDSLPA

-5277 VDSSTDFP
+5277 VDSSTAFP

-5302 TNHNKPVLVGTAEAG
+5302 TSHNKPVLVGTAEAG

-5380 FIDNPAMV
+5380 FIDNPVMM

-5403 QTRPTFSIFGE
+5403 QTRPAFSIFGE

-5532 GEVWVNEKGHWQMPV
+5532 GEVWVNDKGHWQMPV
-5547 NPLYFTEGQLDITVK
+5547 NSLYFTEGQLDINVK

-5580 THIKVF
+5580 THIQVF

-5596 SKTEWWS
+5596 SKTDWWS
-5603 NSDLITMR
+5603 NSSTITMR
-5611 GTGEIG
+5611 GMGEIG

-5632 VVAATGRWELSTD
+5632 VVAANGKWELSTD
-5645 KLPEGTYDISLVIE
+5645 RLPEGKYDITLSIE
-5659 DSAGNRW
+5659 DNAGNRK
-5666 EDVREIFIDRTPPNA
+5666 EEVHEIFIDRTPPNA

-5711 EGNTYTL
+5711 NGNTYTL

-5756 IMKEVPV
+5756 IMKETPV

-5773 TVGDNITRDK
+5773 TAGDNITRDN

-5878 VTNHTQPKFTLQHID
+5878 VTNHNHTQPKFTLQHID

-5923 TPPAAWNDGNYTLSV
+5923 TPPAAWNDGTYTLSV

-5944 GNSQQSASLA
+5944 GNSLQSASLE

-5965 DSQHDDASD
+5965 DSQHDDAID

-5987 TVNAESATHLRTEP
+5987 TVNAESATHLRTVP
-6001 SAAEESVVKVT
+6001 SAAEESVVKET

-6045 VNVSIMFE
+6045 VNVSVMFE

-6089 NDFLIKEKTFSV
+6089 DDFLIKEKTFSV

-6110 AMNVRGKTE
+6110 AMNARGKTE

>member
-239 LKVTLALAAESNS
+239 LKVTLALATESNS

-623 VIDTIAPVPP
+623 VIDTVAPVPP
-633 TVSLEDYVVLPN
+633 TVSLEDFVVLPN

-1028 LSPDSDSGISDDN
+1028 LSPDSDSGVSDDN

-1062 QVWDAMSDTQIGVAT
+1062 QVWDAASDTQIGVAT

-1111 NSAIF
+1111 NSAVF

-1203 KVEDKAGNTNYSAPL
+1203 KVEDKAGNTSYSAPL

-1383 GWTFTPPT
+1383 GWSFTPT
-1391 SWADGDYTLSVS
+1391 GAWADGDYTLGVS

-1477 SATPGVWDYIW
+1477 SATPGAWDYIW

-1495 GYTLTVEATDEAG
+1495 GYTLTVEATDKAG
-1508 NKATQTLDFTI
+1508 NKTTQELDFTI

-2122 EPTIVLDNTDD
+2122 EPTIVLDSTDD

-2139 HLTNVNKPT
+2139 NLTNVNKPT

-2320 TLSTPV
+2320 TLSVPV
-2326 IVLDSA
+2326 IVLNSA
-2332 DDSGVHGDNMTNHTQ
+2332 DDTGVQGDNMTNSTQ

-2378 KDAGGWT
+2378 KGTGGWS
-2385 FTPTGAWADGDYTLS
+2385 FTPTGAWADGDYTLG

-2448 HFQVTVPTDVNVVR
+2448 HFQVKVPMDVN
-2462 LSIDGGKTWFN
+2462 
-2473 ATQSATPGVW
+2473 
-2483 DYIWPDDVADGGYT
+2483 
-2497 LTVEATDEAG
+2497 E
-2507 NKATQTLDFTIDTT
+2507 
-2521 LSVPTLSLDSA
+2521 
-2532 DDSGIAGDNITNV
+2532 
-2545 KTPGFTLNNIDTDV
+2545 
-2559 SRVIVEVMHNGIK
+2559 
-2572 QEVPLVQ
+2572 
-2579 TGGQWRFAPTSDWA
+2579 
-2593 DGDYILTVKVE
+2593 
-2604 DRAGNVKQSAPLTVT
+2604 
-2619 VDTHIAIDRI
+2619 
-2629 ELVNDSGIPGDN
+2629 
-2641 LTNEARPHFQVTVPA
+2641 
-2656 DVNGVRLSIDGG
+2656 
-2668 KTWFDATQSATSGV
+2668 
-2682 WDYTWLTNVANGPH
+2682 
-2696 TLMVEASDKAGNKTT
+2696 
-2711 QKLDFT
+2711 
-2717 IDTILSEPTITLDS
+2717 
-2731 ADDSAAGDNITN
+2731 
-2743 VKMPGFTLGNIDA
+2743 
-2756 DVTKV
+2756 
-2761 VVTVAHD
+2761 
-2768 GKNQQIELIK
+2768 
-2778 NGGVWR
+2778 
-2784 FTPGAAWT
+2784 
-2792 DGDYTLT
+2792 
-2799 VKVEDKAGNTN
+2799 
-2810 YSAPLTVTIDTQT
+2810 
-2823 SIDRIEL
+2823 
-2830 LNDTGIVGDN
+2830 
-2840 LTNEARPQFHITVP
+2840 
-2854 TDVNSVQL
+2854 
-2862 SLDGGINWV
+2862 
-2871 NATLTSDGVWEY
+2871 
-2883 IWPTDLVE
+2883 
-2891 NTYTL
+2891 
-2896 TVKATDVAGNTATE
+2896 
-2910 TLNFIIDTT
+2910 
-2919 LSTPTITLDSADDS
+2919 
-2933 GTANDNKTN
+2933 
-2942 VKTPGFIIGGIDSDV
+2942 
-2957 TQVVVQVM
+2957 
-2965 RDGHSEE
+2965 
-2972 VELTQTNGQW
+2972 
-2982 RFVPGSAWTDGD
+2982 
-2994 YTLTVTVKDEA
+2994 
-3005 GNIRHSAPLTVTI
+3005 
-3018 DTQITIDHIE
+3018 
-3028 LVNDSGIPDDNLT
+3028 
-3041 NNVRPHFQVTV
+3041 
-3052 PTDVNVVRLS
+3052 VRLS

-3103 AGNKTTQQLDFII
+3103 AGNQTTQKLDFII

-3122 PTIVLDNTDDSGTK
+3122 PTIVLDSTDDSGTK
-3136 GDNLTNVNKPT
+3136 GDNLTNANKPT
-3147 FLLGNIDADARYVTV
+3147 FILGNIDADARYVTV
-3162 EVQHGGTK
+3162 EVQYGGTK

-3317 TRLSTPTIA
+3317 TRLSTPTIT

-3350 GNIDADA
+3350 GNIDSDA
-3357 HSVILRITQG
+3357 QSVILRITQG

-3411 TPLVVTVDT
+3411 TPLIVTVDT

-3467 NWVSATQ
+3467 NWVSAAQ

-3623 DRIELVNDSG
+3623 DHIELVNDSG

-3712 FTIDITLLTPT
+3712 FTIDITLMTPT

-3846 RPVFDIH
+3846 RPVFDIR

-4535 TPRFVIGN
+4535 KPRFVIGN

-4552 IRINGVSYSV
+4552 IRINGVSYPV

-4832 PTLIG
+4832 PTLVG
-4837 STLPNTI
+4837 NTLPNAI

-4961 LPALGNDGNYEL
+4961 LPALGNDGNYVL

-5302 TNHNKPVLVGTAEAG
+5302 TSHNKPVLVGTAEAG

-5380 FIDNPAMV
+5380 FIDNPVMM

-5403 QTRPTFSIFGE
+5403 QTRPAFSIYGE

-5473 IDTFNTTPVA
+5473 IDTLNTTPVA

-5532 GEVWVNEKGHWQMPV
+5532 GEVWVNDKGHWQMPV

-5580 THIKVF
+5580 THIQVF

-5596 SKTEWWS
+5596 SKTDWWS
-5603 NSDLITMR
+5603 NSSTITMR
-5611 GTGEIG
+5611 GMGEIG

-5632 VVAATGRWELSTD
+5632 VVAANGQWELSTD
-5645 KLPEGTYDISLVIE
+5645 QLPEGKYDITLSIE
-5659 DSAGNRW
+5659 DNAGNRK
-5666 EDVREIFIDRTPPNA
+5666 EEVHEIFIDRTPPNA

-5711 EGNTYTL
+5711 NGNTYTL

-5746 GNRSDDVPLD
+5746 GNRSDDVSLD

-5869 DNGASDSDN
+5869 DNGVSDSDN

-5906 GVTDIYQATQGA
+5906 GVTDTYQATQGA

-5923 TPPAAWNDGNYTLSV
+5923 TPPAAWNDGTYTLSV

-5987 TVNAESATHLRTEP
+5987 TVNAESATHLRTVP
-6001 SAAEESVVKVT
+6001 SAAEESVVKET

-6110 AMNVRGKTE
+6110 AMNARGKTE

>member
-2122 EPTIVLDNTDD
+2122 EPTIVLDSTDD

-2423 IAINNIE
+2423 IAINN
-2430 LVNDSG
+2430 
-2436 IPDDNLTNNVRP
+2436 
-2448 HFQVTVPTDVNVVR
+2448 
-2462 LSIDGGKTWFN
+2462 
-2473 ATQSATPGVW
+2473 
-2483 DYIWPDDVADGGYT
+2483 
-2497 LTVEATDEAG
+2497 
-2507 NKATQTLDFTIDTT
+2507 
-2521 LSVPTLSLDSA
+2521 
-2532 DDSGIAGDNITNV
+2532 
-2545 KTPGFTLNNIDTDV
+2545 
-2559 SRVIVEVMHNGIK
+2559 
-2572 QEVPLVQ
+2572 
-2579 TGGQWRFAPTSDWA
+2579 
-2593 DGDYILTVKVE
+2593 
-2604 DRAGNVKQSAPLTVT
+2604 
-2619 VDTHIAIDRI
+2619 
-2629 ELVNDSGIPGDN
+2629 
-2641 LTNEARPHFQVTVPA
+2641 
-2656 DVNGVRLSIDGG
+2656 
-2668 KTWFDATQSATSGV
+2668 
-2682 WDYTWLTNVANGPH
+2682 
-2696 TLMVEASDKAGNKTT
+2696 
-2711 QKLDFT
+2711 
-2717 IDTILSEPTITLDS
+2717 
-2731 ADDSAAGDNITN
+2731 
-2743 VKMPGFTLGNIDA
+2743 
-2756 DVTKV
+2756 
-2761 VVTVAHD
+2761 
-2768 GKNQQIELIK
+2768 
-2778 NGGVWR
+2778 
-2784 FTPGAAWT
+2784 
-2792 DGDYTLT
+2792 
-2799 VKVEDKAGNTN
+2799 
-2810 YSAPLTVTIDTQT
+2810 
-2823 SIDRIEL
+2823 
-2830 LNDTGIVGDN
+2830 
-2840 LTNEARPQFHITVP
+2840 
-2854 TDVNSVQL
+2854 
-2862 SLDGGINWV
+2862 
-2871 NATLTSDGVWEY
+2871 
-2883 IWPTDLVE
+2883 
-2891 NTYTL
+2891 
-2896 TVKATDVAGNTATE
+2896 
-2910 TLNFIIDTT
+2910 
-2919 LSTPTITLDSADDS
+2919 
-2933 GTANDNKTN
+2933 
-2942 VKTPGFIIGGIDSDV
+2942 
-2957 TQVVVQVM
+2957 
-2965 RDGHSEE
+2965 
-2972 VELTQTNGQW
+2972 
-2982 RFVPGSAWTDGD
+2982 
-2994 YTLTVTVKDEA
+2994 
-3005 GNIRHSAPLTVTI
+3005 
-3018 DTQITIDHIE
+3018 IE

-4178 WIFNVGSALPDG
+4178 WIFNVGSTLPDG

>member
-425 IITDTIAPEK
+425 IITDTIPPEK

-538 ETTNDSGIVGDNVTN
+538 ETTDDSGIVGDNVTN

-592 NFTSDSVEGIN
+592 NFTSDSVEGVN

-623 VIDTIAPVPP
+623 VIDTVAPVPP
-633 TVSLEDYVVLPN
+633 TVSLEDFVVLPN

-1028 LSPDSDSGISDDN
+1028 LSLDSDSGIADDN

-1111 NSAIF
+1111 NSAVF

-1383 GWTFTPPT
+1383 GWSFTPT
-1391 SWADGDYTLSVS
+1391 GAWADGDYTLSVS

-1429 IELVNDSGIPDDN
+1429 IELVNDSGIPNDN

-1477 SATPGVWDYIW
+1477 SATPGAWDYIW

-1495 GYTLTVEATDEAG
+1495 GYTLTVEATDKAG
-1508 NKATQTLDFTI
+1508 NKTTQELDFTI

-2122 EPTIVLDNTDD
+2122 EPTIVLDSTDD

-2139 HLTNVNKPT
+2139 NLTNVNKPT

-2201 RVEDEAGNEKHSAS
+2201 RVEDDAGNEKHSAS

-2332 DDSGVHGDNMTNHTQ
+2332 DDTGIQGDNMTNRTQ
-2347 PTFALQHIDDD
+2347 PTFNLQHIDDD

-2378 KDAGGWT
+2378 KGTGGWT
-2385 FTPTGAWADGDYTLS
+2385 FTPPTSWGAGDYTLS

-2448 HFQVTVPTDVNVVR
+2448 HFQVTVPTDVNEVR

-2473 ATQSATPGVW
+2473 ATQSV
-2483 DYIWPDDVADGGYT
+2483 
-2497 LTVEATDEAG
+2497 
-2507 NKATQTLDFTIDTT
+2507 
-2521 LSVPTLSLDSA
+2521 
-2532 DDSGIAGDNITNV
+2532 
-2545 KTPGFTLNNIDTDV
+2545 
-2559 SRVIVEVMHNGIK
+2559 
-2572 QEVPLVQ
+2572 
-2579 TGGQWRFAPTSDWA
+2579 
-2593 DGDYILTVKVE
+2593 
-2604 DRAGNVKQSAPLTVT
+2604 
-2619 VDTHIAIDRI
+2619 
-2629 ELVNDSGIPGDN
+2629 
-2641 LTNEARPHFQVTVPA
+2641 
-2656 DVNGVRLSIDGG
+2656 
-2668 KTWFDATQSATSGV
+2668 
-2682 WDYTWLTNVANGPH
+2682 
-2696 TLMVEASDKAGNKTT
+2696 
-2711 QKLDFT
+2711 
-2717 IDTILSEPTITLDS
+2717 
-2731 ADDSAAGDNITN
+2731 
-2743 VKMPGFTLGNIDA
+2743 
-2756 DVTKV
+2756 
-2761 VVTVAHD
+2761 
-2768 GKNQQIELIK
+2768 
-2778 NGGVWR
+2778 
-2784 FTPGAAWT
+2784 
-2792 DGDYTLT
+2792 
-2799 VKVEDKAGNTN
+2799 
-2810 YSAPLTVTIDTQT
+2810 
-2823 SIDRIEL
+2823 
-2830 LNDTGIVGDN
+2830 
-2840 LTNEARPQFHITVP
+2840 
-2854 TDVNSVQL
+2854 
-2862 SLDGGINWV
+2862 
-2871 NATLTSDGVWEY
+2871 
-2883 IWPTDLVE
+2883 
-2891 NTYTL
+2891 
-2896 TVKATDVAGNTATE
+2896 
-2910 TLNFIIDTT
+2910 
-2919 LSTPTITLDSADDS
+2919 
-2933 GTANDNKTN
+2933 
-2942 VKTPGFIIGGIDSDV
+2942 
-2957 TQVVVQVM
+2957 
-2965 RDGHSEE
+2965 
-2972 VELTQTNGQW
+2972 
-2982 RFVPGSAWTDGD
+2982 
-2994 YTLTVTVKDEA
+2994 
-3005 GNIRHSAPLTVTI
+3005 
-3018 DTQITIDHIE
+3018 
-3028 LVNDSGIPDDNLT
+3028 
-3041 NNVRPHFQVTV
+3041 
-3052 PTDVNVVRLS
+3052 
-3062 IDGGKTWFNATQS
+3062 
-3075 ATPGVWDY
+3075 TPGVWDY

-3103 AGNKTTQQLDFII
+3103 AGNQTTQKLDFII

-3122 PTIVLDNTDDSGTK
+3122 PTIVLDSTDDSGTK
-3136 GDNLTNVNKPT
+3136 GDNLTNANKPT
-3147 FLLGNIDADARYVTV
+3147 FILGNIDADARYVTV

-3277 AGIWDY
+3277 AGTWDY

-3317 TRLSTPTIA
+3317 TRLSTPTIT

-3411 TPLVVTVDT
+3411 TPLIVTVDT

-3467 NWVSATQ
+3467 NWVSAAQ

-3846 RPVFDIH
+3846 RPVFDIR

-4303 KTSAELRIE
+4303 KTSAELKIE

-4535 TPRFVIGN
+4535 KPRFVIGN

-4552 IRINGVSYSV
+4552 IRINGVSYPV

-4891 LRSTAVDVT
+4891 LRSTAVDLT

-5302 TNHNKPVLVGTAEAG
+5302 TSHNKPVLVGTAEAG

-5380 FIDNPAMV
+5380 FIDNPVMM

-5403 QTRPTFSIFGE
+5403 QTRPAFSIYGE

-5473 IDTFNTTPVA
+5473 IDTLNTTPVA

-5532 GEVWVNEKGHWQMPV
+5532 GEVWVNDKGHWQMPV

-5580 THIKVF
+5580 THIQVF

-5596 SKTEWWS
+5596 SKTDWWS
-5603 NSDLITMR
+5603 NSSTITMR
-5611 GTGEIG
+5611 GMGEIG

-5632 VVAATGRWELSTD
+5632 VVAANGQWELSTD
-5645 KLPEGTYDISLVIE
+5645 QLPEGKYDITLSIE
-5659 DSAGNRW
+5659 DNAGNRK
-5666 EDVREIFIDRTPPNA
+5666 EEVHEIFIDRTPPNA

-5711 EGNTYTL
+5711 NGNTYTL

-5923 TPPAAWNDGNYTLSV
+5923 TPPAAWNDGTYTLSV

-5965 DSQHDDASD
+5965 DSQHNDASD

-5987 TVNAESATHLRTEP
+5987 TVNAESATHLRTVP
-6001 SAAEESVVKVT
+6001 SVAEESVVKET

-6045 VNVSIMFE
+6045 VNVSVMFE

-6089 NDFLIKEKTFSV
+6089 DDFLIKEKTFSV

-6110 AMNVRGKTE
+6110 AMNARGKTE

>member
-2122 EPTIVLDNTDD
+2122 EPTIVLDSTDD

-2423 IAINNIE
+2423 IAINN
-2430 LVNDSG
+2430 
-2436 IPDDNLTNNVRP
+2436 
-2448 HFQVTVPTDVNVVR
+2448 
-2462 LSIDGGKTWFN
+2462 
-2473 ATQSATPGVW
+2473 
-2483 DYIWPDDVADGGYT
+2483 
-2497 LTVEATDEAG
+2497 
-2507 NKATQTLDFTIDTT
+2507 
-2521 LSVPTLSLDSA
+2521 
-2532 DDSGIAGDNITNV
+2532 
-2545 KTPGFTLNNIDTDV
+2545 
-2559 SRVIVEVMHNGIK
+2559 
-2572 QEVPLVQ
+2572 
-2579 TGGQWRFAPTSDWA
+2579 
-2593 DGDYILTVKVE
+2593 
-2604 DRAGNVKQSAPLTVT
+2604 
-2619 VDTHIAIDRI
+2619 
-2629 ELVNDSGIPGDN
+2629 
-2641 LTNEARPHFQVTVPA
+2641 
-2656 DVNGVRLSIDGG
+2656 
-2668 KTWFDATQSATSGV
+2668 
-2682 WDYTWLTNVANGPH
+2682 
-2696 TLMVEASDKAGNKTT
+2696 
-2711 QKLDFT
+2711 
-2717 IDTILSEPTITLDS
+2717 
-2731 ADDSAAGDNITN
+2731 
-2743 VKMPGFTLGNIDA
+2743 
-2756 DVTKV
+2756 
-2761 VVTVAHD
+2761 
-2768 GKNQQIELIK
+2768 
-2778 NGGVWR
+2778 
-2784 FTPGAAWT
+2784 
-2792 DGDYTLT
+2792 
-2799 VKVEDKAGNTN
+2799 
-2810 YSAPLTVTIDTQT
+2810 
-2823 SIDRIEL
+2823 
-2830 LNDTGIVGDN
+2830 
-2840 LTNEARPQFHITVP
+2840 
-2854 TDVNSVQL
+2854 
-2862 SLDGGINWV
+2862 
-2871 NATLTSDGVWEY
+2871 
-2883 IWPTDLVE
+2883 
-2891 NTYTL
+2891 
-2896 TVKATDVAGNTATE
+2896 
-2910 TLNFIIDTT
+2910 
-2919 LSTPTITLDSADDS
+2919 
-2933 GTANDNKTN
+2933 
-2942 VKTPGFIIGGIDSDV
+2942 
-2957 TQVVVQVM
+2957 
-2965 RDGHSEE
+2965 
-2972 VELTQTNGQW
+2972 
-2982 RFVPGSAWTDGD
+2982 
-2994 YTLTVTVKDEA
+2994 
-3005 GNIRHSAPLTVTI
+3005 
-3018 DTQITIDHIE
+3018 IE

-3936 VQNDQLTNVAKPS
+3936 EQNDQLTNVAKPS

-4022 VPTIALDAGQDTG
+4022 VPTIALDAGQDPG

-4552 IRINGVSYSV
+4552 IRINGVSYPV

>member
-41 TPRGSVI
+41 TPHGSVI

-538 ETTNDSGIVGDNVTN
+538 ETTDDSGIVGDNVTN

-592 NFTSDSVEGIN
+592 NFTSDSVEGVN

-623 VIDTIAPVPP
+623 VIDTVAPVPP
-633 TVSLEDYVVLPN
+633 TVSLEDFVVLPN

-933 TGVDNTDHIINE
+933 TGVNNTDHIINE

-1028 LSPDSDSGISDDN
+1028 LSPDSDSGIADDN

-1111 NSAIF
+1111 NSAVF

-1378 TKGTG
+1378 TKGVG
-1383 GWTFTPPT
+1383 GWSFTPT
-1391 SWADGDYTLSVS
+1391 GAWADGDYTLSVS

-1429 IELVNDSGIPDDN
+1429 IELVNDSGIPNDN

-1477 SATPGVWDYIW
+1477 SATPGAWDYIW

-1495 GYTLTVEATDEAG
+1495 GYTLTVEATDKAG
-1508 NKATQTLDFTI
+1508 NKTTQELDFTI

-2122 EPTIVLDNTDD
+2122 EPTIVLDSTDD

-2139 HLTNVNKPT
+2139 NLTNVNKPT

-2320 TLSTPV
+2320 TLSVPV
-2326 IVLDSA
+2326 IVLNSA
-2332 DDSGVHGDNMTNHTQ
+2332 DDTGVQGDNMTNSTQ

-2378 KDAGGWT
+2378 KGVGGWS

-2448 HFQVTVPTDVNVVR
+2448 HFQVKVPTDVN
-2462 LSIDGGKTWFN
+2462 
-2473 ATQSATPGVW
+2473 
-2483 DYIWPDDVADGGYT
+2483 
-2497 LTVEATDEAG
+2497 E
-2507 NKATQTLDFTIDTT
+2507 
-2521 LSVPTLSLDSA
+2521 
-2532 DDSGIAGDNITNV
+2532 
-2545 KTPGFTLNNIDTDV
+2545 
-2559 SRVIVEVMHNGIK
+2559 
-2572 QEVPLVQ
+2572 
-2579 TGGQWRFAPTSDWA
+2579 
-2593 DGDYILTVKVE
+2593 
-2604 DRAGNVKQSAPLTVT
+2604 
-2619 VDTHIAIDRI
+2619 
-2629 ELVNDSGIPGDN
+2629 
-2641 LTNEARPHFQVTVPA
+2641 
-2656 DVNGVRLSIDGG
+2656 
-2668 KTWFDATQSATSGV
+2668 
-2682 WDYTWLTNVANGPH
+2682 
-2696 TLMVEASDKAGNKTT
+2696 
-2711 QKLDFT
+2711 
-2717 IDTILSEPTITLDS
+2717 
-2731 ADDSAAGDNITN
+2731 
-2743 VKMPGFTLGNIDA
+2743 
-2756 DVTKV
+2756 
-2761 VVTVAHD
+2761 
-2768 GKNQQIELIK
+2768 
-2778 NGGVWR
+2778 
-2784 FTPGAAWT
+2784 
-2792 DGDYTLT
+2792 
-2799 VKVEDKAGNTN
+2799 
-2810 YSAPLTVTIDTQT
+2810 
-2823 SIDRIEL
+2823 
-2830 LNDTGIVGDN
+2830 
-2840 LTNEARPQFHITVP
+2840 
-2854 TDVNSVQL
+2854 
-2862 SLDGGINWV
+2862 
-2871 NATLTSDGVWEY
+2871 
-2883 IWPTDLVE
+2883 
-2891 NTYTL
+2891 
-2896 TVKATDVAGNTATE
+2896 
-2910 TLNFIIDTT
+2910 
-2919 LSTPTITLDSADDS
+2919 
-2933 GTANDNKTN
+2933 
-2942 VKTPGFIIGGIDSDV
+2942 
-2957 TQVVVQVM
+2957 
-2965 RDGHSEE
+2965 
-2972 VELTQTNGQW
+2972 
-2982 RFVPGSAWTDGD
+2982 
-2994 YTLTVTVKDEA
+2994 
-3005 GNIRHSAPLTVTI
+3005 
-3018 DTQITIDHIE
+3018 
-3028 LVNDSGIPDDNLT
+3028 
-3041 NNVRPHFQVTV
+3041 
-3052 PTDVNVVRLS
+3052 VRLS

-3103 AGNKTTQQLDFII
+3103 AGNQTTQKLDFII
-3116 DTLLSE
+3116 DTMLSE
-3122 PTIVLDNTDDSGTK
+3122 PTIVLDSTDDSGTK
-3136 GDNLTNVNKPT
+3136 GDNLTNANKPT
-3147 FLLGNIDADARYVTV
+3147 FILGNIDADARYVTV
-3162 EVQHGGTK
+3162 EVQYGGTK

-3317 TRLSTPTIA
+3317 TRLSTPTIT

-3350 GNIDADA
+3350 GNIDSDA
-3357 HSVILRITQG
+3357 QSVILRITQG

-3411 TPLVVTVDT
+3411 TPLIVTVDT

-3467 NWVSATQ
+3467 NWVSAAQ

-3623 DRIELVNDSG
+3623 DHIELVNDSG

-3712 FTIDITLLTPT
+3712 FTIDITLMTPT

-3846 RPVFDIH
+3846 RPVFDIR

-4264 GRDYTIENT
+4264 GRDYTIEKT

-4303 KTSAELRIE
+4303 KTSAELKIE

-4535 TPRFVIGN
+4535 KPRFVIGN

-4552 IRINGVSYSV
+4552 IRINGVSYPV

-4891 LRSTAVDVT
+4891 LRSTAVDLT

-5302 TNHNKPVLVGTAEAG
+5302 TSHNKPVLVGTAEAG

-5380 FIDNPAMV
+5380 FIDNPVMM

-5403 QTRPTFSIFGE
+5403 QTRPAFSIYGE

-5473 IDTFNTTPVA
+5473 IDTLNTTPVA

-5532 GEVWVNEKGHWQMPV
+5532 GEVWVNDKGHWQMPV

-5580 THIKVF
+5580 THIQVF

-5596 SKTEWWS
+5596 SKTDWWS
-5603 NSDLITMR
+5603 NSSTITMR
-5611 GTGEIG
+5611 GMGEIG

-5632 VVAATGRWELSTD
+5632 VVAANGQWELSTD
-5645 KLPEGTYDISLVIE
+5645 QLPEGKYDITLSIE
-5659 DSAGNRW
+5659 DNAGNRK
-5666 EDVREIFIDRTPPNA
+5666 EEVHEIFIDRTPPNA

-5711 EGNTYTL
+5711 NGNTYTL

-5923 TPPAAWNDGNYTLSV
+5923 TPPAAWNDGTYTLSV

-5965 DSQHDDASD
+5965 DSQHNDASD

-5987 TVNAESATHLRTEP
+5987 TVNAESATHLRTVP
-6001 SAAEESVVKVT
+6001 SVAEESVVKET

-6045 VNVSIMFE
+6045 VNVSVMFE

-6089 NDFLIKEKTFSV
+6089 DDFLIKEKTFSV

-6110 AMNVRGKTE
+6110 AMNARGKAE

>member
-116 ELKKQLDDAENA
+116 ELKKQLDEAENA

-162 IEEML
+162 MEEML
-167 QNFLADN
+167 QEFLADN

-448 KNDNITNST
+448 KNDSITNST

-538 ETTNDSGIVGDNVTN
+538 ETTDDSGIVGDNVTN

-592 NFTSDSVEGIN
+592 NFTSDSVEGVN

-623 VIDTIAPVPP
+623 VIDTVAPVPP
-633 TVSLEDYVVLPN
+633 TVSLEDFVVLPN

-1028 LSPDSDSGISDDN
+1028 LSPDSDSGIADDN

-1111 NSAIF
+1111 NSAVF

-1178 LSHLNGSWLFIPGN
+1178 LSHLNGSWLFTPGN

-1383 GWTFTPPT
+1383 GWSFTPT
-1391 SWADGDYTLSVS
+1391 GAWADGDYTLSVS

-1429 IELVNDSGIPDDN
+1429 IELVNDSGIPNDN

-1477 SATPGVWDYIW
+1477 SATPGAWDYIW

-1495 GYTLTVEATDEAG
+1495 GYTLTVEATDKAG
-1508 NKATQTLDFTI
+1508 NKTTQELDFTI

-1559 VSRVIV
+1559 VSRVTV

-1679 TSGVWDY
+1679 TPGVWDY

-1711 TQKLDFTIDTIL
+1711 TQKLDFIIDTML

-2014 LTVTIDTQITID
+2014 LTVTIDTQIAID

-2037 DDNLTNNVRPHFQV
+2037 DDNLTN
-2051 TVPTDVNVVRLSID
+2051 
-2065 GGKTWFNATQSATPG
+2065 
-2080 VWDYTW
+2080 
-2086 LADVGEGKHT
+2086 
-2096 LTVEATDKAGNK
+2096 EA
-2108 TTQQLDFIIDTLLS
+2108 
-2122 EPTIVLDNTDD
+2122 
-2133 SGTKGD
+2133 
-2139 HLTNVNKPT
+2139 
-2148 FLLGNIDADAR
+2148 
-2159 YVTVEVQHGGTKE
+2159 
-2172 VLTATKDA
+2172 
-2180 TGNWSVTPTGT
+2180 
-2191 WADGDYTLTV
+2191 
-2201 RVEDEAGNEKHSAS
+2201 
-2215 LTVTVDTQI
+2215 
-2224 TIDVIELVNDNG
+2224 
-2236 IPGDN
+2236 
-2241 MTNDAH
+2241 
-2247 PQFRVT
+2247 
-2253 VPGDVNEVSLSID
+2253 
-2266 GGVTWVKA
+2266 
-2274 TQSATPGVWN
+2274 
-2284 YTWPGTVPDGDYTL
+2284 
-2298 NVKATDNAG
+2298 
-2307 NTVTETLHFTIDT
+2307 
-2320 TLSTPV
+2320 
-2326 IVLDSA
+2326 
-2332 DDSGVHGDNMTNHTQ
+2332 
-2347 PTFALQHIDDD
+2347 
-2358 AVRVT
+2358 
-2363 VSVEHGGVTTTFDAT
+2363 
-2378 KDAGGWT
+2378 
-2385 FTPTGAWADGDYTLS
+2385 
-2400 VSVEDKAGN
+2400 
-2409 TSHSASLTV
+2409 
-2418 TVDTQ
+2418 
-2423 IAINNIE
+2423 
-2430 LVNDSG
+2430 
-2436 IPDDNLTNNVRP
+2436 
-2448 HFQVTVPTDVNVVR
+2448 
-2462 LSIDGGKTWFN
+2462 
-2473 ATQSATPGVW
+2473 
-2483 DYIWPDDVADGGYT
+2483 
-2497 LTVEATDEAG
+2497 
-2507 NKATQTLDFTIDTT
+2507 
-2521 LSVPTLSLDSA
+2521 
-2532 DDSGIAGDNITNV
+2532 
-2545 KTPGFTLNNIDTDV
+2545 
-2559 SRVIVEVMHNGIK
+2559 
-2572 QEVPLVQ
+2572 
-2579 TGGQWRFAPTSDWA
+2579 
-2593 DGDYILTVKVE
+2593 
-2604 DRAGNVKQSAPLTVT
+2604 
-2619 VDTHIAIDRI
+2619 
-2629 ELVNDSGIPGDN
+2629 
-2641 LTNEARPHFQVTVPA
+2641 
-2656 DVNGVRLSIDGG
+2656 
-2668 KTWFDATQSATSGV
+2668 
-2682 WDYTWLTNVANGPH
+2682 
-2696 TLMVEASDKAGNKTT
+2696 
-2711 QKLDFT
+2711 
-2717 IDTILSEPTITLDS
+2717 
-2731 ADDSAAGDNITN
+2731 
-2743 VKMPGFTLGNIDA
+2743 
-2756 DVTKV
+2756 
-2761 VVTVAHD
+2761 
-2768 GKNQQIELIK
+2768 
-2778 NGGVWR
+2778 
-2784 FTPGAAWT
+2784 
-2792 DGDYTLT
+2792 
-2799 VKVEDKAGNTN
+2799 
-2810 YSAPLTVTIDTQT
+2810 
-2823 SIDRIEL
+2823 
-2830 LNDTGIVGDN
+2830 
-2840 LTNEARPQFHITVP
+2840 
-2854 TDVNSVQL
+2854 
-2862 SLDGGINWV
+2862 
-2871 NATLTSDGVWEY
+2871 
-2883 IWPTDLVE
+2883 
-2891 NTYTL
+2891 
-2896 TVKATDVAGNTATE
+2896 
-2910 TLNFIIDTT
+2910 
-2919 LSTPTITLDSADDS
+2919 
-2933 GTANDNKTN
+2933 
-2942 VKTPGFIIGGIDSDV
+2942 
-2957 TQVVVQVM
+2957 
-2965 RDGHSEE
+2965 
-2972 VELTQTNGQW
+2972 
-2982 RFVPGSAWTDGD
+2982 
-2994 YTLTVTVKDEA
+2994 
-3005 GNIRHSAPLTVTI
+3005 
-3018 DTQITIDHIE
+3018 
-3028 LVNDSGIPDDNLT
+3028 
-3041 NNVRPHFQVTV
+3041 RPHFQVTV

-3170 EVLTATKGATGIWS
+3170 EVLTATKDATGNWSVTPTGTWADGDYTLTVRVEDEAGNEKHSASLTVTVDTQITIDAIELVNDNGIPGDNMTNDAHPQFRVTVPGDVNEVSLSIDGGVTWVKATQSATPGVWNYTWPGTVPDGDYTLNVKATDNAGNTVTETLHFTIDTTLSTPVIVLDSADDTGIQGDNMTNRTQPTFNLQHIDDDAVRVTVSVEHGGVTTTFDATKGVGGWTFTPPTSWGAGDYTLSVSVEDKAGNTSHSASLTVTVDTQIAINNIELVNDSGIPDDNLTNNVRPQFQVKVPTDVNEVRLSIDGGKTWFNATQSATPGVWDYTWLADVGEGKHTLTVEATDKAGNQTTQKLDFIIDTLLSEPTIVLDSTDDSGTKGDNLTNANKPTFLLGNIDADARYVTVEVQHGSTKEVLTATKGATGIWS

-3199 VRVEDDAGNVKY
+3199 VRVEDEAGNVKY

-3220 TQITIDVIELV
+3220 TQITIDAIELV

-3317 TRLSTPTIA
+3317 TRLSTPTIT

-3350 GNIDADA
+3350 GNIDSDA
-3357 HSVILRITQG
+3357 QSVILRITQG

-3411 TPLVVTVDT
+3411 TPLIVTVDT

-3467 NWVSATQ
+3467 NWVSAAQ

-3488 GDGKHTLTVMVTDRA
+3488 GDGKHILTVMVTDRA

-3623 DRIELVNDSG
+3623 DHIELVNDSG

-3691 QHTLTVEVTDGA
+3691 QHTLIVEVTDGA
-3703 GNKMTETLN
+3703 GNKMTGTLD

-3745 PVFVLGSIDKDVRHV
+3745 PIFVLGSIDKDVRHV

-3846 RPVFDIH
+3846 RPVFDIR

-3956 DVVQVRVTLDGGANW
+3956 DVIQVRVTLDGGANW

-3995 TLRVEATDEAG
+3995 TLRVEATDQAG

-4190 QHTLLVDV
+4190 KHTLLVDV

-4303 KTSAELRIE
+4303 KTSAELQIE

-4535 TPRFVIGN
+4535 KPRFVIGN

-4552 IRINGVSYSV
+4552 IRINGVSYPV

-4616 PASDTGNSN
+4616 PASDTGSSN

-4658 EVLKQTITVGADGN
+4658 EVLKHTITVGADGN

-4722 IDDQHEATSLRPE
+4722 IDDQYEATSLRPE
-4735 FKGFAEA
+4735 FKGLAEA

-4832 PTLIG
+4832 PTLVG
-4837 STLPNTI
+4837 NTLPNAI

-4961 LPALGNDGNYEL
+4961 LPALGNDGNYVL

-5081 QQKEILIE
+5081 QQKDILIE

-5137 GVLQGTVEA
+5137 
-5146 SSSGNISYTMPA
+5146 
-5158 NSADGEYQVQFVAT
+5158 
-5172 DTAGNRV
+5172 
-5179 ESAITTVTIDS
+5179 
-5190 QIAVFDIDEDSLPA
+5190 
-5204 LSNNRALSV
+5204 
-5213 SGVGEAGSQV
+5213 
-5223 SIFVDGKLVNV
+5223 
-5234 VMVEAD
+5234 
-5240 GTWRAPILLQDDG
+5240 
-5253 TFNIHFSITDVA
+5253 
-5265 GNTEVSKDYSVD
+5265 
-5277 VDSSTDFP
+5277 
-5285 TLNLEDASNS
+5285 
-5295 GSLDDLI
+5295 
-5302 TNHNKPVLVGTAEAG
+5302 
-5317 ATIHIYVDEKIVAN
+5317 
-5331 VLVLEDGTWSYQ
+5331 
-5343 FDNALKDGE
+5343 
-5352 YSIRVVAEDPAGN
+5352 
-5365 TAESPRLLVTIDTST
+5365 
-5380 FIDNPAMV
+5380 
-5388 AGSDNGI
+5388 
-5395 FSNDSITS
+5395 
-5403 QTRPTFSIFGE
+5403 
-5414 MNQSVQIFIDGV
+5414 
-5426 LVDTITVT
+5426 
-5434 DRNQVYR
+5434 
-5441 PESPLGDGSHSI
+5441 
-5453 YYVITDKAGNTATS
+5453 
-5467 KTLNFT
+5467 
-5473 IDTFNTTPVA
+5473 
-5483 IDSIGGQ
+5483 
-5490 TLAEMTGSDGKIY
+5490 
-5503 ITDTTRNLLFSGSA
+5503 
-5517 EPNSKIE
+5517 
-5524 IIINGLNV
+5524 
-5532 GEVWVNEKGHWQMPV
+5532 
-5547 NPLYFTEGQLDITVK
+5547 
-5562 STDRAG
+5562 
-5568 NVNQEKYSIWVD
+5568 
-5580 THIKVF
+5580 
-5586 TSELDDNKSS
+5586 
-5596 SKTEWWS
+5596 
-5603 NSDLITMR
+5603 
-5611 GTGEIG
+5611 
-5617 ATVSLIVAGVTLATA
+5617 
-5632 VVAATGRWELSTD
+5632 
-5645 KLPEGTYDISLVIE
+5645 
-5659 DSAGNRW
+5659 
-5666 EDVREIFIDRTPPNA
+5666 
-5681 PVVTYSDI
+5681 
-5689 VNDLIIMQGT
+5689 
-5699 AEAKSQLIITDS
+5699 
-5711 EGNTYTL
+5711 
-5718 TVPDNGKWSMAIPY
+5718 
-5732 PSEGKFTI
+5732 
-5740 TSVDAI
+5740 
-5746 GNRSDDVPLD
+5746 
-5756 IMKEVPV
+5756 
-5763 ISLSPDSDSG
+5763 
-5773 TVGDNITRDK
+5773 
-5783 QPTFIIGNLE
+5783 
-5793 SDVVVVQVDINGT
+5793 
-5806 VYNAE
+5806 
-5811 KNADGVWFFT
+5811 
-5821 PGTPLADGS
+5821 
-5830 YTISVIAS
+5830 
-5838 DAAGN
+5838 
-5843 QKNSLPI
+5843 
-5850 TVTIDSTLTVPEIA
+5850 
-5864 LAAGE
+5864 
-5869 DNGASDSDN
+5869 
-5878 VTNHTQPKFTLQHID
+5878 
-5893 ADVTG
+5893 
-5898 VTVNVTHN
+5898 
-5906 GVTDIYQATQGA
+5906 
-5918 DGWTF
+5918 
-5923 TPPAAWNDGNYTLSV
+5923 
-5938 TVVDRA
+5938 
-5944 GNSQQSASLA
+5944 
-5954 VTVDSTVTVTA
+5954 
-5965 DSQHDDASD
+5965 
-5974 DATATAVTPPESE
+5974 
-5987 TVNAESATHLRTEP
+5987 
-6001 SAAEESVVKVT
+6001 
-6012 AYSITLLNADSG
+6012 
-6024 DEIDRSIS
+6024 
-6032 QTPSFEISVPENI
+6032 
-6045 VNVSIMFE
+6045 
-6053 GEEFT
+6053 
-6058 LPITN
+6058 
-6063 QKAIFEVPLS
+6063 
-6073 LEDGEYTMD
+6073 
-6082 VKFIDKD
+6082 
-6089 NDFLIKEKTFSV
+6089 
-6101 DHSSADIVN
+6101 
-6110 AMNVRGKTE
+6110 
-6119 DDINDSPST
+6119 
-6128 SSVGHN
+6128 
-6134 NNGAIDV
+6134 
-6141 FAVNEV
+6141 
-6147 TLPVDNQE
+6147 
-6155 EHA
+6155 

>member
-425 IITDTIAPEK
+425 IITDTIPPEK

-736 SDDSGAK
+736 SDDSGTK

-1028 LSPDSDSGISDDN
+1028 LSPDSDSGIADDN

-1111 NSAIF
+1111 NSAVF

-1543 TNVKTPGF
+1543 TSVKTPGF

-1631 LVNDSGIPGDNLTN
+1631 LVNDSGIPDDNLTN

-1697 TLMVEASDKAGNKT
+1697 TLMVEAT
-1711 TQKLDFTIDTIL
+1711 
-1723 SEPTITLD
+1723 
-1731 SADDSAAGD
+1731 
-1740 NITNVKMPGFTLGNI
+1740 
-1755 DADVTKVVVTVAH
+1755 
-1768 DGKNQQIE
+1768 
-1776 LIKNGGVWRFTPG
+1776 
-1789 AAWTDGDYTLT
+1789 
-1800 VKVEDKAG
+1800 
-1808 NTNYSAPLTVTI
+1808 
-1820 DTQTSIDR
+1820 
-1828 IELLND
+1828 
-1834 TGIVGDNLTNEAR
+1834 
-1847 PQFHITVPTDVNSV
+1847 
-1861 QLSLDGGINWVNATL
+1861 
-1876 TSDGVWEYIWP
+1876 
-1887 TDLVEN
+1887 
-1893 TYTLTVKATDVA
+1893 
-1905 GNTATETLNF
+1905 
-1915 IIDTTLSTPTITL
+1915 
-1928 DSADDS
+1928 
-1934 GTANDNKTNVK
+1934 
-1945 TPGFIIGGIDS
+1945 
-1956 DVTQVVVQVM
+1956 
-1966 RDGHSE
+1966 
-1972 EVELTQTNGQ
+1972 
-1982 WRFVPGSAWTDGDY
+1982 
-1996 TLTVTV
+1996 
-2002 KDEAGNIRHSAP
+2002 
-2014 LTVTIDTQITID
+2014 
-2026 HIELVNDSGIP
+2026 
-2037 DDNLTNNVRPHFQV
+2037 
-2051 TVPTDVNVVRLSID
+2051 
-2065 GGKTWFNATQSATPG
+2065 
-2080 VWDYTW
+2080 
-2086 LADVGEGKHT
+2086 
-2096 LTVEATDKAGNK
+2096 
-2108 TTQQLDFIIDTLLS
+2108 
-2122 EPTIVLDNTDD
+2122 
-2133 SGTKGD
+2133 
-2139 HLTNVNKPT
+2139 
-2148 FLLGNIDADAR
+2148 
-2159 YVTVEVQHGGTKE
+2159 
-2172 VLTATKDA
+2172 
-2180 TGNWSVTPTGT
+2180 
-2191 WADGDYTLTV
+2191 
-2201 RVEDEAGNEKHSAS
+2201 
-2215 LTVTVDTQI
+2215 
-2224 TIDVIELVNDNG
+2224 
-2236 IPGDN
+2236 
-2241 MTNDAH
+2241 
-2247 PQFRVT
+2247 
-2253 VPGDVNEVSLSID
+2253 
-2266 GGVTWVKA
+2266 
-2274 TQSATPGVWN
+2274 
-2284 YTWPGTVPDGDYTL
+2284 
-2298 NVKATDNAG
+2298 
-2307 NTVTETLHFTIDT
+2307 
-2320 TLSTPV
+2320 
-2326 IVLDSA
+2326 
-2332 DDSGVHGDNMTNHTQ
+2332 
-2347 PTFALQHIDDD
+2347 
-2358 AVRVT
+2358 
-2363 VSVEHGGVTTTFDAT
+2363 
-2378 KDAGGWT
+2378 
-2385 FTPTGAWADGDYTLS
+2385 
-2400 VSVEDKAGN
+2400 
-2409 TSHSASLTV
+2409 
-2418 TVDTQ
+2418 
-2423 IAINNIE
+2423 
-2430 LVNDSG
+2430 
-2436 IPDDNLTNNVRP
+2436 
-2448 HFQVTVPTDVNVVR
+2448 
-2462 LSIDGGKTWFN
+2462 
-2473 ATQSATPGVW
+2473 
-2483 DYIWPDDVADGGYT
+2483 
-2497 LTVEATDEAG
+2497 
-2507 NKATQTLDFTIDTT
+2507 
-2521 LSVPTLSLDSA
+2521 
-2532 DDSGIAGDNITNV
+2532 
-2545 KTPGFTLNNIDTDV
+2545 
-2559 SRVIVEVMHNGIK
+2559 
-2572 QEVPLVQ
+2572 
-2579 TGGQWRFAPTSDWA
+2579 
-2593 DGDYILTVKVE
+2593 
-2604 DRAGNVKQSAPLTVT
+2604 
-2619 VDTHIAIDRI
+2619 
-2629 ELVNDSGIPGDN
+2629 
-2641 LTNEARPHFQVTVPA
+2641 
-2656 DVNGVRLSIDGG
+2656 
-2668 KTWFDATQSATSGV
+2668 
-2682 WDYTWLTNVANGPH
+2682 
-2696 TLMVEASDKAGNKTT
+2696 DKAGNKTT

-3170 EVLTATKGATGIWS
+3170 EVLTATKDATGNWSVTPTGTWADGDYTLTVRVEDDAGNVKYSASLTVTVDTQITIDVIELVNDSGTRGDNLTNDANPHFRITVPGDVNEVSLSIDGGVTWVKAMQSATPGVWNYTWPKTVADGDYTLTVKATDNAGNTVTRTLDFTIDTTLSTPVIVLDSADDSGVHGDNMTNHTQPTFALQHIDDDAVRVTVSVEHGGVTTTFDATKDAGGWTFTPTGAWADGDYTLSVSVEDKAGNTSHSASLTVTVDTQIAINNIELVNDSGIPNDNLTNNVRPHFQVTVPTDVNVVRLSIDGGKTWFNATQSATPGVWDYTWLADVGEGKHTLTVEATDKAGNQTTQKLDFIIDTLLSEPTIVLDSTDDSGTKGDNLTNANKPTFILGNIDADARYVTVEVQYGGTKEVLTATKGATGIWS

-3317 TRLSTPTIA
+3317 TRLSTPTIT

-3350 GNIDADA
+3350 GNIDSDA
-3357 HSVILRITQG
+3357 QSVILRITQG

-3411 TPLVVTVDT
+3411 TPLIVTVDT

-3467 NWVSATQ
+3467 NWVSAAQ

-3623 DRIELVNDSG
+3623 DHIELVNDSG

-3712 FTIDITLLTPT
+3712 FTIDITLMTPT

-3846 RPVFDIH
+3846 RPVFDIR

-3881 GQWRFTPSA
+3881 GQWRFAPSA

-4552 IRINGVSYSV
+4552 IRINGVSYPV

-5265 GNTEVSKDYSVD
+5265 GNTEVSKNYSVD

-5562 STDRAG
+5562 STDRGG

-5987 TVNAESATHLRTEP
+5987 TVNAESATHLRTVP
-6001 SAAEESVVKVT
+6001 SAAEESVVKET

-6045 VNVSIMFE
+6045 VNVSVMFE

-6089 NDFLIKEKTFSV
+6089 DDFLIKEKTFSV

-6110 AMNVRGKTE
+6110 AMNARGKTE

>member
-41 TPRGSVI
+41 TPHGSVI

-448 KNDNITNST
+448 KNDSITNST

-592 NFTSDSVEGIN
+592 KFTSDSVEGIN

-623 VIDTIAPVPP
+623 VIDTVAPVPP
-633 TVSLEDYVVLPN
+633 TVSLEDFVVLPN

-1028 LSPDSDSGISDDN
+1028 LSPDSDSGIADDN

-1062 QVWDAMSDTQIGVAT
+1062 QVWDAVSDTQIGVAT

-1111 NSAIF
+1111 NSAVF

-1315 DFAVDTTLSVPVIVL
+1315 DFAVDTTLSVPAIVL

-1383 GWTFTPPT
+1383 GWSFTPT
-1391 SWADGDYTLSVS
+1391 GAWADGDYTLSVS

-1429 IELVNDSGIPDDN
+1429 IELVNDSGIPNDN

-1477 SATPGVWDYIW
+1477 SATPGAWDYIW

-1495 GYTLTVEATDEAG
+1495 GYTLTVEATDKAG
-1508 NKATQTLDFTI
+1508 NKTTQELDFTI

-1631 LVNDSGIPGDNLTN
+1631 LVNDSGIPDDNLTN

-2014 LTVTIDTQITID
+2014 LTVTIDTQIAID

-2037 DDNLTNNVRPHFQV
+2037 DDNLTNEARPHFQV
-2051 TVPTDVNVVRLSID
+2051 MVPTDVNVVRLSID

-2096 LTVEATDKAGNK
+2096 LTVEVTDKAGNK
-2108 TTQQLDFIIDTLLS
+2108 TTQQLDFIIDTMLS

-2139 HLTNVNKPT
+2139 NLTNVNKPT

-2224 TIDVIELVNDNG
+2224 TIDAIELVNDNG

-2332 DDSGVHGDNMTNHTQ
+2332 DDTGIQGDNMTNRTQ
-2347 PTFALQHIDDD
+2347 PTFNLQHIDDD

-2378 KDAGGWT
+2378 KGVGGWT
-2385 FTPTGAWADGDYTLS
+2385 FTPPTSWGAGDYTLS

-2448 HFQVTVPTDVNVVR
+2448 HFQVKVPTDVN
-2462 LSIDGGKTWFN
+2462 
-2473 ATQSATPGVW
+2473 
-2483 DYIWPDDVADGGYT
+2483 
-2497 LTVEATDEAG
+2497 E
-2507 NKATQTLDFTIDTT
+2507 
-2521 LSVPTLSLDSA
+2521 
-2532 DDSGIAGDNITNV
+2532 
-2545 KTPGFTLNNIDTDV
+2545 
-2559 SRVIVEVMHNGIK
+2559 
-2572 QEVPLVQ
+2572 
-2579 TGGQWRFAPTSDWA
+2579 
-2593 DGDYILTVKVE
+2593 
-2604 DRAGNVKQSAPLTVT
+2604 
-2619 VDTHIAIDRI
+2619 
-2629 ELVNDSGIPGDN
+2629 
-2641 LTNEARPHFQVTVPA
+2641 
-2656 DVNGVRLSIDGG
+2656 
-2668 KTWFDATQSATSGV
+2668 
-2682 WDYTWLTNVANGPH
+2682 
-2696 TLMVEASDKAGNKTT
+2696 
-2711 QKLDFT
+2711 
-2717 IDTILSEPTITLDS
+2717 
-2731 ADDSAAGDNITN
+2731 
-2743 VKMPGFTLGNIDA
+2743 
-2756 DVTKV
+2756 
-2761 VVTVAHD
+2761 
-2768 GKNQQIELIK
+2768 
-2778 NGGVWR
+2778 
-2784 FTPGAAWT
+2784 
-2792 DGDYTLT
+2792 
-2799 VKVEDKAGNTN
+2799 
-2810 YSAPLTVTIDTQT
+2810 
-2823 SIDRIEL
+2823 
-2830 LNDTGIVGDN
+2830 
-2840 LTNEARPQFHITVP
+2840 
-2854 TDVNSVQL
+2854 
-2862 SLDGGINWV
+2862 
-2871 NATLTSDGVWEY
+2871 
-2883 IWPTDLVE
+2883 
-2891 NTYTL
+2891 
-2896 TVKATDVAGNTATE
+2896 
-2910 TLNFIIDTT
+2910 
-2919 LSTPTITLDSADDS
+2919 
-2933 GTANDNKTN
+2933 
-2942 VKTPGFIIGGIDSDV
+2942 
-2957 TQVVVQVM
+2957 
-2965 RDGHSEE
+2965 
-2972 VELTQTNGQW
+2972 
-2982 RFVPGSAWTDGD
+2982 
-2994 YTLTVTVKDEA
+2994 
-3005 GNIRHSAPLTVTI
+3005 
-3018 DTQITIDHIE
+3018 
-3028 LVNDSGIPDDNLT
+3028 
-3041 NNVRPHFQVTV
+3041 
-3052 PTDVNVVRLS
+3052 VRLS

-3103 AGNKTTQQLDFII
+3103 AGNQTTQKLDFII

-3122 PTIVLDNTDDSGTK
+3122 PTIVLDSTDDSGTK
-3136 GDNLTNVNKPT
+3136 GDNLTNANKPT
-3147 FLLGNIDADARYVTV
+3147 FILGNIDADARYVTV

-3297 VEATDKA
+3297 VEVTDKA

-3411 TPLVVTVDT
+3411 TPLIVTVDT

-3467 NWVSATQ
+3467 NWVSAAQ

-3623 DRIELVNDSG
+3623 DHIELVNDSG
-3633 VPGDNVTKHVRPQF
+3633 VPGDNITKHVRPQF

-3691 QHTLTVEVTDGA
+3691 QHTLIVEVTDGA
-3703 GNKMTETLN
+3703 GNKMTGTLD

-3846 RPVFDIH
+3846 RPVFDIR

-4303 KTSAELRIE
+4303 KTSAELQIE

-4535 TPRFVIGN
+4535 KPRFVIGN

-4552 IRINGVSYSV
+4552 IRINGVSYPV

-5081 QQKEILIE
+5081 QQKDILIE

-5302 TNHNKPVLVGTAEAG
+5302 TSHNKPVLVGTAEAG

-5380 FIDNPAMV
+5380 FIDNPVMM

-5403 QTRPTFSIFGE
+5403 QTRPAFSIYGE

-5473 IDTFNTTPVA
+5473 IDTLNTTPVA

-5532 GEVWVNEKGHWQMPV
+5532 GEVWVNDKGHWQMPV

-5580 THIKVF
+5580 THIQVF

-5596 SKTEWWS
+5596 SKTDWWS
-5603 NSDLITMR
+5603 NSSTITMR
-5611 GTGEIG
+5611 GMGEIG

-5632 VVAATGRWELSTD
+5632 VVAANGQWELSTD
-5645 KLPEGTYDISLVIE
+5645 QLPEGKYDITLSIE
-5659 DSAGNRW
+5659 DNAGNRK
-5666 EDVREIFIDRTPPNA
+5666 EEVHEIFIDRTPPNA

-5711 EGNTYTL
+5711 NGNTYTL

-5923 TPPAAWNDGNYTLSV
+5923 TPPAAWNDGTYTLSV

-5965 DSQHDDASD
+5965 DSQRNDASD

-5987 TVNAESATHLRTEP
+5987 TVNAESATHLRTVP
-6001 SAAEESVVKVT
+6001 SVAEESVVKET

-6045 VNVSIMFE
+6045 VNVSVMFE

-6089 NDFLIKEKTFSV
+6089 DDFLIKEKTFSV

-6110 AMNVRGKTE
+6110 AMNARGKTE

>member
-2122 EPTIVLDNTDD
+2122 EPTIVLDSTDD

-2423 IAINNIE
+2423 IAINN
-2430 LVNDSG
+2430 
-2436 IPDDNLTNNVRP
+2436 
-2448 HFQVTVPTDVNVVR
+2448 
-2462 LSIDGGKTWFN
+2462 
-2473 ATQSATPGVW
+2473 
-2483 DYIWPDDVADGGYT
+2483 
-2497 LTVEATDEAG
+2497 
-2507 NKATQTLDFTIDTT
+2507 
-2521 LSVPTLSLDSA
+2521 
-2532 DDSGIAGDNITNV
+2532 
-2545 KTPGFTLNNIDTDV
+2545 
-2559 SRVIVEVMHNGIK
+2559 
-2572 QEVPLVQ
+2572 
-2579 TGGQWRFAPTSDWA
+2579 
-2593 DGDYILTVKVE
+2593 
-2604 DRAGNVKQSAPLTVT
+2604 
-2619 VDTHIAIDRI
+2619 
-2629 ELVNDSGIPGDN
+2629 
-2641 LTNEARPHFQVTVPA
+2641 
-2656 DVNGVRLSIDGG
+2656 
-2668 KTWFDATQSATSGV
+2668 
-2682 WDYTWLTNVANGPH
+2682 
-2696 TLMVEASDKAGNKTT
+2696 
-2711 QKLDFT
+2711 
-2717 IDTILSEPTITLDS
+2717 
-2731 ADDSAAGDNITN
+2731 
-2743 VKMPGFTLGNIDA
+2743 
-2756 DVTKV
+2756 
-2761 VVTVAHD
+2761 
-2768 GKNQQIELIK
+2768 
-2778 NGGVWR
+2778 
-2784 FTPGAAWT
+2784 
-2792 DGDYTLT
+2792 
-2799 VKVEDKAGNTN
+2799 
-2810 YSAPLTVTIDTQT
+2810 
-2823 SIDRIEL
+2823 
-2830 LNDTGIVGDN
+2830 
-2840 LTNEARPQFHITVP
+2840 
-2854 TDVNSVQL
+2854 
-2862 SLDGGINWV
+2862 
-2871 NATLTSDGVWEY
+2871 
-2883 IWPTDLVE
+2883 
-2891 NTYTL
+2891 
-2896 TVKATDVAGNTATE
+2896 
-2910 TLNFIIDTT
+2910 
-2919 LSTPTITLDSADDS
+2919 
-2933 GTANDNKTN
+2933 
-2942 VKTPGFIIGGIDSDV
+2942 
-2957 TQVVVQVM
+2957 
-2965 RDGHSEE
+2965 
-2972 VELTQTNGQW
+2972 
-2982 RFVPGSAWTDGD
+2982 
-2994 YTLTVTVKDEA
+2994 
-3005 GNIRHSAPLTVTI
+3005 
-3018 DTQITIDHIE
+3018 IE

-4167 WIELTKGGDGR
+4167 WIELTKGGDSR

-4552 IRINGVSYSV
+4552 IRINGVSYPV

-6110 AMNVRGKTE
+6110 AMNVRGRTE

>member
-1 MGNKSIQKFFADQNS
+1 
-16 VIDLSSLGNAKG
+16 NAKG

-425 IITDTIAPEK
+425 IITDTIPPEK

-538 ETTNDSGIVGDNVTN
+538 ETTDDSGIVGDNVTN

-633 TVSLEDYVVLPN
+633 TVSLEDFVVLPN

-1028 LSPDSDSGISDDN
+1028 LSPDSDSGIADDN

-1062 QVWDAMSDTQIGVAT
+1062 QVWDAASDTQIGVAT

-1111 NSAIF
+1111 NSAVF

-1383 GWTFTPPT
+1383 GWSFTPT
-1391 SWADGDYTLSVS
+1391 GAWADGDYTLSVS

-1429 IELVNDSGIPDDN
+1429 IELVNDSGIPNDN

-1477 SATPGVWDYIW
+1477 SATPGAWDYIW

-1495 GYTLTVEATDEAG
+1495 GYTLTVEATDKAG
-1508 NKATQTLDFTI
+1508 NKTTQELDFTI

-1711 TQKLDFTIDTIL
+1711 TQKLDFIIDTLL

-2014 LTVTIDTQITID
+2014 LTVTIDTQI
-2026 HIELVNDSGIP
+2026 
-2037 DDNLTNNVRPHFQV
+2037 
-2051 TVPTDVNVVRLSID
+2051 
-2065 GGKTWFNATQSATPG
+2065 A
-2080 VWDYTW
+2080 
-2086 LADVGEGKHT
+2086 
-2096 LTVEATDKAGNK
+2096 
-2108 TTQQLDFIIDTLLS
+2108 
-2122 EPTIVLDNTDD
+2122 
-2133 SGTKGD
+2133 
-2139 HLTNVNKPT
+2139 
-2148 FLLGNIDADAR
+2148 
-2159 YVTVEVQHGGTKE
+2159 
-2172 VLTATKDA
+2172 
-2180 TGNWSVTPTGT
+2180 
-2191 WADGDYTLTV
+2191 
-2201 RVEDEAGNEKHSAS
+2201 
-2215 LTVTVDTQI
+2215 
-2224 TIDVIELVNDNG
+2224 
-2236 IPGDN
+2236 
-2241 MTNDAH
+2241 
-2247 PQFRVT
+2247 
-2253 VPGDVNEVSLSID
+2253 
-2266 GGVTWVKA
+2266 
-2274 TQSATPGVWN
+2274 
-2284 YTWPGTVPDGDYTL
+2284 
-2298 NVKATDNAG
+2298 
-2307 NTVTETLHFTIDT
+2307 
-2320 TLSTPV
+2320 
-2326 IVLDSA
+2326 
-2332 DDSGVHGDNMTNHTQ
+2332 
-2347 PTFALQHIDDD
+2347 
-2358 AVRVT
+2358 
-2363 VSVEHGGVTTTFDAT
+2363 
-2378 KDAGGWT
+2378 
-2385 FTPTGAWADGDYTLS
+2385 
-2400 VSVEDKAGN
+2400 
-2409 TSHSASLTV
+2409 
-2418 TVDTQ
+2418 
-2423 IAINNIE
+2423 
-2430 LVNDSG
+2430 
-2436 IPDDNLTNNVRP
+2436 
-2448 HFQVTVPTDVNVVR
+2448 
-2462 LSIDGGKTWFN
+2462 
-2473 ATQSATPGVW
+2473 
-2483 DYIWPDDVADGGYT
+2483 
-2497 LTVEATDEAG
+2497 
-2507 NKATQTLDFTIDTT
+2507 
-2521 LSVPTLSLDSA
+2521 
-2532 DDSGIAGDNITNV
+2532 
-2545 KTPGFTLNNIDTDV
+2545 
-2559 SRVIVEVMHNGIK
+2559 
-2572 QEVPLVQ
+2572 
-2579 TGGQWRFAPTSDWA
+2579 
-2593 DGDYILTVKVE
+2593 
-2604 DRAGNVKQSAPLTVT
+2604 
-2619 VDTHIAIDRI
+2619 
-2629 ELVNDSGIPGDN
+2629 
-2641 LTNEARPHFQVTVPA
+2641 
-2656 DVNGVRLSIDGG
+2656 
-2668 KTWFDATQSATSGV
+2668 
-2682 WDYTWLTNVANGPH
+2682 
-2696 TLMVEASDKAGNKTT
+2696 
-2711 QKLDFT
+2711 
-2717 IDTILSEPTITLDS
+2717 
-2731 ADDSAAGDNITN
+2731 
-2743 VKMPGFTLGNIDA
+2743 
-2756 DVTKV
+2756 
-2761 VVTVAHD
+2761 
-2768 GKNQQIELIK
+2768 
-2778 NGGVWR
+2778 
-2784 FTPGAAWT
+2784 
-2792 DGDYTLT
+2792 
-2799 VKVEDKAGNTN
+2799 
-2810 YSAPLTVTIDTQT
+2810 
-2823 SIDRIEL
+2823 
-2830 LNDTGIVGDN
+2830 
-2840 LTNEARPQFHITVP
+2840 
-2854 TDVNSVQL
+2854 
-2862 SLDGGINWV
+2862 
-2871 NATLTSDGVWEY
+2871 
-2883 IWPTDLVE
+2883 
-2891 NTYTL
+2891 
-2896 TVKATDVAGNTATE
+2896 
-2910 TLNFIIDTT
+2910 
-2919 LSTPTITLDSADDS
+2919 
-2933 GTANDNKTN
+2933 
-2942 VKTPGFIIGGIDSDV
+2942 
-2957 TQVVVQVM
+2957 
-2965 RDGHSEE
+2965 
-2972 VELTQTNGQW
+2972 
-2982 RFVPGSAWTDGD
+2982 
-2994 YTLTVTVKDEA
+2994 
-3005 GNIRHSAPLTVTI
+3005 
-3018 DTQITIDHIE
+3018 IDHIE

-3170 EVLTATKGATGIWS
+3170 EVLTATKDATGNWSVTPTGTWADGDYTLTVRVEDDAGNEKHSASLTVTVDTQITIDAIELVNDNGIPGDNMTNDAHPQFRVTVPGDVNEVSLSIDGGVTWVKATQSATPGVWNYTWPGTVPDGDYTLNVKATDNAGNTVTETLHFTIDTTLSTPVIVLDSADDTGIQGDNMTNRTQPTFNLQHIDDDAVRVTVSVEHGGVTTTFDATKDAGGWTFTPPTSWGAGDYTLSVSVEDKAGNTSHSASLTVTVDTQIAINNIELVNDSGIPDDNLTNNVRPHFQVKVPTDVNEVRLSIDGGKTWFNATQSATPGVWDYTWLADVGEGKHTLTVEATDKAGNQTTQKLDFIIDTLLSEPTIVLDSTDDSGTKGDNLTNANKPTFILGNIDADARYVTVEVQYGGTKEVLTATKGATGIWS
-3184 VTPTGTWADGDYTLT
+3184 VTPTGTWADGDYMLT

-3317 TRLSTPTIA
+3317 TRLSTPTIT

-3357 HSVILRITQG
+3357 QSVILRITQG

-3411 TPLVVTVDT
+3411 TPLIVTVDT

-3467 NWVSATQ
+3467 NWVSAAQ

-3623 DRIELVNDSG
+3623 DHIELVNDSG

-3712 FTIDITLLTPT
+3712 FTIDITLMTPT

-3846 RPVFDIH
+3846 RPVFDIR

-4303 KTSAELRIE
+4303 KTSAELKIE

-4535 TPRFVIGN
+4535 KPRFVIGN

-4552 IRINGVSYSV
+4552 IRINGVSYPV

-5302 TNHNKPVLVGTAEAG
+5302 TSHNKPVLVGTAEAG

-5380 FIDNPAMV
+5380 FIDNPVMM

-5403 QTRPTFSIFGE
+5403 QTRPAFSIYGE

-5473 IDTFNTTPVA
+5473 IDTLNTTPVA

-5532 GEVWVNEKGHWQMPV
+5532 GEVWVNDKGHWQMPV

-5580 THIKVF
+5580 THIQVF

-5596 SKTEWWS
+5596 SKTDWWS
-5603 NSDLITMR
+5603 NSSTITMR
-5611 GTGEIG
+5611 GMGEIG

-5632 VVAATGRWELSTD
+5632 VVAANGQWELSTD
-5645 KLPEGTYDISLVIE
+5645 QLPEGKYDITLSIE
-5659 DSAGNRW
+5659 DNAGNRK
-5666 EDVREIFIDRTPPNA
+5666 EEVHEIFIDRTPPNA

-5711 EGNTYTL
+5711 NGNTYTL

-5746 GNRSDDVPLD
+5746 GNRSDDVSLD
-5756 IMKEVPV
+5756 IMKETPV

-5773 TVGDNITRDK
+5773 TAGDNITRDN

-5878 VTNHTQPKFTLQHID
+5878 VTNHNHTQPKFTLQHID

-5906 GVTDIYQATQGA
+5906 GVTDTYQATQGA

-5923 TPPAAWNDGNYTLSV
+5923 TPPAAWNDGTYTLSV

-5944 GNSQQSASLA
+5944 GNSLQSASLE

-5974 DATATAVTPPESE
+5974 DATPTAVTPPESE
-5987 TVNAESATHLRTEP
+5987 TVNAESATHLRTVP
-6001 SAAEESVVKVT
+6001 SAAEESVVKET

-6045 VNVSIMFE
+6045 VNVSVMFE

-6089 NDFLIKEKTFSV
+6089 DDFLIKEKTFSV

-6110 AMNVRGKTE
+6110 AMNARGKTE

>member
-847 INTPLFTGMAE
+847 INTQLFTGMAE

-2122 EPTIVLDNTDD
+2122 EPTIVLDSTDD

-2423 IAINNIE
+2423 IAINN
-2430 LVNDSG
+2430 
-2436 IPDDNLTNNVRP
+2436 
-2448 HFQVTVPTDVNVVR
+2448 
-2462 LSIDGGKTWFN
+2462 
-2473 ATQSATPGVW
+2473 
-2483 DYIWPDDVADGGYT
+2483 
-2497 LTVEATDEAG
+2497 
-2507 NKATQTLDFTIDTT
+2507 
-2521 LSVPTLSLDSA
+2521 
-2532 DDSGIAGDNITNV
+2532 
-2545 KTPGFTLNNIDTDV
+2545 
-2559 SRVIVEVMHNGIK
+2559 
-2572 QEVPLVQ
+2572 
-2579 TGGQWRFAPTSDWA
+2579 
-2593 DGDYILTVKVE
+2593 
-2604 DRAGNVKQSAPLTVT
+2604 
-2619 VDTHIAIDRI
+2619 
-2629 ELVNDSGIPGDN
+2629 
-2641 LTNEARPHFQVTVPA
+2641 
-2656 DVNGVRLSIDGG
+2656 
-2668 KTWFDATQSATSGV
+2668 
-2682 WDYTWLTNVANGPH
+2682 
-2696 TLMVEASDKAGNKTT
+2696 
-2711 QKLDFT
+2711 
-2717 IDTILSEPTITLDS
+2717 
-2731 ADDSAAGDNITN
+2731 
-2743 VKMPGFTLGNIDA
+2743 
-2756 DVTKV
+2756 
-2761 VVTVAHD
+2761 
-2768 GKNQQIELIK
+2768 
-2778 NGGVWR
+2778 
-2784 FTPGAAWT
+2784 
-2792 DGDYTLT
+2792 
-2799 VKVEDKAGNTN
+2799 
-2810 YSAPLTVTIDTQT
+2810 
-2823 SIDRIEL
+2823 
-2830 LNDTGIVGDN
+2830 
-2840 LTNEARPQFHITVP
+2840 
-2854 TDVNSVQL
+2854 
-2862 SLDGGINWV
+2862 
-2871 NATLTSDGVWEY
+2871 
-2883 IWPTDLVE
+2883 
-2891 NTYTL
+2891 
-2896 TVKATDVAGNTATE
+2896 
-2910 TLNFIIDTT
+2910 
-2919 LSTPTITLDSADDS
+2919 
-2933 GTANDNKTN
+2933 
-2942 VKTPGFIIGGIDSDV
+2942 
-2957 TQVVVQVM
+2957 
-2965 RDGHSEE
+2965 
-2972 VELTQTNGQW
+2972 
-2982 RFVPGSAWTDGD
+2982 
-2994 YTLTVTVKDEA
+2994 
-3005 GNIRHSAPLTVTI
+3005 
-3018 DTQITIDHIE
+3018 IE

-4552 IRINGVSYSV
+4552 IRINGVSYPV

>member
-239 LKVTLALAAESNS
+239 LKVTLALAGESNS

-425 IITDTIAPEK
+425 IIADTIAPEK

-538 ETTNDSGIVGDNVTN
+538 ETTDDSGIVGDNVTN

-573 SETGEEVIFKAN
+573 SETGEEAIFKAN

-623 VIDTIAPVPP
+623 VIDTVAPVPP
-633 TVSLEDYVVLPN
+633 TVSLEDFVVLPN

-723 QTEVVPPKAELDA
+723 QTEVVPPKAELDV

-833 DSADSGVKGDMITK
+833 DSADSGIKGDMITK

-1062 QVWDAMSDTQIGVAT
+1062 QVWDAASDTQIGVAT

-1111 NSAIF
+1111 NSAVF

-1178 LSHLNGSWLFIPGN
+1178 LSHLNGSWLFTPGN

-1203 KVEDKAGNTNYSAPL
+1203 KVEDKAGNTNYSTPL

-1341 NMTNSTQPTFA
+1341 NMTNRTQPTFN

-1378 TKGTG
+1378 TKGVG

-1391 SWADGDYTLSVS
+1391 SWGAGDYTLSVS

-1451 QVTVPTDVNVVRLSI
+1451 QVKVPTDVN
-1466 DGGKTWFNATQ
+1466 
-1477 SATPGVWDYIW
+1477 
-1488 PDDVADG
+1488 
-1495 GYTLTVEATDEAG
+1495 
-1508 NKATQTLDFTI
+1508 
-1519 DTTLSVPTLSLDSA
+1519 
-1533 DDSGIAGDNI
+1533 
-1543 TNVKTPGF
+1543 
-1551 TLNNIDTD
+1551 
-1559 VSRVIV
+1559 
-1565 EVMHNG
+1565 EVC
-1571 IKQEVPL
+1571 
-1578 VQTGGQWRFAP
+1578 
-1589 TSDWA
+1589 
-1594 DGDYILTVK
+1594 
-1603 VEDRAGNVKQSAPLT
+1603 
-1618 VTVDTHIAIDRIE
+1618 
-1631 LVNDSGIPGDNLTN
+1631 
-1645 EARPHF
+1645 
-1651 QVTVPADVNGVRLS
+1651 
-1665 IDGGKTWFDATQSA
+1665 
-1679 TSGVWDY
+1679 
-1686 TWLTNVANGPH
+1686 
-1697 TLMVEASDKAGNKT
+1697 
-1711 TQKLDFTIDTIL
+1711 
-1723 SEPTITLD
+1723 
-1731 SADDSAAGD
+1731 
-1740 NITNVKMPGFTLGNI
+1740 
-1755 DADVTKVVVTVAH
+1755 
-1768 DGKNQQIE
+1768 
-1776 LIKNGGVWRFTPG
+1776 
-1789 AAWTDGDYTLT
+1789 
-1800 VKVEDKAG
+1800 
-1808 NTNYSAPLTVTI
+1808 
-1820 DTQTSIDR
+1820 
-1828 IELLND
+1828 
-1834 TGIVGDNLTNEAR
+1834 
-1847 PQFHITVPTDVNSV
+1847 
-1861 QLSLDGGINWVNATL
+1861 
-1876 TSDGVWEYIWP
+1876 
-1887 TDLVEN
+1887 
-1893 TYTLTVKATDVA
+1893 
-1905 GNTATETLNF
+1905 
-1915 IIDTTLSTPTITL
+1915 
-1928 DSADDS
+1928 
-1934 GTANDNKTNVK
+1934 
-1945 TPGFIIGGIDS
+1945 
-1956 DVTQVVVQVM
+1956 
-1966 RDGHSE
+1966 
-1972 EVELTQTNGQ
+1972 
-1982 WRFVPGSAWTDGDY
+1982 
-1996 TLTVTV
+1996 
-2002 KDEAGNIRHSAP
+2002 
-2014 LTVTIDTQITID
+2014 
-2026 HIELVNDSGIP
+2026 
-2037 DDNLTNNVRPHFQV
+2037 
-2051 TVPTDVNVVRLSID
+2051 LSID

-2096 LTVEATDKAGNK
+2096 LTVEATDKAGNQ
-2108 TTQQLDFIIDTLLS
+2108 TTQQLDFIIDT
-2122 EPTIVLDNTDD
+2122 
-2133 SGTKGD
+2133 
-2139 HLTNVNKPT
+2139 
-2148 FLLGNIDADAR
+2148 
-2159 YVTVEVQHGGTKE
+2159 
-2172 VLTATKDA
+2172 
-2180 TGNWSVTPTGT
+2180 
-2191 WADGDYTLTV
+2191 
-2201 RVEDEAGNEKHSAS
+2201 
-2215 LTVTVDTQI
+2215 
-2224 TIDVIELVNDNG
+2224 
-2236 IPGDN
+2236 
-2241 MTNDAH
+2241 M
-2247 PQFRVT
+2247 
-2253 VPGDVNEVSLSID
+2253 
-2266 GGVTWVKA
+2266 
-2274 TQSATPGVWN
+2274 
-2284 YTWPGTVPDGDYTL
+2284 
-2298 NVKATDNAG
+2298 
-2307 NTVTETLHFTIDT
+2307 
-2320 TLSTPV
+2320 
-2326 IVLDSA
+2326 
-2332 DDSGVHGDNMTNHTQ
+2332 
-2347 PTFALQHIDDD
+2347 
-2358 AVRVT
+2358 
-2363 VSVEHGGVTTTFDAT
+2363 
-2378 KDAGGWT
+2378 
-2385 FTPTGAWADGDYTLS
+2385 
-2400 VSVEDKAGN
+2400 
-2409 TSHSASLTV
+2409 
-2418 TVDTQ
+2418 
-2423 IAINNIE
+2423 
-2430 LVNDSG
+2430 
-2436 IPDDNLTNNVRP
+2436 
-2448 HFQVTVPTDVNVVR
+2448 
-2462 LSIDGGKTWFN
+2462 
-2473 ATQSATPGVW
+2473 
-2483 DYIWPDDVADGGYT
+2483 
-2497 LTVEATDEAG
+2497 
-2507 NKATQTLDFTIDTT
+2507 
-2521 LSVPTLSLDSA
+2521 
-2532 DDSGIAGDNITNV
+2532 
-2545 KTPGFTLNNIDTDV
+2545 
-2559 SRVIVEVMHNGIK
+2559 
-2572 QEVPLVQ
+2572 
-2579 TGGQWRFAPTSDWA
+2579 
-2593 DGDYILTVKVE
+2593 
-2604 DRAGNVKQSAPLTVT
+2604 
-2619 VDTHIAIDRI
+2619 
-2629 ELVNDSGIPGDN
+2629 
-2641 LTNEARPHFQVTVPA
+2641 
-2656 DVNGVRLSIDGG
+2656 
-2668 KTWFDATQSATSGV
+2668 
-2682 WDYTWLTNVANGPH
+2682 
-2696 TLMVEASDKAGNKTT
+2696 
-2711 QKLDFT
+2711 
-2717 IDTILSEPTITLDS
+2717 
-2731 ADDSAAGDNITN
+2731 
-2743 VKMPGFTLGNIDA
+2743 
-2756 DVTKV
+2756 
-2761 VVTVAHD
+2761 
-2768 GKNQQIELIK
+2768 
-2778 NGGVWR
+2778 
-2784 FTPGAAWT
+2784 
-2792 DGDYTLT
+2792 
-2799 VKVEDKAGNTN
+2799 
-2810 YSAPLTVTIDTQT
+2810 
-2823 SIDRIEL
+2823 
-2830 LNDTGIVGDN
+2830 
-2840 LTNEARPQFHITVP
+2840 
-2854 TDVNSVQL
+2854 
-2862 SLDGGINWV
+2862 
-2871 NATLTSDGVWEY
+2871 
-2883 IWPTDLVE
+2883 
-2891 NTYTL
+2891 
-2896 TVKATDVAGNTATE
+2896 
-2910 TLNFIIDTT
+2910 
-2919 LSTPTITLDSADDS
+2919 
-2933 GTANDNKTN
+2933 
-2942 VKTPGFIIGGIDSDV
+2942 
-2957 TQVVVQVM
+2957 
-2965 RDGHSEE
+2965 
-2972 VELTQTNGQW
+2972 
-2982 RFVPGSAWTDGD
+2982 
-2994 YTLTVTVKDEA
+2994 
-3005 GNIRHSAPLTVTI
+3005 
-3018 DTQITIDHIE
+3018 
-3028 LVNDSGIPDDNLT
+3028 
-3041 NNVRPHFQVTV
+3041 
-3052 PTDVNVVRLS
+3052 
-3062 IDGGKTWFNATQS
+3062 
-3075 ATPGVWDY
+3075 
-3083 TWLADVGEGKHTLT
+3083 
-3097 VEATDK
+3097 
-3103 AGNKTTQQLDFII
+3103 
-3116 DTLLSE
+3116 LSE

-3283 TWPKDVTDGLHTLT
+3283 TWPKDVTDGLHTLM
-3297 VEATDKA
+3297 VEATDEA

-3317 TRLSTPTIA
+3317 TRLSTPTIV

-3396 LTVEVTDNAGNVRQS
+3396 LTVEVQDNAGNVRQS
-3411 TPLVVTVDT
+3411 TPLIVTVDT

-3467 NWVSATQ
+3467 NWVSAAQ

-3670 AIKSSTAGIW
+3670 AIKNSTAGIW

-3691 QHTLTVEVTDGA
+3691 QHTLIVEVTDGA
-3703 GNKMTETLN
+3703 GNKMTGTLN

-3723 IELAPDQDTGQN
+3723 IDLAPDQDTGQD

-4081 FTPGNAIPD
+4081 FTPGNAIPA

-4303 KTSAELRIE
+4303 KTSAELQIE

-4510 SDPSIDLLDAD
+4510 SAPSIDLLDAD

-4535 TPRFVIGN
+4535 KPHFVIGN

-4552 IRINGVSYSV
+4552 IRINGVSYPV

-4590 DIAGNTSETKLPFTI
+4590 DIAGNTSETTLPFTI

-4616 PASDTGNSN
+4616 PASDTGSSN

-4722 IDDQHEATSLRPE
+4722 IDDQYEATSLRPE
-4735 FKGFAEA
+4735 FKGLAEA

-4832 PTLIG
+4832 PTLVG
-4837 STLPNTI
+4837 NTLPNAI

-4961 LPALGNDGNYEL
+4961 LPALGNDGNYVL

-5081 QQKEILIE
+5081 QQKDILIE

-5302 TNHNKPVLVGTAEAG
+5302 TSHNKPVLVGTAEAG

-5380 FIDNPAMV
+5380 FIDNPVMM

-5483 IDSIGGQ
+5483 IDSIDGQ

-5532 GEVWVNEKGHWQMPV
+5532 GAVWVNDKGHWQMPV

-5562 STDRAG
+5562 STDCAG

-5580 THIKVF
+5580 THIQVF

-5596 SKTEWWS
+5596 SKTDWWS
-5603 NSDLITMR
+5603 NSSTITMR
-5611 GTGEIG
+5611 GMGEIG
-5617 ATVSLIVAGVTLATA
+5617 STVSLIVAGVTLATA
-5632 VVAATGRWELSTD
+5632 VVAANGQWELSTD
-5645 KLPEGTYDISLVIE
+5645 QLPEGKYDITLSIE
-5659 DSAGNRW
+5659 DNAGNRK
-5666 EDVREIFIDRTPPNA
+5666 EEVHEIFIDRTPPNA

-5711 EGNTYTL
+5711 NGNTYTL

-5756 IMKEVPV
+5756 IMKETPV

-5773 TVGDNITRDK
+5773 TVGDNITRDN

-5850 TVTIDSTLTVPEIA
+5850 TVTINSTLTVPEIA

-5878 VTNHTQPKFTLQHID
+5878 VTNHNHTQPKFSLQHID

-5906 GVTDIYQATQGA
+5906 GVTDTYQATQGA

-5923 TPPAAWNDGNYTLSV
+5923 TPPAAWNDGTYTLSV

-5974 DATATAVTPPESE
+5974 DATPAAVTPPESE
-5987 TVNAESATHLRTEP
+5987 TVNAESDTHLRTVP
-6001 SAAEESVVKVT
+6001 SAAKESVVKET

-6045 VNVSIMFE
+6045 VNVSVMFE

-6058 LPITN
+6058 LPISN

-6110 AMNVRGKTE
+6110 AMNARGKTE

-6141 FAVNEV
+6141 FAINEV

>member
-305 TDGTYNLEAEAKTA
+305 TDGAYNLEAEAKTA

-425 IITDTIAPEK
+425 IITDTIPPEK

-633 TVSLEDYVVLPN
+633 TVSLEDFVVLPN

-1028 LSPDSDSGISDDN
+1028 LSPDSDSGIADDN

-1111 NSAIF
+1111 NSAVF

-1178 LSHLNGSWLFIPGN
+1178 LSHLNGSWLFTPGN

-1203 KVEDKAGNTNYSAPL
+1203 KVEDKAGNTSYSAPL

-1330 DSADDTGIQGD
+1330 NSADDTGVQGD
-1341 NMTNSTQPTFA
+1341 NMTNRTQPTFA

-1477 SATPGVWDYIW
+1477 SATPGAWDYIW

-1495 GYTLTVEATDEAG
+1495 GYTLTVEATDKAG
-1508 NKATQTLDFTI
+1508 NKTTQELDFTI

-1711 TQKLDFTIDTIL
+1711 TQKLDFIIDTLL

-2122 EPTIVLDNTDD
+2122 EPTIVLDSTDD

-2139 HLTNVNKPT
+2139 NLTNVNKPT

-2320 TLSTPV
+2320 TLSVPV
-2326 IVLDSA
+2326 IVLNSA
-2332 DDSGVHGDNMTNHTQ
+2332 DDTGVQGDNMTNSTQ

-2378 KDAGGWT
+2378 KGVGGWS

-2448 HFQVTVPTDVNVVR
+2448 HFQVKVPTDVN
-2462 LSIDGGKTWFN
+2462 
-2473 ATQSATPGVW
+2473 
-2483 DYIWPDDVADGGYT
+2483 
-2497 LTVEATDEAG
+2497 E
-2507 NKATQTLDFTIDTT
+2507 
-2521 LSVPTLSLDSA
+2521 
-2532 DDSGIAGDNITNV
+2532 
-2545 KTPGFTLNNIDTDV
+2545 
-2559 SRVIVEVMHNGIK
+2559 
-2572 QEVPLVQ
+2572 
-2579 TGGQWRFAPTSDWA
+2579 
-2593 DGDYILTVKVE
+2593 
-2604 DRAGNVKQSAPLTVT
+2604 
-2619 VDTHIAIDRI
+2619 
-2629 ELVNDSGIPGDN
+2629 
-2641 LTNEARPHFQVTVPA
+2641 
-2656 DVNGVRLSIDGG
+2656 
-2668 KTWFDATQSATSGV
+2668 
-2682 WDYTWLTNVANGPH
+2682 
-2696 TLMVEASDKAGNKTT
+2696 
-2711 QKLDFT
+2711 
-2717 IDTILSEPTITLDS
+2717 
-2731 ADDSAAGDNITN
+2731 
-2743 VKMPGFTLGNIDA
+2743 
-2756 DVTKV
+2756 
-2761 VVTVAHD
+2761 
-2768 GKNQQIELIK
+2768 
-2778 NGGVWR
+2778 
-2784 FTPGAAWT
+2784 
-2792 DGDYTLT
+2792 
-2799 VKVEDKAGNTN
+2799 
-2810 YSAPLTVTIDTQT
+2810 
-2823 SIDRIEL
+2823 
-2830 LNDTGIVGDN
+2830 
-2840 LTNEARPQFHITVP
+2840 
-2854 TDVNSVQL
+2854 
-2862 SLDGGINWV
+2862 
-2871 NATLTSDGVWEY
+2871 
-2883 IWPTDLVE
+2883 
-2891 NTYTL
+2891 
-2896 TVKATDVAGNTATE
+2896 
-2910 TLNFIIDTT
+2910 
-2919 LSTPTITLDSADDS
+2919 
-2933 GTANDNKTN
+2933 
-2942 VKTPGFIIGGIDSDV
+2942 
-2957 TQVVVQVM
+2957 
-2965 RDGHSEE
+2965 
-2972 VELTQTNGQW
+2972 
-2982 RFVPGSAWTDGD
+2982 
-2994 YTLTVTVKDEA
+2994 
-3005 GNIRHSAPLTVTI
+3005 
-3018 DTQITIDHIE
+3018 
-3028 LVNDSGIPDDNLT
+3028 
-3041 NNVRPHFQVTV
+3041 
-3052 PTDVNVVRLS
+3052 VRLS

-3103 AGNKTTQQLDFII
+3103 AGNQTTQKLDFII
-3116 DTLLSE
+3116 DTMLSE
-3122 PTIVLDNTDDSGTK
+3122 PTIVLDSTDDSGTK
-3136 GDNLTNVNKPT
+3136 GDNLTNANKPT
-3147 FLLGNIDADARYVTV
+3147 FILGNIDADARYVTV
-3162 EVQHGGTK
+3162 EVQYGGTK

-3317 TRLSTPTIA
+3317 TRLSTPTIT

-3350 GNIDADA
+3350 GNIDSDA
-3357 HSVILRITQG
+3357 QSVILRITQG

-3411 TPLVVTVDT
+3411 TPLIVTVDT

-3467 NWVSATQ
+3467 NWVSAAQ

-3623 DRIELVNDSG
+3623 DHIELVNDSG

-3712 FTIDITLLTPT
+3712 FTIDITLMTPT

-3846 RPVFDIH
+3846 RPVFDIR

-4303 KTSAELRIE
+4303 KTSAELKIE

-4535 TPRFVIGN
+4535 KPRFVIGN

-4552 IRINGVSYSV
+4552 IRINGVSYPV
-4562 TANGNNLWEFQVP
+4562 TANGNNLWEFQAP

-4832 PTLIG
+4832 PTLVG
-4837 STLPNTI
+4837 NTLPNAI

-4961 LPALGNDGNYEL
+4961 LPALGNDGNYVL

-5029 AEAGSTLTIRN
+5029 AEAGSTLTIRS

-5081 QQKEILIE
+5081 QQKDILIE

-5343 FDNALKDGE
+5343 FDNVLKDGE

-5403 QTRPTFSIFGE
+5403 QTRPTFSISGE

-5580 THIKVF
+5580 THIQVF

-5596 SKTEWWS
+5596 SKTDWWS
-5603 NSDLITMR
+5603 NSSTITMR
-5611 GTGEIG
+5611 GMGEIG

-5632 VVAATGRWELSTD
+5632 VVAANGQWELSTD
-5645 KLPEGTYDISLVIE
+5645 QLPEGKYDITLSIE
-5659 DSAGNRW
+5659 DNAGNRK
-5666 EDVREIFIDRTPPNA
+5666 EEVHEIFIDRTPPNA

-5711 EGNTYTL
+5711 NGNTYTL

-5746 GNRSDDVPLD
+5746 GNRSDDVSLD

-5869 DNGASDSDN
+5869 DNGVSDSDN

-5906 GVTDIYQATQGA
+5906 GVTDTYQATQGA

-5923 TPPAAWNDGNYTLSV
+5923 TPPAAWNDGTYTLSV

-5987 TVNAESATHLRTEP
+5987 TVNAESATHLRTVP
-6001 SAAEESVVKVT
+6001 SAAEESVVKET

-6110 AMNVRGKTE
+6110 AMNARGKTE

>member
-41 TPRGSVI
+41 TPHGSVI

-538 ETTNDSGIVGDNVTN
+538 ETTDDSGIVGDNVTN

-592 NFTSDSVEGIN
+592 NFTSDSVEGVN
-603 NLTFTVEDVAGN
+603 NFTFTVEDVAGN

-623 VIDTIAPVPP
+623 VIDTVAPVPP
-633 TVSLEDYVVLPN
+633 TVSLEDFVVLPN

-1028 LSPDSDSGISDDN
+1028 LSPDSDSGIADDN

-1111 NSAIF
+1111 NSAVF

-1383 GWTFTPPT
+1383 GWSFTPT
-1391 SWADGDYTLSVS
+1391 GAWADGDYTLSVS

-1429 IELVNDSGIPDDN
+1429 IELVNDSGIPNDN

-1477 SATPGVWDYIW
+1477 SATPGAWDYIW

-1495 GYTLTVEATDEAG
+1495 GYTLTVEATDKAG
-1508 NKATQTLDFTI
+1508 NKTTQELDFTI

-2122 EPTIVLDNTDD
+2122 EPTIVLDSTDD

-2139 HLTNVNKPT
+2139 NLTNVNKPT

-2320 TLSTPV
+2320 TLSVPV
-2326 IVLDSA
+2326 IVLNSA
-2332 DDSGVHGDNMTNHTQ
+2332 DDTGVQGDNMTNSTQ

-2378 KDAGGWT
+2378 KGVGGWS

-2448 HFQVTVPTDVNVVR
+2448 HFQVKVPTDVN
-2462 LSIDGGKTWFN
+2462 
-2473 ATQSATPGVW
+2473 
-2483 DYIWPDDVADGGYT
+2483 
-2497 LTVEATDEAG
+2497 E
-2507 NKATQTLDFTIDTT
+2507 
-2521 LSVPTLSLDSA
+2521 
-2532 DDSGIAGDNITNV
+2532 
-2545 KTPGFTLNNIDTDV
+2545 
-2559 SRVIVEVMHNGIK
+2559 
-2572 QEVPLVQ
+2572 
-2579 TGGQWRFAPTSDWA
+2579 
-2593 DGDYILTVKVE
+2593 
-2604 DRAGNVKQSAPLTVT
+2604 
-2619 VDTHIAIDRI
+2619 
-2629 ELVNDSGIPGDN
+2629 
-2641 LTNEARPHFQVTVPA
+2641 
-2656 DVNGVRLSIDGG
+2656 
-2668 KTWFDATQSATSGV
+2668 
-2682 WDYTWLTNVANGPH
+2682 
-2696 TLMVEASDKAGNKTT
+2696 
-2711 QKLDFT
+2711 
-2717 IDTILSEPTITLDS
+2717 
-2731 ADDSAAGDNITN
+2731 
-2743 VKMPGFTLGNIDA
+2743 
-2756 DVTKV
+2756 
-2761 VVTVAHD
+2761 
-2768 GKNQQIELIK
+2768 
-2778 NGGVWR
+2778 
-2784 FTPGAAWT
+2784 
-2792 DGDYTLT
+2792 
-2799 VKVEDKAGNTN
+2799 
-2810 YSAPLTVTIDTQT
+2810 
-2823 SIDRIEL
+2823 
-2830 LNDTGIVGDN
+2830 
-2840 LTNEARPQFHITVP
+2840 
-2854 TDVNSVQL
+2854 
-2862 SLDGGINWV
+2862 
-2871 NATLTSDGVWEY
+2871 
-2883 IWPTDLVE
+2883 
-2891 NTYTL
+2891 
-2896 TVKATDVAGNTATE
+2896 
-2910 TLNFIIDTT
+2910 
-2919 LSTPTITLDSADDS
+2919 
-2933 GTANDNKTN
+2933 
-2942 VKTPGFIIGGIDSDV
+2942 
-2957 TQVVVQVM
+2957 
-2965 RDGHSEE
+2965 
-2972 VELTQTNGQW
+2972 
-2982 RFVPGSAWTDGD
+2982 
-2994 YTLTVTVKDEA
+2994 
-3005 GNIRHSAPLTVTI
+3005 
-3018 DTQITIDHIE
+3018 
-3028 LVNDSGIPDDNLT
+3028 
-3041 NNVRPHFQVTV
+3041 
-3052 PTDVNVVRLS
+3052 VRLS

-3103 AGNKTTQQLDFII
+3103 AGNQTTQKLDFII
-3116 DTLLSE
+3116 DTMLSE
-3122 PTIVLDNTDDSGTK
+3122 PTIVLDSTDDSGTK
-3136 GDNLTNVNKPT
+3136 GDNLTNANKPT
-3147 FLLGNIDADARYVTV
+3147 FILGNIDADARYVTV
-3162 EVQHGGTK
+3162 EVQYGGTK

-3317 TRLSTPTIA
+3317 TRLSTPTIT

-3350 GNIDADA
+3350 GNIDSDA
-3357 HSVILRITQG
+3357 QSVILRITQG

-3411 TPLVVTVDT
+3411 TPLIVTVDT

-3467 NWVSATQ
+3467 NWVSAAQ

-3623 DRIELVNDSG
+3623 DHIELVNDSG

-3712 FTIDITLLTPT
+3712 FTIDITLMTPT

-3846 RPVFDIH
+3846 RPVFDIR

-4273 GGNLTFT
+4273 GRNLTFT

-4303 KTSAELRIE
+4303 KTSAELKIE

-4535 TPRFVIGN
+4535 KPRFVIGN

-4552 IRINGVSYSV
+4552 IRINGVSYPV

-4891 LRSTAVDVT
+4891 LRSTAVDLT

-5055 RWSAELDLR
+5055 RWSAKLDLR

-5302 TNHNKPVLVGTAEAG
+5302 TSHNKPVLVGTAEAG

-5380 FIDNPAMV
+5380 FIDNPVMM

-5403 QTRPTFSIFGE
+5403 QTRPAFSIYGE

-5473 IDTFNTTPVA
+5473 IDTLNTTPVA

-5532 GEVWVNEKGHWQMPV
+5532 GEVWVNDKGHWQMPV

-5580 THIKVF
+5580 THIQVF

-5596 SKTEWWS
+5596 SKTDWWS
-5603 NSDLITMR
+5603 NSSTITMR
-5611 GTGEIG
+5611 GMGEIG

-5632 VVAATGRWELSTD
+5632 VVAANGQWELSTD
-5645 KLPEGTYDISLVIE
+5645 QLPEGKYDITLSIE
-5659 DSAGNRW
+5659 DNAGNRK
-5666 EDVREIFIDRTPPNA
+5666 EEVHEIFIDRTPPNA

-5711 EGNTYTL
+5711 NGNTYTL

-5923 TPPAAWNDGNYTLSV
+5923 TPPAAWNDGTYTLSV

-5965 DSQHDDASD
+5965 DSQHNDASD

-5987 TVNAESATHLRTEP
+5987 TVNAESATHLRTVP
-6001 SAAEESVVKVT
+6001 SVAEESVVKET

-6045 VNVSIMFE
+6045 VNVSVMFE

-6089 NDFLIKEKTFSV
+6089 DDFLIKEKTFSV

-6110 AMNVRGKTE
+6110 AMNARGKAE

>member
-239 LKVTLALAAESNS
+239 LKVTLALATESNS

-592 NFTSDSVEGIN
+592 NFTSDSVEGVN
-603 NLTFTVEDVAGN
+603 NLTFTAEDVAGN

-623 VIDTIAPVPP
+623 VIDTVAPVPP
-633 TVSLEDYVVLPN
+633 TVSLEDFVVLPN

-1028 LSPDSDSGISDDN
+1028 LSPDSDSGIADDN

-1062 QVWDAMSDTQIGVAT
+1062 QVWDAASDTQIGVAT

-1111 NSAIF
+1111 NSAVF

-1203 KVEDKAGNTNYSAPL
+1203 KVEDKAGNTSYSAPL

-1330 DSADDTGIQGD
+1330 NSADDTGVQGD
-1341 NMTNSTQPTFA
+1341 NMTNRTQPTFA

-1429 IELVNDSGIPDDN
+1429 IELVNDSGIPNDN

-1508 NKATQTLDFTI
+1508 NKTTQTLDFTI

-1603 VEDRAGNVKQSAPLT
+1603 IEDRAGNVKQSAPLT

-1711 TQKLDFTIDTIL
+1711 TQKLDFIIDTLL

-2014 LTVTIDTQITID
+2014 LTVTIDTQIAID

-2037 DDNLTNNVRPHFQV
+2037 DDNLTNEARPHFQV

-2108 TTQQLDFIIDTLLS
+2108 TTQQLDFIIDTMLS

-2139 HLTNVNKPT
+2139 NLTNVNKPT

-2224 TIDVIELVNDNG
+2224 TIDAIELVNDNG

-2320 TLSTPV
+2320 TLSVPV
-2326 IVLDSA
+2326 IVLNSA
-2332 DDSGVHGDNMTNHTQ
+2332 DDTGVQGDNMTNSTQ

-2378 KDAGGWT
+2378 KGVGGWS

-2448 HFQVTVPTDVNVVR
+2448 HFQVKVPTDVN
-2462 LSIDGGKTWFN
+2462 
-2473 ATQSATPGVW
+2473 
-2483 DYIWPDDVADGGYT
+2483 
-2497 LTVEATDEAG
+2497 E
-2507 NKATQTLDFTIDTT
+2507 
-2521 LSVPTLSLDSA
+2521 
-2532 DDSGIAGDNITNV
+2532 
-2545 KTPGFTLNNIDTDV
+2545 
-2559 SRVIVEVMHNGIK
+2559 
-2572 QEVPLVQ
+2572 
-2579 TGGQWRFAPTSDWA
+2579 
-2593 DGDYILTVKVE
+2593 
-2604 DRAGNVKQSAPLTVT
+2604 
-2619 VDTHIAIDRI
+2619 
-2629 ELVNDSGIPGDN
+2629 
-2641 LTNEARPHFQVTVPA
+2641 
-2656 DVNGVRLSIDGG
+2656 
-2668 KTWFDATQSATSGV
+2668 
-2682 WDYTWLTNVANGPH
+2682 
-2696 TLMVEASDKAGNKTT
+2696 
-2711 QKLDFT
+2711 
-2717 IDTILSEPTITLDS
+2717 
-2731 ADDSAAGDNITN
+2731 
-2743 VKMPGFTLGNIDA
+2743 
-2756 DVTKV
+2756 
-2761 VVTVAHD
+2761 
-2768 GKNQQIELIK
+2768 
-2778 NGGVWR
+2778 
-2784 FTPGAAWT
+2784 
-2792 DGDYTLT
+2792 
-2799 VKVEDKAGNTN
+2799 
-2810 YSAPLTVTIDTQT
+2810 
-2823 SIDRIEL
+2823 
-2830 LNDTGIVGDN
+2830 
-2840 LTNEARPQFHITVP
+2840 
-2854 TDVNSVQL
+2854 
-2862 SLDGGINWV
+2862 
-2871 NATLTSDGVWEY
+2871 
-2883 IWPTDLVE
+2883 
-2891 NTYTL
+2891 
-2896 TVKATDVAGNTATE
+2896 
-2910 TLNFIIDTT
+2910 
-2919 LSTPTITLDSADDS
+2919 
-2933 GTANDNKTN
+2933 
-2942 VKTPGFIIGGIDSDV
+2942 
-2957 TQVVVQVM
+2957 
-2965 RDGHSEE
+2965 
-2972 VELTQTNGQW
+2972 
-2982 RFVPGSAWTDGD
+2982 
-2994 YTLTVTVKDEA
+2994 
-3005 GNIRHSAPLTVTI
+3005 
-3018 DTQITIDHIE
+3018 
-3028 LVNDSGIPDDNLT
+3028 
-3041 NNVRPHFQVTV
+3041 
-3052 PTDVNVVRLS
+3052 VRLS

-3103 AGNKTTQQLDFII
+3103 AGNQTTQKLDFII
-3116 DTLLSE
+3116 DTMLSE
-3122 PTIVLDNTDDSGTK
+3122 PTIVLDSTDDSGTK
-3136 GDNLTNVNKPT
+3136 GDNLTNANKPT
-3147 FLLGNIDADARYVTV
+3147 FILGNIDADARYVTV
-3162 EVQHGGTK
+3162 EVQYGGTK

-3184 VTPTGTWADGDYTLT
+3184 VTPTGTWADGDYMLT

-3317 TRLSTPTIA
+3317 TRLSTPTIT

-3350 GNIDADA
+3350 GNIDSDA
-3357 HSVILRITQG
+3357 QSVILRITQG

-3411 TPLVVTVDT
+3411 TPLIVTVDT

-3467 NWVSATQ
+3467 NWVSAAQ

-3623 DRIELVNDSG
+3623 DHIELVNDSG

-3712 FTIDITLLTPT
+3712 FTIDITLMTPT

-3846 RPVFDIH
+3846 RPVFDIR

-4303 KTSAELRIE
+4303 KTSAELKIE

-4535 TPRFVIGN
+4535 KPRFVIGN

-4552 IRINGVSYSV
+4552 IRINGVSYPV

-4891 LRSTAVDVT
+4891 LRSTAVDLT

-5001 TVVLREADDS
+5001 TMVLREADDS

-5081 QQKEILIE
+5081 QQKDILIE

-5403 QTRPTFSIFGE
+5403 QTRPTFSISGE

-5580 THIKVF
+5580 THIQVF

-5596 SKTEWWS
+5596 SKTDWWS
-5603 NSDLITMR
+5603 NSSTITMR
-5611 GTGEIG
+5611 GMGEIG

-5632 VVAATGRWELSTD
+5632 VVAANGQWELSTD
-5645 KLPEGTYDISLVIE
+5645 QLPEGKYDITLSIE
-5659 DSAGNRW
+5659 DNAGNRK
-5666 EDVREIFIDRTPPNA
+5666 EEVHEIFIDRTPPNA

-5711 EGNTYTL
+5711 NGNTYTL

-5821 PGTPLADGS
+5821 PGTPLTDGS

-5864 LAAGE
+5864 LSAGE

-5923 TPPAAWNDGNYTLSV
+5923 TPPAAWNDGTYTLSV

-5987 TVNAESATHLRTEP
+5987 TVNAESATHLRTVP
-6001 SAAEESVVKVT
+6001 SAAEESVVKET

-6045 VNVSIMFE
+6045 VNVSVMFE

-6089 NDFLIKEKTFSV
+6089 DDFLIKEKTFSV

-6110 AMNVRGKTE
+6110 AMNARGKTE

>member
-116 ELKKQLDDAENA
+116 ELKKQLDEAENA

-162 IEEML
+162 MEEML
-167 QNFLADN
+167 QEFLADN

-448 KNDNITNST
+448 KNDSITNST

-538 ETTNDSGIVGDNVTN
+538 ETTDDSGIVGDNVTN

-592 NFTSDSVEGIN
+592 NFTSDSVEGVN

-623 VIDTIAPVPP
+623 VIDTVAPVPP
-633 TVSLEDYVVLPN
+633 TVSLEDFVVLPN

-1028 LSPDSDSGISDDN
+1028 LSPDSDSGIADDN

-1111 NSAIF
+1111 NSAVF

-1178 LSHLNGSWLFIPGN
+1178 LSHLNGSWLFTPGN

-1383 GWTFTPPT
+1383 GWSFTPT
-1391 SWADGDYTLSVS
+1391 GAWADGDYTLSVS

-1429 IELVNDSGIPDDN
+1429 IELVNDSGIPNDN

-1477 SATPGVWDYIW
+1477 SATPGAWDYIW

-1495 GYTLTVEATDEAG
+1495 GYTLTVEATDKAG
-1508 NKATQTLDFTI
+1508 NKTTQELDFTI

-1559 VSRVIV
+1559 VSRVTV

-1679 TSGVWDY
+1679 TPGVWDY

-1711 TQKLDFTIDTIL
+1711 TQKLDFIIDTML

-2002 KDEAGNIRHSAP
+2002 KDEAGNIFHSAP
-2014 LTVTIDTQITID
+2014 LTVTIDTQIAID

-2037 DDNLTNNVRPHFQV
+2037 DDNLTN
-2051 TVPTDVNVVRLSID
+2051 
-2065 GGKTWFNATQSATPG
+2065 
-2080 VWDYTW
+2080 
-2086 LADVGEGKHT
+2086 
-2096 LTVEATDKAGNK
+2096 EA
-2108 TTQQLDFIIDTLLS
+2108 
-2122 EPTIVLDNTDD
+2122 
-2133 SGTKGD
+2133 
-2139 HLTNVNKPT
+2139 
-2148 FLLGNIDADAR
+2148 
-2159 YVTVEVQHGGTKE
+2159 
-2172 VLTATKDA
+2172 
-2180 TGNWSVTPTGT
+2180 
-2191 WADGDYTLTV
+2191 
-2201 RVEDEAGNEKHSAS
+2201 
-2215 LTVTVDTQI
+2215 
-2224 TIDVIELVNDNG
+2224 
-2236 IPGDN
+2236 
-2241 MTNDAH
+2241 
-2247 PQFRVT
+2247 
-2253 VPGDVNEVSLSID
+2253 
-2266 GGVTWVKA
+2266 
-2274 TQSATPGVWN
+2274 
-2284 YTWPGTVPDGDYTL
+2284 
-2298 NVKATDNAG
+2298 
-2307 NTVTETLHFTIDT
+2307 
-2320 TLSTPV
+2320 
-2326 IVLDSA
+2326 
-2332 DDSGVHGDNMTNHTQ
+2332 
-2347 PTFALQHIDDD
+2347 
-2358 AVRVT
+2358 
-2363 VSVEHGGVTTTFDAT
+2363 
-2378 KDAGGWT
+2378 
-2385 FTPTGAWADGDYTLS
+2385 
-2400 VSVEDKAGN
+2400 
-2409 TSHSASLTV
+2409 
-2418 TVDTQ
+2418 
-2423 IAINNIE
+2423 
-2430 LVNDSG
+2430 
-2436 IPDDNLTNNVRP
+2436 
-2448 HFQVTVPTDVNVVR
+2448 
-2462 LSIDGGKTWFN
+2462 
-2473 ATQSATPGVW
+2473 
-2483 DYIWPDDVADGGYT
+2483 
-2497 LTVEATDEAG
+2497 
-2507 NKATQTLDFTIDTT
+2507 
-2521 LSVPTLSLDSA
+2521 
-2532 DDSGIAGDNITNV
+2532 
-2545 KTPGFTLNNIDTDV
+2545 
-2559 SRVIVEVMHNGIK
+2559 
-2572 QEVPLVQ
+2572 
-2579 TGGQWRFAPTSDWA
+2579 
-2593 DGDYILTVKVE
+2593 
-2604 DRAGNVKQSAPLTVT
+2604 
-2619 VDTHIAIDRI
+2619 
-2629 ELVNDSGIPGDN
+2629 
-2641 LTNEARPHFQVTVPA
+2641 
-2656 DVNGVRLSIDGG
+2656 
-2668 KTWFDATQSATSGV
+2668 
-2682 WDYTWLTNVANGPH
+2682 
-2696 TLMVEASDKAGNKTT
+2696 
-2711 QKLDFT
+2711 
-2717 IDTILSEPTITLDS
+2717 
-2731 ADDSAAGDNITN
+2731 
-2743 VKMPGFTLGNIDA
+2743 
-2756 DVTKV
+2756 
-2761 VVTVAHD
+2761 
-2768 GKNQQIELIK
+2768 
-2778 NGGVWR
+2778 
-2784 FTPGAAWT
+2784 
-2792 DGDYTLT
+2792 
-2799 VKVEDKAGNTN
+2799 
-2810 YSAPLTVTIDTQT
+2810 
-2823 SIDRIEL
+2823 
-2830 LNDTGIVGDN
+2830 
-2840 LTNEARPQFHITVP
+2840 
-2854 TDVNSVQL
+2854 
-2862 SLDGGINWV
+2862 
-2871 NATLTSDGVWEY
+2871 
-2883 IWPTDLVE
+2883 
-2891 NTYTL
+2891 
-2896 TVKATDVAGNTATE
+2896 
-2910 TLNFIIDTT
+2910 
-2919 LSTPTITLDSADDS
+2919 
-2933 GTANDNKTN
+2933 
-2942 VKTPGFIIGGIDSDV
+2942 
-2957 TQVVVQVM
+2957 
-2965 RDGHSEE
+2965 
-2972 VELTQTNGQW
+2972 
-2982 RFVPGSAWTDGD
+2982 
-2994 YTLTVTVKDEA
+2994 
-3005 GNIRHSAPLTVTI
+3005 
-3018 DTQITIDHIE
+3018 
-3028 LVNDSGIPDDNLT
+3028 
-3041 NNVRPHFQVTV
+3041 RPHFQVTV

-3170 EVLTATKGATGIWS
+3170 EVLTATKDATGNWSVTPTGTWADGDYTLTVRVEDEAGNEKHSASLTVTVDTQITIDAIELVNDNGIPGDNMTNDAHPQFRVTVPGDVNEVSLSIDGGVTWVKATQSATPGVWNYTWPGTVPDGDYTLNVKATDNAGNTVTETLHFTIDTTLSTPVIVLDSADDTGIQGDNMTNRTQPTFNLQHIDDDAVRVTVSVEHGGVTTTFDATKGVGGWTFTPPTSWGAGDYTLSVSVEDKAGNTSHSASLTVTVDTQIAINNIELVNDSGIPDDNLTNNVRPQFQVKVPTDVNEVRLSIDGGKTWFNATQSATPGVWDYTWLADVGEGKHTLTVEATDKAGNQTTQKLDFIIDTLLSEPTIVLDSTDDSGTKGDNLTNANKPTFLLGNIDADARYVTVEVQHGSTKEVLTATKGATGIWS

-3199 VRVEDDAGNVKY
+3199 VRVEDEAGNVKY

-3220 TQITIDVIELV
+3220 TQITIDAIELV

-3317 TRLSTPTIA
+3317 TRLSTPTIT

-3350 GNIDADA
+3350 GNIDSDA
-3357 HSVILRITQG
+3357 QSVILRITQG

-3411 TPLVVTVDT
+3411 TPLIVTVDT

-3467 NWVSATQ
+3467 NWVSAAQ

-3488 GDGKHTLTVMVTDRA
+3488 GDGKHILTVMVTDRA

-3623 DRIELVNDSG
+3623 DHIELVNDSG

-3691 QHTLTVEVTDGA
+3691 QHTLIVEVTDGA
-3703 GNKMTETLN
+3703 GNKMTGTLD

-3745 PVFVLGSIDKDVRHV
+3745 PIFVLGSIDKDVRHV

-3846 RPVFDIH
+3846 RPVFDIR

-3956 DVVQVRVTLDGGANW
+3956 DVIQVRVTLDGGANW

-3995 TLRVEATDEAG
+3995 TLRVEATDQAG

-4190 QHTLLVDV
+4190 KHTLLVDV

-4303 KTSAELRIE
+4303 KTSAELQIE

-4535 TPRFVIGN
+4535 KPRFVIGN

-4552 IRINGVSYSV
+4552 IRINGVSYPV

-4616 PASDTGNSN
+4616 PASDTGSSN

-4658 EVLKQTITVGADGN
+4658 EVLKHTITVGADGN

-4722 IDDQHEATSLRPE
+4722 IDDQYEATSLRPE
-4735 FKGFAEA
+4735 FKGLAEA

-4832 PTLIG
+4832 PTLVG
-4837 STLPNTI
+4837 NTLPNAI

-4961 LPALGNDGNYEL
+4961 LPALGNDGNYVL

-5081 QQKEILIE
+5081 QQKDILIE

-5302 TNHNKPVLVGTAEAG
+5302 TSHNKPVLVGTAEAG

-5380 FIDNPAMV
+5380 FIDNPVMM

-5403 QTRPTFSIFGE
+5403 QTRPAFSIYGE

-5532 GEVWVNEKGHWQMPV
+5532 GEVWVNDKGHWQMPV

-5580 THIKVF
+5580 THIQVF

-5596 SKTEWWS
+5596 SKTDWWS
-5603 NSDLITMR
+5603 NSSTITMR
-5611 GTGEIG
+5611 GMGEIG

-5632 VVAATGRWELSTD
+5632 VVAANGQWELSTD
-5645 KLPEGTYDISLVIE
+5645 QLPEGKYDITLSIE
-5659 DSAGNRW
+5659 DNAGNRK
-5666 EDVREIFIDRTPPNA
+5666 EEVHEIFIDRTPPNA

-5711 EGNTYTL
+5711 NGNTYTL

-5756 IMKEVPV
+5756 IMKETPV

-5773 TVGDNITRDK
+5773 TVGDNITRDN

-5869 DNGASDSDN
+5869 GNGASDSDN
-5878 VTNHTQPKFTLQHID
+5878 VTNHNHTQPKFTLQHID

-5923 TPPAAWNDGNYTLSV
+5923 TPPAAWNDGTYTLSV

-5944 GNSQQSASLA
+5944 GNSLQSASLE

-5987 TVNAESATHLRTEP
+5987 TVNAESATHLRTVP
-6001 SAAEESVVKVT
+6001 SAAEESVVKET

-6045 VNVSIMFE
+6045 VNVSVMFE

-6089 NDFLIKEKTFSV
+6089 DDFLIKEKTFSV

-6110 AMNVRGKTE
+6110 AMNARGKTE

>member
-116 ELKKQLDDAENA
+116 ELKKQLDEAENA

-162 IEEML
+162 MEEML
-167 QNFLADN
+167 QEFLADN

-448 KNDNITNST
+448 KNDSITNST

-538 ETTNDSGIVGDNVTN
+538 ETTDDSGIVGDNVTN

-592 NFTSDSVEGIN
+592 NFTSDSVEGVN

-623 VIDTIAPVPP
+623 VIDTVAPVPP
-633 TVSLEDYVVLPN
+633 TVSLEDFVVLPN

-716 VKYSFTI
+716 IKYSFTI

-1028 LSPDSDSGISDDN
+1028 LSPDSDSGIADDN

-1111 NSAIF
+1111 NSAVF

-1178 LSHLNGSWLFIPGN
+1178 LSHLNGSWLFTPGN

-1383 GWTFTPPT
+1383 GWSFTPT
-1391 SWADGDYTLSVS
+1391 GAWADGDYTLSVS

-1429 IELVNDSGIPDDN
+1429 IELVNDSGIPNDN

-1477 SATPGVWDYIW
+1477 SATPGAWDYIW

-1495 GYTLTVEATDEAG
+1495 GYTLTVEATDKAG
-1508 NKATQTLDFTI
+1508 NKTTQELDFTI

-1559 VSRVIV
+1559 VSRVTV

-1679 TSGVWDY
+1679 TPGVWDY

-1711 TQKLDFTIDTIL
+1711 TQKLDFIIDTML

-2014 LTVTIDTQITID
+2014 LTVTIDTQIAID

-2037 DDNLTNNVRPHFQV
+2037 DDNLTN
-2051 TVPTDVNVVRLSID
+2051 
-2065 GGKTWFNATQSATPG
+2065 
-2080 VWDYTW
+2080 
-2086 LADVGEGKHT
+2086 
-2096 LTVEATDKAGNK
+2096 EA
-2108 TTQQLDFIIDTLLS
+2108 
-2122 EPTIVLDNTDD
+2122 
-2133 SGTKGD
+2133 
-2139 HLTNVNKPT
+2139 
-2148 FLLGNIDADAR
+2148 
-2159 YVTVEVQHGGTKE
+2159 
-2172 VLTATKDA
+2172 
-2180 TGNWSVTPTGT
+2180 
-2191 WADGDYTLTV
+2191 
-2201 RVEDEAGNEKHSAS
+2201 
-2215 LTVTVDTQI
+2215 
-2224 TIDVIELVNDNG
+2224 
-2236 IPGDN
+2236 
-2241 MTNDAH
+2241 
-2247 PQFRVT
+2247 
-2253 VPGDVNEVSLSID
+2253 
-2266 GGVTWVKA
+2266 
-2274 TQSATPGVWN
+2274 
-2284 YTWPGTVPDGDYTL
+2284 
-2298 NVKATDNAG
+2298 
-2307 NTVTETLHFTIDT
+2307 
-2320 TLSTPV
+2320 
-2326 IVLDSA
+2326 
-2332 DDSGVHGDNMTNHTQ
+2332 
-2347 PTFALQHIDDD
+2347 
-2358 AVRVT
+2358 
-2363 VSVEHGGVTTTFDAT
+2363 
-2378 KDAGGWT
+2378 
-2385 FTPTGAWADGDYTLS
+2385 
-2400 VSVEDKAGN
+2400 
-2409 TSHSASLTV
+2409 
-2418 TVDTQ
+2418 
-2423 IAINNIE
+2423 
-2430 LVNDSG
+2430 
-2436 IPDDNLTNNVRP
+2436 
-2448 HFQVTVPTDVNVVR
+2448 
-2462 LSIDGGKTWFN
+2462 
-2473 ATQSATPGVW
+2473 
-2483 DYIWPDDVADGGYT
+2483 
-2497 LTVEATDEAG
+2497 
-2507 NKATQTLDFTIDTT
+2507 
-2521 LSVPTLSLDSA
+2521 
-2532 DDSGIAGDNITNV
+2532 
-2545 KTPGFTLNNIDTDV
+2545 
-2559 SRVIVEVMHNGIK
+2559 
-2572 QEVPLVQ
+2572 
-2579 TGGQWRFAPTSDWA
+2579 
-2593 DGDYILTVKVE
+2593 
-2604 DRAGNVKQSAPLTVT
+2604 
-2619 VDTHIAIDRI
+2619 
-2629 ELVNDSGIPGDN
+2629 
-2641 LTNEARPHFQVTVPA
+2641 
-2656 DVNGVRLSIDGG
+2656 
-2668 KTWFDATQSATSGV
+2668 
-2682 WDYTWLTNVANGPH
+2682 
-2696 TLMVEASDKAGNKTT
+2696 
-2711 QKLDFT
+2711 
-2717 IDTILSEPTITLDS
+2717 
-2731 ADDSAAGDNITN
+2731 
-2743 VKMPGFTLGNIDA
+2743 
-2756 DVTKV
+2756 
-2761 VVTVAHD
+2761 
-2768 GKNQQIELIK
+2768 
-2778 NGGVWR
+2778 
-2784 FTPGAAWT
+2784 
-2792 DGDYTLT
+2792 
-2799 VKVEDKAGNTN
+2799 
-2810 YSAPLTVTIDTQT
+2810 
-2823 SIDRIEL
+2823 
-2830 LNDTGIVGDN
+2830 
-2840 LTNEARPQFHITVP
+2840 
-2854 TDVNSVQL
+2854 
-2862 SLDGGINWV
+2862 
-2871 NATLTSDGVWEY
+2871 
-2883 IWPTDLVE
+2883 
-2891 NTYTL
+2891 
-2896 TVKATDVAGNTATE
+2896 
-2910 TLNFIIDTT
+2910 
-2919 LSTPTITLDSADDS
+2919 
-2933 GTANDNKTN
+2933 
-2942 VKTPGFIIGGIDSDV
+2942 
-2957 TQVVVQVM
+2957 
-2965 RDGHSEE
+2965 
-2972 VELTQTNGQW
+2972 
-2982 RFVPGSAWTDGD
+2982 
-2994 YTLTVTVKDEA
+2994 
-3005 GNIRHSAPLTVTI
+3005 
-3018 DTQITIDHIE
+3018 
-3028 LVNDSGIPDDNLT
+3028 
-3041 NNVRPHFQVTV
+3041 RPHFQVTV

-3170 EVLTATKGATGIWS
+3170 EVLTATKDATGNWSVTPTGTWADGDYTLTVRVEDEAGNEKHSASLTVTVDTQITIDAIELVNDNGIPGDNMTNDAHPQFRVTVPGDVNEVSLSIDGGVTWVKATQSATPGVWNYTWPGTVPDGDYTLNVKATDNAGNTVTETLHFTIDTTLSTPVIVLDSADDTGIQGDNMTNRTQPTFNLQHIDDDAVRVTVSVEHGGVTTTFDATKGVGGWTFTPPTSWGAGDYTLSVSVEDKAGNTSHSASLTVTVDTQIAINNIELVNDSGIPDDNLTNNVRPQFQVKVPTDVNEVRLSIDGGKTWFNATQSATPGVWDYTWLADVGEGKHTLTVEATDKAGNQTTQKLDFIIDTLLSEPTIVLDSTDDSGTKGDNLTNANKPTFLLGNIDADARYVTVEVQHGSTKEVLTATKGATGIWS

-3199 VRVEDDAGNVKY
+3199 VRVEDEAGNVKY

-3220 TQITIDVIELV
+3220 TQITIDAIELV

-3317 TRLSTPTIA
+3317 TRLSTPTIT

-3350 GNIDADA
+3350 GNIDSDA
-3357 HSVILRITQG
+3357 QSVILRITQG

-3411 TPLVVTVDT
+3411 TPLIVTVDT

-3467 NWVSATQ
+3467 NWVSAAQ

-3488 GDGKHTLTVMVTDRA
+3488 GDGKHILTVMVTDRA

-3623 DRIELVNDSG
+3623 DHIELVNDSG

-3691 QHTLTVEVTDGA
+3691 QHTLIVEVTDGA
-3703 GNKMTETLN
+3703 GNKMTGTLD

-3745 PVFVLGSIDKDVRHV
+3745 PIFVLGSIDKDVRHV

-3846 RPVFDIH
+3846 RPVFDIR

-3956 DVVQVRVTLDGGANW
+3956 DVIQVRVTLDGGANW

-3995 TLRVEATDEAG
+3995 TLRVEATDQAG

-4190 QHTLLVDV
+4190 KHTLLVDV

-4303 KTSAELRIE
+4303 KTSAELQIE

-4535 TPRFVIGN
+4535 KPRFVIGN

-4552 IRINGVSYSV
+4552 IRINGVSYPV

-4616 PASDTGNSN
+4616 PASDTGSSN

-4658 EVLKQTITVGADGN
+4658 EVLKHTITVGADGN

-4722 IDDQHEATSLRPE
+4722 IDDQYEATSLRPE
-4735 FKGFAEA
+4735 FKGLAEA

-4832 PTLIG
+4832 PTLVG
-4837 STLPNTI
+4837 NTLPNAI

-4961 LPALGNDGNYEL
+4961 LPALGNDGNYVL

-5081 QQKEILIE
+5081 QQKDILIE

-5302 TNHNKPVLVGTAEAG
+5302 TSHNKPVLVGTAEAG

-5380 FIDNPAMV
+5380 FIDNPVMM

-5403 QTRPTFSIFGE
+5403 QTRPAFSIYGE

-5532 GEVWVNEKGHWQMPV
+5532 GEVWVNDKGHWQMPV

-5580 THIKVF
+5580 THIQVF

-5596 SKTEWWS
+5596 SKTDWWS
-5603 NSDLITMR
+5603 NSSTITMR
-5611 GTGEIG
+5611 GMGEIG

-5632 VVAATGRWELSTD
+5632 VVAANGQWELSTD
-5645 KLPEGTYDISLVIE
+5645 QLPEGKYDITLSIE
-5659 DSAGNRW
+5659 DNAGNRK
-5666 EDVREIFIDRTPPNA
+5666 EEVHEIFIDRTPPNA

-5711 EGNTYTL
+5711 NGNTYTL

-5756 IMKEVPV
+5756 IMKETPV

-5773 TVGDNITRDK
+5773 TVGDNITRDN

-5869 DNGASDSDN
+5869 GNGASDSDN
-5878 VTNHTQPKFTLQHID
+5878 VTNHNHTQPKFTLQHID

-5923 TPPAAWNDGNYTLSV
+5923 TPPAAWNDGTYTLSV

-5944 GNSQQSASLA
+5944 GNSLQSASLE

-5987 TVNAESATHLRTEP
+5987 TVNAESATHLRTVP
-6001 SAAEESVVKVT
+6001 SAAEESVVKET

-6045 VNVSIMFE
+6045 VNVSVMFE

-6089 NDFLIKEKTFSV
+6089 DDFLIKEKTFSV

-6110 AMNVRGKTE
+6110 AMNARGKTE

>member
-41 TPRGSVI
+41 TPHGSVI

-538 ETTNDSGIVGDNVTN
+538 ETTDDSGIVGDNVTN

-592 NFTSDSVEGIN
+592 NFTSDSVEGVN

-623 VIDTIAPVPP
+623 VIDTVAPVPP
-633 TVSLEDYVVLPN
+633 TVSLEDFVVLPN

-1028 LSPDSDSGISDDN
+1028 LSPDSDSGIADDN

-1111 NSAIF
+1111 NSAVF

-1383 GWTFTPPT
+1383 GWSFTPT
-1391 SWADGDYTLSVS
+1391 GAWADGDYTLSVS

-1429 IELVNDSGIPDDN
+1429 IELVNDSGIPNDN

-1477 SATPGVWDYIW
+1477 SATPGAWDYIW

-1495 GYTLTVEATDEAG
+1495 GYTLTVEATDKAG
-1508 NKATQTLDFTI
+1508 NKTTQELDFTI

-2122 EPTIVLDNTDD
+2122 EPTIVLDSTDD

-2139 HLTNVNKPT
+2139 NLTNVNKPT

-2320 TLSTPV
+2320 TLSVPV
-2326 IVLDSA
+2326 IVLNSA
-2332 DDSGVHGDNMTNHTQ
+2332 DDTGVQGDNMTNSTQ

-2378 KDAGGWT
+2378 KGTGGWS

-2436 IPDDNLTNNVRP
+2436 IPNDNLTNNVRP
-2448 HFQVTVPTDVNVVR
+2448 HFQVKVPTDVN
-2462 LSIDGGKTWFN
+2462 
-2473 ATQSATPGVW
+2473 
-2483 DYIWPDDVADGGYT
+2483 
-2497 LTVEATDEAG
+2497 E
-2507 NKATQTLDFTIDTT
+2507 
-2521 LSVPTLSLDSA
+2521 
-2532 DDSGIAGDNITNV
+2532 
-2545 KTPGFTLNNIDTDV
+2545 
-2559 SRVIVEVMHNGIK
+2559 
-2572 QEVPLVQ
+2572 
-2579 TGGQWRFAPTSDWA
+2579 
-2593 DGDYILTVKVE
+2593 
-2604 DRAGNVKQSAPLTVT
+2604 
-2619 VDTHIAIDRI
+2619 
-2629 ELVNDSGIPGDN
+2629 
-2641 LTNEARPHFQVTVPA
+2641 
-2656 DVNGVRLSIDGG
+2656 
-2668 KTWFDATQSATSGV
+2668 
-2682 WDYTWLTNVANGPH
+2682 
-2696 TLMVEASDKAGNKTT
+2696 
-2711 QKLDFT
+2711 
-2717 IDTILSEPTITLDS
+2717 
-2731 ADDSAAGDNITN
+2731 
-2743 VKMPGFTLGNIDA
+2743 
-2756 DVTKV
+2756 
-2761 VVTVAHD
+2761 
-2768 GKNQQIELIK
+2768 
-2778 NGGVWR
+2778 
-2784 FTPGAAWT
+2784 
-2792 DGDYTLT
+2792 
-2799 VKVEDKAGNTN
+2799 
-2810 YSAPLTVTIDTQT
+2810 
-2823 SIDRIEL
+2823 
-2830 LNDTGIVGDN
+2830 
-2840 LTNEARPQFHITVP
+2840 
-2854 TDVNSVQL
+2854 
-2862 SLDGGINWV
+2862 
-2871 NATLTSDGVWEY
+2871 
-2883 IWPTDLVE
+2883 
-2891 NTYTL
+2891 
-2896 TVKATDVAGNTATE
+2896 
-2910 TLNFIIDTT
+2910 
-2919 LSTPTITLDSADDS
+2919 
-2933 GTANDNKTN
+2933 
-2942 VKTPGFIIGGIDSDV
+2942 
-2957 TQVVVQVM
+2957 
-2965 RDGHSEE
+2965 
-2972 VELTQTNGQW
+2972 
-2982 RFVPGSAWTDGD
+2982 
-2994 YTLTVTVKDEA
+2994 
-3005 GNIRHSAPLTVTI
+3005 
-3018 DTQITIDHIE
+3018 
-3028 LVNDSGIPDDNLT
+3028 
-3041 NNVRPHFQVTV
+3041 
-3052 PTDVNVVRLS
+3052 VRLS

-3103 AGNKTTQQLDFII
+3103 AGNQTTQKLDFII
-3116 DTLLSE
+3116 DTMLSE
-3122 PTIVLDNTDDSGTK
+3122 PTIVLDSTDDSGTK
-3136 GDNLTNVNKPT
+3136 GDNLTNANKPT
-3147 FLLGNIDADARYVTV
+3147 FILGNIDADARYVTV
-3162 EVQHGGTK
+3162 EVQYGGTK

-3317 TRLSTPTIA
+3317 TRLSTPTIT

-3350 GNIDADA
+3350 GNIDSDA
-3357 HSVILRITQG
+3357 QSVILRITQG

-3411 TPLVVTVDT
+3411 TPLIVTVDT

-3467 NWVSATQ
+3467 NWVSAAQ

-3623 DRIELVNDSG
+3623 DHIELVNDSG

-3712 FTIDITLLTPT
+3712 FTIDITLMTPT

-3846 RPVFDIH
+3846 RPVFDIR

-4273 GGNLTFT
+4273 WGNLTFT

-4303 KTSAELRIE
+4303 KTSAELKIE

-4535 TPRFVIGN
+4535 KPRFVIGN

-4552 IRINGVSYSV
+4552 IRINGVSYPV

-4891 LRSTAVDVT
+4891 LRSTAVDLT

-5001 TVVLREADDS
+5001 TVVLREAEDS

-5055 RWSAELDLR
+5055 RWSAKLDLR

-5302 TNHNKPVLVGTAEAG
+5302 TSHNKPVLVGTAEAG

-5380 FIDNPAMV
+5380 FIDNPVMM

-5403 QTRPTFSIFGE
+5403 QTRPAFSIYGE

-5473 IDTFNTTPVA
+5473 IDTLNTTPVA

-5532 GEVWVNEKGHWQMPV
+5532 GEVWVNDKGHWQMPV

-5580 THIKVF
+5580 THIQVF

-5596 SKTEWWS
+5596 SKTDWWS
-5603 NSDLITMR
+5603 NSSTITMR
-5611 GTGEIG
+5611 GMGEIG

-5632 VVAATGRWELSTD
+5632 VVAANGQWELSTD
-5645 KLPEGTYDISLVIE
+5645 QLPEGKYDITLSIE
-5659 DSAGNRW
+5659 DNAGNRK
-5666 EDVREIFIDRTPPNA
+5666 EEVHEIFIDRTPPNA

-5711 EGNTYTL
+5711 NGNTYTL

-5923 TPPAAWNDGNYTLSV
+5923 TPPAAWNDGTYTLSV

-5965 DSQHDDASD
+5965 DSQHNDASD

-5987 TVNAESATHLRTEP
+5987 TVNAESATHLRTVP
-6001 SAAEESVVKVT
+6001 SVAEESVVKET

-6045 VNVSIMFE
+6045 VNVSVMFE

-6089 NDFLIKEKTFSV
+6089 DDFLIKEKTFSV

-6110 AMNVRGKTE
+6110 AMNARGKAE

>member
-1378 TKGTG
+1378 TK
-1383 GWTFTPPT
+1383 
-1391 SWADGDYTLSVS
+1391 
-1403 VEDKAGNTSHSAS
+1403 
-1416 LTVTVDTQIAINN
+1416 
-1429 IELVNDSGIPDDN
+1429 
-1442 LTNNVRPHF
+1442 
-1451 QVTVPTDVNVVRLSI
+1451 
-1466 DGGKTWFNATQ
+1466 
-1477 SATPGVWDYIW
+1477 
-1488 PDDVADG
+1488 
-1495 GYTLTVEATDEAG
+1495 
-1508 NKATQTLDFTI
+1508 
-1519 DTTLSVPTLSLDSA
+1519 
-1533 DDSGIAGDNI
+1533 
-1543 TNVKTPGF
+1543 
-1551 TLNNIDTD
+1551 
-1559 VSRVIV
+1559 
-1565 EVMHNG
+1565 
-1571 IKQEVPL
+1571 
-1578 VQTGGQWRFAP
+1578 
-1589 TSDWA
+1589 
-1594 DGDYILTVK
+1594 
-1603 VEDRAGNVKQSAPLT
+1603 
-1618 VTVDTHIAIDRIE
+1618 
-1631 LVNDSGIPGDNLTN
+1631 
-1645 EARPHF
+1645 
-1651 QVTVPADVNGVRLS
+1651 
-1665 IDGGKTWFDATQSA
+1665 
-1679 TSGVWDY
+1679 
-1686 TWLTNVANGPH
+1686 
-1697 TLMVEASDKAGNKT
+1697 
-1711 TQKLDFTIDTIL
+1711 
-1723 SEPTITLD
+1723 
-1731 SADDSAAGD
+1731 
-1740 NITNVKMPGFTLGNI
+1740 
-1755 DADVTKVVVTVAH
+1755 
-1768 DGKNQQIE
+1768 
-1776 LIKNGGVWRFTPG
+1776 
-1789 AAWTDGDYTLT
+1789 
-1800 VKVEDKAG
+1800 
-1808 NTNYSAPLTVTI
+1808 
-1820 DTQTSIDR
+1820 
-1828 IELLND
+1828 
-1834 TGIVGDNLTNEAR
+1834 
-1847 PQFHITVPTDVNSV
+1847 
-1861 QLSLDGGINWVNATL
+1861 
-1876 TSDGVWEYIWP
+1876 
-1887 TDLVEN
+1887 
-1893 TYTLTVKATDVA
+1893 
-1905 GNTATETLNF
+1905 
-1915 IIDTTLSTPTITL
+1915 
-1928 DSADDS
+1928 
-1934 GTANDNKTNVK
+1934 
-1945 TPGFIIGGIDS
+1945 
-1956 DVTQVVVQVM
+1956 
-1966 RDGHSE
+1966 
-1972 EVELTQTNGQ
+1972 
-1982 WRFVPGSAWTDGDY
+1982 
-1996 TLTVTV
+1996 
-2002 KDEAGNIRHSAP
+2002 
-2014 LTVTIDTQITID
+2014 
-2026 HIELVNDSGIP
+2026 
-2037 DDNLTNNVRPHFQV
+2037 
-2051 TVPTDVNVVRLSID
+2051 
-2065 GGKTWFNATQSATPG
+2065 
-2080 VWDYTW
+2080 
-2086 LADVGEGKHT
+2086 
-2096 LTVEATDKAGNK
+2096 
-2108 TTQQLDFIIDTLLS
+2108 
-2122 EPTIVLDNTDD
+2122 
-2133 SGTKGD
+2133 
-2139 HLTNVNKPT
+2139 
-2148 FLLGNIDADAR
+2148 
-2159 YVTVEVQHGGTKE
+2159 
-2172 VLTATKDA
+2172 
-2180 TGNWSVTPTGT
+2180 
-2191 WADGDYTLTV
+2191 
-2201 RVEDEAGNEKHSAS
+2201 
-2215 LTVTVDTQI
+2215 
-2224 TIDVIELVNDNG
+2224 
-2236 IPGDN
+2236 
-2241 MTNDAH
+2241 
-2247 PQFRVT
+2247 
-2253 VPGDVNEVSLSID
+2253 
-2266 GGVTWVKA
+2266 
-2274 TQSATPGVWN
+2274 
-2284 YTWPGTVPDGDYTL
+2284 
-2298 NVKATDNAG
+2298 
-2307 NTVTETLHFTIDT
+2307 
-2320 TLSTPV
+2320 
-2326 IVLDSA
+2326 
-2332 DDSGVHGDNMTNHTQ
+2332 
-2347 PTFALQHIDDD
+2347 
-2358 AVRVT
+2358 
-2363 VSVEHGGVTTTFDAT
+2363 
-2378 KDAGGWT
+2378 DAGGWT

-3122 PTIVLDNTDDSGTK
+3122 PTIVLDSTDDSGTK
-3136 GDNLTNVNKPT
+3136 GDHLTNVNKPTFLLGNIDADARYVTVEVQHGGTKEVLTATKDATGNWSVTPTGTWADGDYTLTVRVEDEAGNEKHSASLTVTVDTQITIDVIELVNDNGIPGDNMTNDAHPQFRVTVPGDVNEVSLSIDGGVTWVKATQSATPGVWNYTWPGTVPDGDYTLNVKATDNAGNTVTETLHFTIDTTLSTPVIVLDSADDSGVHGDNMTNHTQPTFALQHIDDDAVRVTVSVEHGGVTTTFDATKDAGGWTFTPTGAWADGDYTLSVSVEDKAGNTSHSASLTVTVDTQIAINNIELVNDSGIPDDNLTNNVRPHFQVTVPTDVNVVRLSIDGGKTWFNATQSATPGVWDYTWLADVGEGKHTLTVEATDKAGNKTTQQLDFIIDTLLSEPTIVLDSTDDSGTKGDHLTNVNKPT

-4552 IRINGVSYSV
+4552 IRINGVSYPV

-5773 TVGDNITRDK
+5773 TVGDDITRDK